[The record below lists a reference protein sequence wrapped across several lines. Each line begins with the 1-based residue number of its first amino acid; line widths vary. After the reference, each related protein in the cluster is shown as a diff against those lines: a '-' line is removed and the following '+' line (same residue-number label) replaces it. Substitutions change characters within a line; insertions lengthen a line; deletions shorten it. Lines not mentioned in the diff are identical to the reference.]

1 MCDCFHMM
9 LPTWSEA
16 PGSVTPRAWS
26 PGGSELRLP
35 VQRGSADACWAA
47 RIQARSCGS
56 AAAARPASLQ
66 LAQHLPGARGPAGG
80 VPGSQ
85 VVLTQSPVPA
95 ADSFPPQPLPI
106 ALELPPHSTCSQ
118 QCRELASSWW
128 SPPPTRE
135 PSERPGA
142 FPCCH
147 PTSGRSGLPLSWWGP
162 ASQQLLPVPVAL
174 SKEPSALRPP
184 LQAWSPSAGIAHL
197 GSAPSIDSLPGGPTP
212 EYYNSRE
219 RSFSAGLVPTTPR
232 TQGPRFPAVN
242 TFPHPCPG
250 ADLGVRLLR
259 ARVSPPEFGT
269 FHRTAPD
276 TQRPAQGPAGWRDRT
291 AARGPILQQPRS
303 RAFPASGRQL
313 QPEEPD
319 AETAEDQSVTEGSVD
334 EIIRPRPQ
342 GSSPVYEYVTEGAG
356 FGLPEDTPRRRRSWW
371 KRDSGDSQTLS
382 RMTRP
387 TSTQE
392 AMEGTLKTKV
402 EAGASG
408 YLVTG
413 GGDQGIFVKQVLK
426 ESSAAK
432 LFSLREGDQLLS
444 TTIFFD
450 DIKYEDALKILQYS
464 EPYKVQFTVRRQL
477 PAREDEEG
485 ASGGAPR
492 GSRGS
497 KKQDQDIAE
506 GRTETPTETLQED
519 GDQERLISKPREG
532 RGRQP
537 QRERLSW
544 PKFQALKSK
553 RGPGP
558 RRSHSSSEASERGDV
573 PDLSPTSTDTEAQ
586 LPEAGPGRQRKKSF
600 PNLRFR
606 VGSGK
611 GLSGRGAHGGTVQA
625 GVLVET
631 GPRDSGREASR
642 AAAHGGREDR
652 TAGVPEAAEPPT
664 EPGLPTEGAPGEGA
678 GPAPRP
684 RRKTKEAKDR
694 GETVP
699 QGNAGLGPA
708 PGQSRKGAGEGTQSL
723 ELGIARLS
731 LQDSADQGIH
741 QNHQPEFHVR
751 IPTLKTPK
759 FGLYKEKV
767 LEKEGAA
774 TALQQGPR
782 QRRVSAEGTEAKGED
797 AGEAEKHRPRQ
808 PPVHPPVQEGGATEE
823 EAAQK
828 RDEDSKGRGPHT
840 DEKEG
845 KMKMLRFK
853 LPSFGWSPAKEAKGD
868 KATQL
873 QETEKEKES
882 SITVE
887 TLETDVKGQG
897 GLERDSKFQMPR
909 FKMPSFRVSA
919 PSKSVQAAVEVSV
932 PKAQAEVTLTS
943 VQADVKTSDLRIEQL
958 SAELEVKATEVGV
971 KLPEG
976 HHPKAEPKE
985 AVAGIGLKGH
995 LPKVQ
1000 MPSIKAPQVDIKGPK
1015 LDLKDAKGEVTAHD
1029 VEVSLPSVEVDT
1041 QAAGTKLEGDM
1052 SLGDKEVAARDSK
1065 FKMPKF
1071 KMPSFGVSASSKSV
1085 EASLDGSGP
1094 KDQAEVTLPSVKADV
1109 KTSDLS
1115 IELPS
1120 TELDVKAAEVGVKL
1134 PEGHL
1139 PEAEPK
1145 EAAAGIGLKGHLS
1158 KVQMPS
1164 IKVPEVDIKG
1174 PKLDLKDAKGD
1185 VKVPDVEVSLS
1196 SMEVDSQA
1204 EGIML
1209 AGDVSLGDKEVAARD
1224 SKFKMPKFKMPSF
1237 GMSAPSKSVQAAME
1251 VSVPKAQAEVT
1262 RPSVQA
1268 DVKTSDFSI
1277 ELPSS
1282 KLEVKAAEVGLKL
1295 PEGHLPEVEPTE
1307 AAAVIG
1313 LKGHLSKVQMPSI
1326 KVPKVDIK
1334 APQVDIKGPKLD
1346 LKDAKGEV
1354 TTPDMQVSLPS
1365 VEVDTQAAGIMLAG
1379 DVSLGDKEVAT
1390 RDSKFKMPKFKKPS
1404 FGVSAPSKS
1413 VQAAMEVSVPKA
1425 QAEVTLPSV
1434 QADVK
1439 TSDLSI
1445 ELPST
1450 ELDVKAA
1457 EVGVKLPEGH
1467 LPEAEMKEAVAGIG
1481 LKGHL
1486 PKVQMPSIKVPKVDI
1501 KGPQV
1506 DIKGPKLE
1514 LQDAKGEVT
1523 TPDVEVSLPSVE
1535 VDSQVADS
1543 KLAGKVSLGDKEVA
1557 ARDSKFKMPKFKMPS
1572 FGLSAPSKSV
1582 EASLEGSG
1590 LKTQAEVT
1598 LHSVQGDVKTSD
1610 LSIELPSAE
1619 LEVKAAEVGVKLP
1632 EGHLPEA
1639 EPKEVA
1645 AGIGLKG
1652 HLPKVQMPSIK
1663 VPKVDIKGPKLDLK
1677 EAKGEVTVPDV
1688 EVSLPSV
1695 EVDTK
1700 AAGIMLAGDVSLGD
1714 KEVAARDSKFK
1725 MPKFKMPSVGVSAPS
1740 KSVKATVEVSVPKAQ
1755 AKVTRPSVQADVKTS
1770 DLSIEL
1776 PSSKLEVKAAE
1787 VGLKLPEGHLL
1798 EAESTKAAA
1807 EIGLKGHLSKVQMP
1821 SIKVPMVDI
1830 KGPKLDLKDPKS
1842 EVTTP
1847 YVEVSLPSVEV
1858 DTQAAGTKLE
1868 GDVSLGD
1875 KEVAARDSKFK
1886 MPQFKMPSFG
1896 VSSPSKSAE
1905 ASLDGSGPKDQ
1916 AEVTLPSVQADVKT
1930 SDISIELPST
1940 ELDVKAAEVGLKL
1953 PEGHLPE
1960 AEPTEAAAEIGLKG
1974 HLSKVQMPSIKVPKV
1989 DIKGPK
1995 LDLKDAKSEVTVP
2008 DVEVSLP
2015 SVEVDSQAADIMLA
2029 GDVSLGD
2036 KEVAVTDSKFKMPKF
2051 KMPSFGVSAPSK
2063 SVEASLEGSGLKTQ
2077 AEVTL
2082 PSVQGD
2088 VKTSDLSIELPSAE
2102 LDVKAAEVGLKLPEG
2117 HLPEA
2122 EPTEAAAG
2130 IGLKGHLPK
2139 VQMPSIKVPKVDIK
2153 GPKLD
2158 LKEAKGEVT
2167 VPDVEVSLPSMEVD
2181 TKAAGIMLAGDVSLG
2196 DKEVAARDSKFKMP
2210 KFKMPS
2216 VGVSAPSKSVK
2227 ATVEVSVPKAQA
2239 KVTRP
2244 SVQADVKTSDLSIE
2258 LPSSKLEVK
2267 AAEVG
2272 LKLPEG
2278 HLSEAEST
2286 EAAAGIGLKGHLSK
2300 VQMPSIKVPK
2310 VDLKGPKL
2318 DLQDA
2323 KGEVMTPDMEVS
2335 LPSVEVDTQ
2344 VADSKLA
2351 GDVSLGD
2358 KEVAARN
2365 SKFKMPKFKM
2375 PSFGVSAP
2383 SRSVQAAMEVSVPKA
2398 QAKVTLPSMQADVK
2412 NSVSI
2417 ELPSTELDGKAAEVG
2432 VKLPEGHL
2440 PEVEPK
2446 EAVAGSGLKGHL
2458 SKLQM
2463 PSIKVPKV
2471 DIKAPQ
2477 VDIKGPKL
2485 ELQDAKGEVTTPDVE
2500 VSLPSVEVDSQVAD
2514 SKLAGDVSLGDKE
2527 VAVTDS
2533 KFKMPKF
2540 KMPSFGVSAPS
2551 KSVEASLEGSGL
2563 KTQAEVTLPSVQGDV
2578 KTSDLSIQL
2587 PSAELEVKAAEVGL
2601 KLPEGH
2607 LPEVE
2612 PKEAAAGIGL
2622 KGHLSKVQMP
2632 SIKVPKVD
2640 LKGPKLDLKDA
2651 KGEVTTPDMEV
2662 SLPSV
2667 EVDTQA
2673 AGTKLEGDVSLG
2685 DKEVATRDSKF
2696 KMPKFKMPSFGVSA
2710 PSKSVQAAMEVSVPK
2725 AQAEVTLPSVQADVK
2740 TSVLSIE
2747 QPSTELDVK
2756 AAEVGV
2762 KLPEGQLPEVEPKE
2776 AVAGIGLKG
2785 HLSKVQMPS
2794 IKVPKVDIKAP
2805 QVDIKGPKLDLKEA
2819 KGEVT
2824 VPDVE
2829 VSLPSVEV
2837 DTKAAGIMLAG
2848 DVSLG
2853 DKEVAARDSKFKMPK
2868 FKMPS
2873 FGASVPSKSVQAAME
2888 VSVSKAQAKVT
2899 LPSMQ
2904 ADVKNSVSIELP
2916 STELDVKAA
2925 EVGMKLPEGHLPE
2938 AEMKEAVA
2946 GIGLKGHLPKVQMPS
2961 IKVPKVDIKGPQVEI
2976 KGPKLDLKDAKGE
2989 VTTPDME
2996 VSLPSVEVDT
3006 KAADIML
3013 AGDVSLGDKE
3023 VAARDSKFKMPKFK
3037 MPSVGVSAPS
3047 KSVKATAE
3055 VSVHKAQAKVT
3066 RPSVQA
3072 DVKTS
3077 DLSIELP
3084 SSKLE
3089 VKATEVGLKLL
3100 EGHLPEVE
3108 PTEAAAVIGLKGHLS
3123 KVQMPSIKVPKVDIK
3138 APQVDIKAPQVD
3150 IKGPKLD
3157 LKDAKGEVTTP
3168 DMQVSLPSVEVDTQ
3182 AAGTKLVG
3190 DVSLGDKEVAARD
3203 SKFKMPKFKMPSFG
3217 VSAPS
3222 KSVQAAMEVSV
3233 PKAQA
3238 KVTLPSVQAD
3248 VKTSDLSIEL
3258 PSTELDV
3265 KAAEVGVKL
3274 PEGHLPEAEIKEA
3287 VAGIGLK
3294 GHLPKVQMPSIKLP
3308 KVDIKGPQVDIKGP
3322 KLELQDAKGEVT
3334 IPDVEV
3340 SLPSVEVDSQVADSK
3355 LAGDVS
3361 LGDKEVAVTD
3371 SKFKMPKFKMPSF
3384 GVSAPSKSVEASLE
3398 GSGLKTQAEV
3408 TLPSVQGNVKTSD
3421 LSIELP
3427 SAELDVK
3434 AAEVGVKLPEGH
3446 LPEAEPKEAA
3456 AGIGLKGH
3464 LPKVQMPSIKV
3475 PKVDIKGPKLD
3486 LQDAKG
3492 EVTTPDMEVSLPS
3505 MEVDTK
3511 AAGTKLEGDVS
3522 LGDKEVAA
3530 RDSKFKMPKFK
3541 MPSFG
3546 VSAPSKSVQAAMEVS
3561 VPKAQ
3566 PEVTLPSVQADVKT
3580 SVLSIELPSSKL
3592 EVKATEVG
3600 LKLPEGHLREAEIKE
3615 AVAGIGLKGH
3625 LPKVQMPSI
3634 KVPKVDIKGPQVD
3647 IKGPKL
3653 DLKDA
3658 KGEVTTPDMEV
3669 SLPSVEVDTQAADIM
3684 LVGDVSLG
3692 DKEVAARD
3700 SKFKMPKFK
3709 MPSVGVSAPSNSVK
3723 AAMEV
3728 SVPKAQ
3734 AEVTRPS
3741 VQADVKTS
3749 DLSIEL
3755 PSSKLEV
3762 KAAEVGLKFPEG
3774 HLPEVEPTETAAEVG
3789 LKGHLSKVQMP
3800 SIKVPKVDIKGPKL
3814 DLQDAKGE
3822 VMTPYVEVSLPSVE
3836 VDTQATGTKLEG
3848 DVSLGDKEVAARDS
3862 KFKMPKFKMP
3872 SFGVSVPSKSV
3883 QAAMEVSVPKAQ
3895 AEVTLPSVQADV
3907 KTSDLSIEL
3916 PSAELDVKAAEVGLK
3931 LLEGHLPEVEPTE
3944 AAAVIGLKG
3953 HLSKVQMPS
3962 IKVPKVDLKGPK
3974 LDRQDAKGEVTTP
3987 NVEVLLPSVEVDT
4000 QAAGTKLESDV
4011 SLGDKEVA
4019 AKDSKFKMPKCKMPS
4034 FGVSAPS
4041 KSVEATLEESVPNVQ
4056 AQVTLP
4062 SVQADVK
4069 TSALSI
4075 ELPSTELEVKGAKV
4089 GVKLPEGHLLR
4100 AEPREVAL
4108 GIALKGHLPKLE
4120 KPSIK
4125 VPKVDIEGPK
4135 LDLKDAKGEVLTKYQ
4150 VTLPGAAV
4158 SPGLPLEAAPCSQN
4172 DAYLPSSESS
4182 ASLPTQER
4190 VAASQT
4196 DSPAGPVD
4204 PMFLASY
4211 GRVSFPKFHPPKFG
4225 FSVPEAAD
4233 AEVEAG
4239 PGGCAPSLST
4249 TGPAR
4254 GLDSTAVPRSAW
4266 PSAVAAG
4273 ESPAKDTERGGKDSP
4288 LKMPWIK
4295 LPSFS
4300 WSPEKGAVPPEDPEC
4315 SLDDAEIG
4323 VAVDTG
4329 HKGVPPGR
4337 PVSAVEVAVDALPEK
4352 DGEESGVGSPGCAVL
4367 EHAPLTGLTP
4377 EGGPGLPRGDPAA
4390 PRSRPPAGGGAPE
4403 GADVDPHLPQAHA
4416 PLLDF
4421 VRPDLRPSKAKVGGS
4436 SSAGGP
4442 PSPGHSSQGH
4452 GLRDGPASQPLGEA
4466 MAPSV
4471 GDPQQPS
4478 CSPADVDAPAVE
4490 SVASQGGWFRMP
4502 ALRLPS
4508 LRRPARERGAAGARG
4523 APVPAPAASTLREG
4537 ESPAPVRGQGVPG
4550 SEVEEAMSL
4559 QPPEAGADEAA
4570 AELASHADADVLKR
4584 GPEDKRSEL
4593 HLSPAGAPAA
4603 GLSPSEARVRP
4614 GEGSLP
4620 LQMPSGRLSGTQA
4633 PPAGPA
4639 GPGLAAGQGRAEE
4652 WPSQPEGPIK
4662 LKASR
4667 TDGPSQV
4674 SVVNMGQ
4681 PWEGSVVTVRLP
4693 RLSVPRFAFPDPS
4706 SEADVFIPAVTEVQC
4721 PGSSLAHALHEGS
4734 PGVWGASILRA
4745 GAGTPGGQ
4753 PVALGFSPEASPIS
4767 EVRVHVQRAQGEGPE
4782 VAVHSRVT
4790 AELADLS
4797 GPEAIST
4804 QVVRQLEIPASE
4816 IQTASYGFSLLKVK
4830 VPEPRTRVSVRDS
4843 RLRDGLQEASQQAAP
4858 GAEPASGGPQ
4868 PDTTGPSEV
4877 ISPSVDVPG
4886 QPTFTPKVHSGRQ
4899 GADSCCD
4906 KAEGAEV
4913 LAFPPKEASGEA
4925 ATSRAEEGS
4934 APGEKPGGRRSGL
4947 FRFWLPNI
4955 GFSSSAEEPR
4965 ADSKGEARAAAALQ
4979 TQPGARP
4986 EAELPRKPQRAGW
4999 LRFPTLGLSS
5009 SPTKKSESSE
5019 DEAALA
5025 EQNAQEQA
5033 VTFFDA
5039 PESFSPEGEGAGGP
5053 AETAGA
5059 RAMATST
5066 ARTGLVLLEQD
5077 PEGGMHLHPGPP
5089 QSEDR
5094 QTDERRPSEAPT
5106 VRTRV
5111 STLIHSTESEAEVPE
5126 SGGAPPS
5133 HSPPEVGPQTRR
5145 PPRASAAEAAPRRPT
5160 RPQPHAGSCAP
5171 DGLCYGRPMRP
5182 QPHAGSCAPDGLG

>member
-16 PGSVTPRAWS
+16 PGS
-26 PGGSELRLP
+26 
-35 VQRGSADACWAA
+35 
-47 RIQARSCGS
+47 
-56 AAAARPASLQ
+56 
-66 LAQHLPGARGPAGG
+66 
-80 VPGSQ
+80 
-85 VVLTQSPVPA
+85 
-95 ADSFPPQPLPI
+95 
-106 ALELPPHSTCSQ
+106 
-118 QCRELASSWW
+118 
-128 SPPPTRE
+128 
-135 PSERPGA
+135 
-142 FPCCH
+142 
-147 PTSGRSGLPLSWWGP
+147 
-162 ASQQLLPVPVAL
+162 
-174 SKEPSALRPP
+174 
-184 LQAWSPSAGIAHL
+184 
-197 GSAPSIDSLPGGPTP
+197 
-212 EYYNSRE
+212 
-219 RSFSAGLVPTTPR
+219 
-232 TQGPRFPAVN
+232 
-242 TFPHPCPG
+242 
-250 ADLGVRLLR
+250 
-259 ARVSPPEFGT
+259 
-269 FHRTAPD
+269 
-276 TQRPAQGPAGWRDRT
+276 
-291 AARGPILQQPRS
+291 
-303 RAFPASGRQL
+303 ASGRQL

-382 RMTRP
+382 RMSRLE
-387 TSTQE
+387 STQE
-392 AMEGTLKTKV
+392 ATEGTLKTKV

-408 YLVTG
+408 YIVTG

-611 GLSGRGAHGGTVQA
+611 GLSGRGAYGGTVQA

-694 GETVP
+694 GETLP
-699 QGNAGLGPA
+699 QGTAGLGPA
-708 PGQSRKGAGEGTQSL
+708 PGQSREGAGEGTQAL

-731 LQDSADQGIH
+731 LQDSADQGTH

-808 PPVHPPVQEGGATEE
+808 PPVHPPAQEGGATEE
-823 EAAQK
+823 DATQK
-828 RDEDSKGRGPHT
+828 RDEDSKGGGPHT

-882 SITVE
+882 NITVE

-897 GLERDSKFQMPR
+897 GLERDSKFQMP
-909 FKMPSFRVSA
+909 
-919 PSKSVQAAVEVSV
+919 
-932 PKAQAEVTLTS
+932 
-943 VQADVKTSDLRIEQL
+943 
-958 SAELEVKATEVGV
+958 
-971 KLPEG
+971 
-976 HHPKAEPKE
+976 
-985 AVAGIGLKGH
+985 
-995 LPKVQ
+995 
-1000 MPSIKAPQVDIKGPK
+1000 
-1015 LDLKDAKGEVTAHD
+1015 
-1029 VEVSLPSVEVDT
+1029 
-1041 QAAGTKLEGDM
+1041 
-1052 SLGDKEVAARDSK
+1052 K
-1065 FKMPKF
+1065 FKM
-1071 KMPSFGVSASSKSV
+1071 
-1085 EASLDGSGP
+1085 
-1094 KDQAEVTLPSVKADV
+1094 
-1109 KTSDLS
+1109 
-1115 IELPS
+1115 
-1120 TELDVKAAEVGVKL
+1120 
-1134 PEGHL
+1134 
-1139 PEAEPK
+1139 
-1145 EAAAGIGLKGHLS
+1145 
-1158 KVQMPS
+1158 
-1164 IKVPEVDIKG
+1164 
-1174 PKLDLKDAKGD
+1174 
-1185 VKVPDVEVSLS
+1185 
-1196 SMEVDSQA
+1196 
-1204 EGIML
+1204 
-1209 AGDVSLGDKEVAARD
+1209 
-1224 SKFKMPKFKMPSF
+1224 
-1237 GMSAPSKSVQAAME
+1237 
-1251 VSVPKAQAEVT
+1251 
-1262 RPSVQA
+1262 
-1268 DVKTSDFSI
+1268 
-1277 ELPSS
+1277 
-1282 KLEVKAAEVGLKL
+1282 
-1295 PEGHLPEVEPTE
+1295 
-1307 AAAVIG
+1307 
-1313 LKGHLSKVQMPSI
+1313 
-1326 KVPKVDIK
+1326 
-1334 APQVDIKGPKLD
+1334 
-1346 LKDAKGEV
+1346 
-1354 TTPDMQVSLPS
+1354 
-1365 VEVDTQAAGIMLAG
+1365 
-1379 DVSLGDKEVAT
+1379 
-1390 RDSKFKMPKFKKPS
+1390 PS

-1439 TSDLSI
+1439 TSDISI

-1467 LPEAEMKEAVAGIG
+1467 LPEAEIKEAVAGIG

-1506 DIKGPKLE
+1506 DIKGPKL
-1514 LQDAKGEVT
+1514 
-1523 TPDVEVSLPSVE
+1523 
-1535 VDSQVADS
+1535 
-1543 KLAGKVSLGDKEVA
+1543 
-1557 ARDSKFKMPKFKMPS
+1557 
-1572 FGLSAPSKSV
+1572 
-1582 EASLEGSG
+1582 
-1590 LKTQAEVT
+1590 
-1598 LHSVQGDVKTSD
+1598 
-1610 LSIELPSAE
+1610 
-1619 LEVKAAEVGVKLP
+1619 
-1632 EGHLPEA
+1632 
-1639 EPKEVA
+1639 
-1645 AGIGLKG
+1645 
-1652 HLPKVQMPSIK
+1652 
-1663 VPKVDIKGPKLDLK
+1663 DLK

-1695 EVDTK
+1695 EMDTK

-1787 VGLKLPEGHLL
+1787 VGLKLPEGHLP
-1798 EAESTKAAA
+1798 EAES
-1807 EIGLKGHLSKVQMP
+1807 
-1821 SIKVPMVDI
+1821 
-1830 KGPKLDLKDPKS
+1830 
-1842 EVTTP
+1842 
-1847 YVEVSLPSVEV
+1847 
-1858 DTQAAGTKLE
+1858 
-1868 GDVSLGD
+1868 
-1875 KEVAARDSKFK
+1875 
-1886 MPQFKMPSFG
+1886 
-1896 VSSPSKSAE
+1896 
-1905 ASLDGSGPKDQ
+1905 
-1916 AEVTLPSVQADVKT
+1916 
-1930 SDISIELPST
+1930 
-1940 ELDVKAAEVGLKL
+1940 
-1953 PEGHLPE
+1953 
-1960 AEPTEAAAEIGLKG
+1960 TEAAAEIGLKG

-1989 DIKGPK
+1989 DRKGPKLDLKDAKGEVMTPDMEVSLPSVEVDTQVADSKLAGDVSLGDKEVAARDSKFKMPKFKMPSFGVSAPSRSVQAAMEVSVPKAQAEVTRPSVQADVKTSDLSIELPSTELYVKAAEVGVKLPEGHLPEAEIKEAVAGIGLKGHLPKVQMPSIKVPKVDIKGPQVDIKGPK
-1995 LDLKDAKSEVTVP
+1995 LDLKDAKGEVTTPDMQVSLPSVEVDTQAAGIMLAGDVSLGDKEVATRDSKFKMPKFKMPSFGVSAPSKSVQAAMEVSVPKAQAKVTLPSVQADVKTSDLSIELPSTELDVKAAEVGVKFPEGHLPEAEIKEAVAGIGLKGHLPKVQMPSIKVPKVDIKGPQVDIKGPKLDLKEAKGEVTTP

-2015 SVEVDSQAADIMLA
+2015 SVEVDSQVADSKLA
-2029 GDVSLGD
+2029 GEVSLGD
-2036 KEVAVTDSKFKMPKF
+2036 KEVAARDSKFKMPKF

-2063 SVEASLEGSGLKTQ
+2063 SVEASLEVSGLKTQ

-2082 PSVQGD
+2082 PSVQAD

-2102 LDVKAAEVGLKLPEG
+2102 LDVKAAEVGVKLPEG

-2122 EPTEAAAG
+2122 EPKEAAAG

-2139 VQMPSIKVPKVDIK
+2139 VQMPSIKVPEVDIK

-2167 VPDVEVSLPSMEVD
+2167 VPDVEVSLPSVEVD
-2181 TKAAGIMLAGDVSLG
+2181 TKAAGIVLAGDVSLG

-2239 KVTRP
+2239 EVTRP

-2272 LKLPEG
+2272 LKLP
-2278 HLSEAEST
+2278 
-2286 EAAAGIGLKGHLSK
+2286 
-2300 VQMPSIKVPK
+2300 
-2310 VDLKGPKL
+2310 
-2318 DLQDA
+2318 
-2323 KGEVMTPDMEVS
+2323 
-2335 LPSVEVDTQ
+2335 
-2344 VADSKLA
+2344 
-2351 GDVSLGD
+2351 
-2358 KEVAARN
+2358 
-2365 SKFKMPKFKM
+2365 
-2375 PSFGVSAP
+2375 
-2383 SRSVQAAMEVSVPKA
+2383 
-2398 QAKVTLPSMQADVK
+2398 
-2412 NSVSI
+2412 
-2417 ELPSTELDGKAAEVG
+2417 
-2432 VKLPEGHL
+2432 
-2440 PEVEPK
+2440 
-2446 EAVAGSGLKGHL
+2446 
-2458 SKLQM
+2458 
-2463 PSIKVPKV
+2463 
-2471 DIKAPQ
+2471 
-2477 VDIKGPKL
+2477 
-2485 ELQDAKGEVTTPDVE
+2485 
-2500 VSLPSVEVDSQVAD
+2500 
-2514 SKLAGDVSLGDKE
+2514 
-2527 VAVTDS
+2527 
-2533 KFKMPKF
+2533 
-2540 KMPSFGVSAPS
+2540 
-2551 KSVEASLEGSGL
+2551 
-2563 KTQAEVTLPSVQGDV
+2563 
-2578 KTSDLSIQL
+2578 
-2587 PSAELEVKAAEVGL
+2587 
-2601 KLPEGH
+2601 
-2607 LPEVE
+2607 
-2612 PKEAAAGIGL
+2612 
-2622 KGHLSKVQMP
+2622 
-2632 SIKVPKVD
+2632 
-2640 LKGPKLDLKDA
+2640 
-2651 KGEVTTPDMEV
+2651 
-2662 SLPSV
+2662 
-2667 EVDTQA
+2667 
-2673 AGTKLEGDVSLG
+2673 
-2685 DKEVATRDSKF
+2685 
-2696 KMPKFKMPSFGVSA
+2696 
-2710 PSKSVQAAMEVSVPK
+2710 
-2725 AQAEVTLPSVQADVK
+2725 
-2740 TSVLSIE
+2740 
-2747 QPSTELDVK
+2747 
-2756 AAEVGV
+2756 
-2762 KLPEGQLPEVEPKE
+2762 
-2776 AVAGIGLKG
+2776 
-2785 HLSKVQMPS
+2785 
-2794 IKVPKVDIKAP
+2794 
-2805 QVDIKGPKLDLKEA
+2805 
-2819 KGEVT
+2819 
-2824 VPDVE
+2824 
-2829 VSLPSVEV
+2829 
-2837 DTKAAGIMLAG
+2837 
-2848 DVSLG
+2848 
-2853 DKEVAARDSKFKMPK
+2853 
-2868 FKMPS
+2868 
-2873 FGASVPSKSVQAAME
+2873 
-2888 VSVSKAQAKVT
+2888 
-2899 LPSMQ
+2899 
-2904 ADVKNSVSIELP
+2904 
-2916 STELDVKAA
+2916 
-2925 EVGMKLPEGHLPE
+2925 
-2938 AEMKEAVA
+2938 
-2946 GIGLKGHLPKVQMPS
+2946 
-2961 IKVPKVDIKGPQVEI
+2961 
-2976 KGPKLDLKDAKGE
+2976 
-2989 VTTPDME
+2989 
-2996 VSLPSVEVDT
+2996 
-3006 KAADIML
+3006 
-3013 AGDVSLGDKE
+3013 
-3023 VAARDSKFKMPKFK
+3023 
-3037 MPSVGVSAPS
+3037 
-3047 KSVKATAE
+3047 
-3055 VSVHKAQAKVT
+3055 
-3066 RPSVQA
+3066 
-3072 DVKTS
+3072 
-3077 DLSIELP
+3077 
-3084 SSKLE
+3084 
-3089 VKATEVGLKLL
+3089 

-3182 AAGTKLVG
+3182 AAGIMLAG

-3222 KSVQAAMEVSV
+3222 RSVQAAMEVSV

-3238 KVTLPSVQAD
+3238 EVTRPSVQAD

-3258 PSTELDV
+3258 PSTELYV

-3294 GHLPKVQMPSIKLP
+3294 GHLPKVQMPSIK
-3308 KVDIKGPQVDIKGP
+3308 
-3322 KLELQDAKGEVT
+3322 
-3334 IPDVEV
+3334 
-3340 SLPSVEVDSQVADSK
+3340 
-3355 LAGDVS
+3355 
-3361 LGDKEVAVTD
+3361 
-3371 SKFKMPKFKMPSF
+3371 
-3384 GVSAPSKSVEASLE
+3384 
-3398 GSGLKTQAEV
+3398 
-3408 TLPSVQGNVKTSD
+3408 
-3421 LSIELP
+3421 
-3427 SAELDVK
+3427 
-3434 AAEVGVKLPEGH
+3434 
-3446 LPEAEPKEAA
+3446 
-3456 AGIGLKGH
+3456 
-3464 LPKVQMPSIKV
+3464 V
-3475 PKVDIKGPKLD
+3475 PKVDI
-3486 LQDAKG
+3486 
-3492 EVTTPDMEVSLPS
+3492 
-3505 MEVDTK
+3505 
-3511 AAGTKLEGDVS
+3511 
-3522 LGDKEVAA
+3522 
-3530 RDSKFKMPKFK
+3530 
-3541 MPSFG
+3541 
-3546 VSAPSKSVQAAMEVS
+3546 
-3561 VPKAQ
+3561 
-3566 PEVTLPSVQADVKT
+3566 
-3580 SVLSIELPSSKL
+3580 
-3592 EVKATEVG
+3592 
-3600 LKLPEGHLREAEIKE
+3600 
-3615 AVAGIGLKGH
+3615 
-3625 LPKVQMPSI
+3625 
-3634 KVPKVDIKGPQVD
+3634 
-3647 IKGPKL
+3647 
-3653 DLKDA
+3653 
-3658 KGEVTTPDMEV
+3658 
-3669 SLPSVEVDTQAADIM
+3669 
-3684 LVGDVSLG
+3684 
-3692 DKEVAARD
+3692 
-3700 SKFKMPKFK
+3700 
-3709 MPSVGVSAPSNSVK
+3709 
-3723 AAMEV
+3723 
-3728 SVPKAQ
+3728 
-3734 AEVTRPS
+3734 
-3741 VQADVKTS
+3741 
-3749 DLSIEL
+3749 
-3755 PSSKLEV
+3755 
-3762 KAAEVGLKFPEG
+3762 
-3774 HLPEVEPTETAAEVG
+3774 
-3789 LKGHLSKVQMP
+3789 
-3800 SIKVPKVDIKGPKL
+3800 
-3814 DLQDAKGE
+3814 
-3822 VMTPYVEVSLPSVE
+3822 
-3836 VDTQATGTKLEG
+3836 
-3848 DVSLGDKEVAARDS
+3848 
-3862 KFKMPKFKMP
+3862 
-3872 SFGVSVPSKSV
+3872 
-3883 QAAMEVSVPKAQ
+3883 
-3895 AEVTLPSVQADV
+3895 
-3907 KTSDLSIEL
+3907 
-3916 PSAELDVKAAEVGLK
+3916 
-3931 LLEGHLPEVEPTE
+3931 
-3944 AAAVIGLKG
+3944 
-3953 HLSKVQMPS
+3953 
-3962 IKVPKVDLKGPK
+3962 KGPK
-3974 LDRQDAKGEVTTP
+3974 LDRQDAKGEVITP

-4011 SLGDKEVA
+4011 SFGDKEVA
-4019 AKDSKFKMPKCKMPS
+4019 ARDSKFKMPKFKIPS

-4041 KSVEATLEESVPNVQ
+4041 KSVEAALEESVPNVQ
-4056 AQVTLP
+4056 AQVTLS

-4075 ELPSTELEVKGAKV
+4075 ELPSTELEVKGANV

-4172 DAYLPSSESS
+4172 HAYLPSAESS

-4211 GRVSFPKFHPPKFG
+4211 GRVSFRKFHPPKFG

-4239 PGGCAPSLST
+4239 AGGCAPSLST

-4329 HKGVPPGR
+4329 HKGVPPGC

-4416 PLLDF
+4416 PLLDLA
-4421 VRPDLRPSKAKVGGS
+4421 RPDLRPSKAKVWGS
-4436 SSAGGP
+4436 SSAAGP

-4466 MAPSV
+4466 TAPSV

-4490 SVASQGGWFRMP
+4490 STASQGGWFRMP

-4508 LRRPARERGAAGARG
+4508 LRRPAKERGAAGARG

-4734 PGVWGASILRA
+4734 PGVWGASILKA

-4782 VAVHSRVT
+4782 VAVHSRAT

-4830 VPEPRTRVSVRDS
+4830 MPEPRTRVSVRDS

-4858 GAEPASGGPQ
+4858 GAEPASGGPH
-4868 PDTTGPSEV
+4868 PDTAGPSEV
-4877 ISPSVDVPG
+4877 ISPSVNVPG
-4886 QPTFTPKVHSGRQ
+4886 QPMFTPKVHSGRQ
-4899 GADSCCD
+4899 GADSCSD
-4906 KAEGAEV
+4906 RDEGAEV
-4913 LAFPPKEASGEA
+4913 LAFPPKEAGGEA
-4925 ATSRAEEGS
+4925 ASSPAEEGS
-4934 APGEKPGGRRSGL
+4934 APGQKPGGRRSGL

-4955 GFSSSAEEPR
+4955 GFSSSAEEPC
-4965 ADSKGEARAAAALQ
+4965 ADSKGEARTAAALQ

-5019 DEAALA
+5019 DEAGLA

-5077 PEGGMHLHPGPP
+5077 PEGGRHLHPGPP

-5094 QTDERRPSEAPT
+5094 RTDERRPSEAPT

-5145 PPRASAAEAAPRRPT
+5145 PPTASAAEAAPGRPT
-5160 RPQPHAGSCAP
+5160 RPQPHPGSCAP
-5171 DGLCYGRPMRP
+5171 DGLC
-5182 QPHAGSCAPDGLG
+5182 

>member
-16 PGSVTPRAWS
+16 PGS
-26 PGGSELRLP
+26 
-35 VQRGSADACWAA
+35 
-47 RIQARSCGS
+47 
-56 AAAARPASLQ
+56 
-66 LAQHLPGARGPAGG
+66 
-80 VPGSQ
+80 
-85 VVLTQSPVPA
+85 
-95 ADSFPPQPLPI
+95 
-106 ALELPPHSTCSQ
+106 
-118 QCRELASSWW
+118 
-128 SPPPTRE
+128 
-135 PSERPGA
+135 
-142 FPCCH
+142 
-147 PTSGRSGLPLSWWGP
+147 
-162 ASQQLLPVPVAL
+162 
-174 SKEPSALRPP
+174 
-184 LQAWSPSAGIAHL
+184 
-197 GSAPSIDSLPGGPTP
+197 
-212 EYYNSRE
+212 
-219 RSFSAGLVPTTPR
+219 
-232 TQGPRFPAVN
+232 
-242 TFPHPCPG
+242 
-250 ADLGVRLLR
+250 
-259 ARVSPPEFGT
+259 
-269 FHRTAPD
+269 
-276 TQRPAQGPAGWRDRT
+276 
-291 AARGPILQQPRS
+291 
-303 RAFPASGRQL
+303 ASGRQL

-356 FGLPEDTPRRRRSWW
+356 FGLP
-371 KRDSGDSQTLS
+371 
-382 RMTRP
+382 
-387 TSTQE
+387 STQE

-477 PAREDEEG
+477 PAWEDEEG

-808 PPVHPPVQEGGATEE
+808 PPVHPPAQEGGATEE
-823 EAAQK
+823 DAAQK
-828 RDEDSKGRGPHT
+828 RDEDSKGGGPHT

-1071 KMPSFGVSASSKSV
+1071 KMPSFG
-1085 EASLDGSGP
+1085 
-1094 KDQAEVTLPSVKADV
+1094 
-1109 KTSDLS
+1109 
-1115 IELPS
+1115 
-1120 TELDVKAAEVGVKL
+1120 
-1134 PEGHL
+1134 
-1139 PEAEPK
+1139 
-1145 EAAAGIGLKGHLS
+1145 
-1158 KVQMPS
+1158 
-1164 IKVPEVDIKG
+1164 
-1174 PKLDLKDAKGD
+1174 
-1185 VKVPDVEVSLS
+1185 
-1196 SMEVDSQA
+1196 
-1204 EGIML
+1204 
-1209 AGDVSLGDKEVAARD
+1209 
-1224 SKFKMPKFKMPSF
+1224 
-1237 GMSAPSKSVQAAME
+1237 MSAPSKSVQAAME

-1390 RDSKFKMPKFKKPS
+1390 RDSKFKMPKFKMPS

-1439 TSDLSI
+1439 TSDISI

-1598 LHSVQGDVKTSD
+1598 LHSVQGDIKTSD

-1619 LEVKAAEVGVKLP
+1619 LDVKAAEVGVKLP

-1916 AEVTLPSVQADVKT
+1916 AEVTLPSVQADVKI
-1930 SDISIELPST
+1930 SDLSIELPST

-2088 VKTSDLSIELPSAE
+2088 VKTSDLSIELPSAK

-2130 IGLKGHLPK
+2130 IGLKGHLSK

-2216 VGVSAPSKSVK
+2216 VGVSVPSKSVK
-2227 ATVEVSVPKAQA
+2227 AAMEVSVPKAQA

-2272 LKLPEG
+2272 LKLPGG

-2323 KGEVMTPDMEVS
+2323 KGEV
-2335 LPSVEVDTQ
+2335 
-2344 VADSKLA
+2344 
-2351 GDVSLGD
+2351 
-2358 KEVAARN
+2358 
-2365 SKFKMPKFKM
+2365 
-2375 PSFGVSAP
+2375 
-2383 SRSVQAAMEVSVPKA
+2383 
-2398 QAKVTLPSMQADVK
+2398 
-2412 NSVSI
+2412 
-2417 ELPSTELDGKAAEVG
+2417 
-2432 VKLPEGHL
+2432 
-2440 PEVEPK
+2440 
-2446 EAVAGSGLKGHL
+2446 
-2458 SKLQM
+2458 
-2463 PSIKVPKV
+2463 
-2471 DIKAPQ
+2471 
-2477 VDIKGPKL
+2477 
-2485 ELQDAKGEVTTPDVE
+2485 TTPDVE

-2514 SKLAGDVSLGDKE
+2514 CKLVGDVSLGDKE

-2805 QVDIKGPKLDLKEA
+2805 QVDIKGPKLDLRDA

-2824 VPDVE
+2824 TPDME

-2888 VSVSKAQAKVT
+2888 VSVPKAQAKVT

-3066 RPSVQA
+3066 QPSVQA

-3274 PEGHLPEAEIKEA
+3274 PEGHLPEAEMKEA

-3384 GVSAPSKSVEASLE
+3384 GLSAPSKSVEASLE

-3669 SLPSVEVDTQAADIM
+3669 SLPSVEVDTKAADIM

-3723 AAMEV
+3723 ATMEV

-3734 AEVTRPS
+3734 AEVTLPS

-3774 HLPEVEPTETAAEVG
+3774 HLPEVEPTEAAAEVG

-3814 DLQDAKGE
+3814 DLKDAKGE

-3872 SFGVSVPSKSV
+3872 SVGVSAPSKSV
-3883 QAAMEVSVPKAQ
+3883 KAAMEVSVPKAQ
-3895 AEVTLPSVQADV
+3895 AKVTLPSVQADV

-4034 FGVSAPS
+4034 FGVLAPS
-4041 KSVEATLEESVPNVQ
+4041 KSVEAALEESVPNVQ
-4056 AQVTLP
+4056 AQVTLS

-4329 HKGVPPGR
+4329 HKGVPPGC

-4537 ESPAPVRGQGVPG
+4537 ESPAPVRGQGIPG

-4782 VAVHSRVT
+4782 VAVHSRAT

-4913 LAFPPKEASGEA
+4913 LAFPPKEAGGEA

-5059 RAMATST
+5059 RAMATSM

-5145 PPRASAAEAAPRRPT
+5145 PPRASAAEAAPGRPT

-5171 DGLCYGRPMRP
+5171 DGLG
-5182 QPHAGSCAPDGLG
+5182 

>member
-16 PGSVTPRAWS
+16 PGS
-26 PGGSELRLP
+26 
-35 VQRGSADACWAA
+35 
-47 RIQARSCGS
+47 
-56 AAAARPASLQ
+56 
-66 LAQHLPGARGPAGG
+66 
-80 VPGSQ
+80 
-85 VVLTQSPVPA
+85 
-95 ADSFPPQPLPI
+95 
-106 ALELPPHSTCSQ
+106 
-118 QCRELASSWW
+118 
-128 SPPPTRE
+128 
-135 PSERPGA
+135 
-142 FPCCH
+142 
-147 PTSGRSGLPLSWWGP
+147 
-162 ASQQLLPVPVAL
+162 
-174 SKEPSALRPP
+174 
-184 LQAWSPSAGIAHL
+184 
-197 GSAPSIDSLPGGPTP
+197 
-212 EYYNSRE
+212 
-219 RSFSAGLVPTTPR
+219 
-232 TQGPRFPAVN
+232 
-242 TFPHPCPG
+242 
-250 ADLGVRLLR
+250 
-259 ARVSPPEFGT
+259 
-269 FHRTAPD
+269 
-276 TQRPAQGPAGWRDRT
+276 
-291 AARGPILQQPRS
+291 
-303 RAFPASGRQL
+303 ASGQQL

-356 FGLPEDTPRRRRSWW
+356 FGLP
-371 KRDSGDSQTLS
+371 
-382 RMTRP
+382 
-387 TSTQE
+387 STQE
-392 AMEGTLKTKV
+392 ATEGTLKTKV

-408 YLVTG
+408 YIVTG

-708 PGQSRKGAGEGTQSL
+708 PGQSREGAGEGTQAL
-723 ELGIARLS
+723 EAGIARLS

-808 PPVHPPVQEGGATEE
+808 PPVHPPAQEGGATEE
-823 EAAQK
+823 DAAQK
-828 RDEDSKGRGPHT
+828 RDEDSKGGGPHT

-897 GLERDSKFQMPR
+897 GLERDGKFQMPR

-958 SAELEVKATEVGV
+958 STELEVKAAEVGV

-976 HHPKAEPKE
+976 HHPEAEPKE

-995 LPKVQ
+995 LPTVQ

-1015 LDLKDAKGEVTAHD
+1015 LDLKDAKGDVKVPD
-1029 VEVSLPSVEVDT
+1029 VEVSLPSVEVDS
-1041 QAAGTKLEGDM
+1041 QAEGIMLAGDM

-1094 KDQAEVTLPSVKADV
+1094 K
-1109 KTSDLS
+1109 
-1115 IELPS
+1115 
-1120 TELDVKAAEVGVKL
+1120 
-1134 PEGHL
+1134 
-1139 PEAEPK
+1139 
-1145 EAAAGIGLKGHLS
+1145 
-1158 KVQMPS
+1158 
-1164 IKVPEVDIKG
+1164 
-1174 PKLDLKDAKGD
+1174 
-1185 VKVPDVEVSLS
+1185 
-1196 SMEVDSQA
+1196 
-1204 EGIML
+1204 
-1209 AGDVSLGDKEVAARD
+1209 
-1224 SKFKMPKFKMPSF
+1224 
-1237 GMSAPSKSVQAAME
+1237 
-1251 VSVPKAQAEVT
+1251 AQAEVT

-1282 KLEVKAAEVGLKL
+1282 KLEVKAAEVGLKQ
-1295 PEGHLPEVEPTE
+1295 PEDHLPEVEPTE
-1307 AAAVIG
+1307 TAAVIG

-1365 VEVDTQAAGIMLAG
+1365 VEVDTQAAG
-1379 DVSLGDKEVAT
+1379 
-1390 RDSKFKMPKFKKPS
+1390 
-1404 FGVSAPSKS
+1404 
-1413 VQAAMEVSVPKA
+1413 
-1425 QAEVTLPSV
+1425 
-1434 QADVK
+1434 
-1439 TSDLSI
+1439 
-1445 ELPST
+1445 
-1450 ELDVKAA
+1450 
-1457 EVGVKLPEGH
+1457 
-1467 LPEAEMKEAVAGIG
+1467 
-1481 LKGHL
+1481 
-1486 PKVQMPSIKVPKVDI
+1486 
-1501 KGPQV
+1501 
-1506 DIKGPKLE
+1506 
-1514 LQDAKGEVT
+1514 
-1523 TPDVEVSLPSVE
+1523 
-1535 VDSQVADS
+1535 
-1543 KLAGKVSLGDKEVA
+1543 
-1557 ARDSKFKMPKFKMPS
+1557 
-1572 FGLSAPSKSV
+1572 
-1582 EASLEGSG
+1582 
-1590 LKTQAEVT
+1590 
-1598 LHSVQGDVKTSD
+1598 
-1610 LSIELPSAE
+1610 
-1619 LEVKAAEVGVKLP
+1619 
-1632 EGHLPEA
+1632 
-1639 EPKEVA
+1639 
-1645 AGIGLKG
+1645 
-1652 HLPKVQMPSIK
+1652 
-1663 VPKVDIKGPKLDLK
+1663 
-1677 EAKGEVTVPDV
+1677 
-1688 EVSLPSV
+1688 
-1695 EVDTK
+1695 
-1700 AAGIMLAGDVSLGD
+1700 
-1714 KEVAARDSKFK
+1714 
-1725 MPKFKMPSVGVSAPS
+1725 
-1740 KSVKATVEVSVPKAQ
+1740 
-1755 AKVTRPSVQADVKTS
+1755 
-1770 DLSIEL
+1770 
-1776 PSSKLEVKAAE
+1776 
-1787 VGLKLPEGHLL
+1787 
-1798 EAESTKAAA
+1798 
-1807 EIGLKGHLSKVQMP
+1807 
-1821 SIKVPMVDI
+1821 
-1830 KGPKLDLKDPKS
+1830 
-1842 EVTTP
+1842 
-1847 YVEVSLPSVEV
+1847 
-1858 DTQAAGTKLE
+1858 TKL
-1868 GDVSLGD
+1868 V
-1875 KEVAARDSKFK
+1875 
-1886 MPQFKMPSFG
+1886 
-1896 VSSPSKSAE
+1896 
-1905 ASLDGSGPKDQ
+1905 
-1916 AEVTLPSVQADVKT
+1916 
-1930 SDISIELPST
+1930 
-1940 ELDVKAAEVGLKL
+1940 
-1953 PEGHLPE
+1953 
-1960 AEPTEAAAEIGLKG
+1960 
-1974 HLSKVQMPSIKVPKV
+1974 
-1989 DIKGPK
+1989 
-1995 LDLKDAKSEVTVP
+1995 
-2008 DVEVSLP
+2008 
-2015 SVEVDSQAADIMLA
+2015 
-2029 GDVSLGD
+2029 
-2036 KEVAVTDSKFKMPKF
+2036 
-2051 KMPSFGVSAPSK
+2051 
-2063 SVEASLEGSGLKTQ
+2063 
-2077 AEVTL
+2077 
-2082 PSVQGD
+2082 
-2088 VKTSDLSIELPSAE
+2088 
-2102 LDVKAAEVGLKLPEG
+2102 
-2117 HLPEA
+2117 
-2122 EPTEAAAG
+2122 
-2130 IGLKGHLPK
+2130 
-2139 VQMPSIKVPKVDIK
+2139 
-2153 GPKLD
+2153 
-2158 LKEAKGEVT
+2158 
-2167 VPDVEVSLPSMEVD
+2167 
-2181 TKAAGIMLAGDVSLG
+2181 
-2196 DKEVAARDSKFKMP
+2196 
-2210 KFKMPS
+2210 
-2216 VGVSAPSKSVK
+2216 
-2227 ATVEVSVPKAQA
+2227 
-2239 KVTRP
+2239 
-2244 SVQADVKTSDLSIE
+2244 
-2258 LPSSKLEVK
+2258 
-2267 AAEVG
+2267 
-2272 LKLPEG
+2272 
-2278 HLSEAEST
+2278 
-2286 EAAAGIGLKGHLSK
+2286 
-2300 VQMPSIKVPK
+2300 
-2310 VDLKGPKL
+2310 
-2318 DLQDA
+2318 
-2323 KGEVMTPDMEVS
+2323 
-2335 LPSVEVDTQ
+2335 
-2344 VADSKLA
+2344 
-2351 GDVSLGD
+2351 
-2358 KEVAARN
+2358 
-2365 SKFKMPKFKM
+2365 
-2375 PSFGVSAP
+2375 
-2383 SRSVQAAMEVSVPKA
+2383 
-2398 QAKVTLPSMQADVK
+2398 
-2412 NSVSI
+2412 
-2417 ELPSTELDGKAAEVG
+2417 
-2432 VKLPEGHL
+2432 
-2440 PEVEPK
+2440 
-2446 EAVAGSGLKGHL
+2446 
-2458 SKLQM
+2458 
-2463 PSIKVPKV
+2463 
-2471 DIKAPQ
+2471 
-2477 VDIKGPKL
+2477 
-2485 ELQDAKGEVTTPDVE
+2485 
-2500 VSLPSVEVDSQVAD
+2500 
-2514 SKLAGDVSLGDKE
+2514 
-2527 VAVTDS
+2527 
-2533 KFKMPKF
+2533 
-2540 KMPSFGVSAPS
+2540 
-2551 KSVEASLEGSGL
+2551 
-2563 KTQAEVTLPSVQGDV
+2563 
-2578 KTSDLSIQL
+2578 
-2587 PSAELEVKAAEVGL
+2587 
-2601 KLPEGH
+2601 
-2607 LPEVE
+2607 
-2612 PKEAAAGIGL
+2612 
-2622 KGHLSKVQMP
+2622 
-2632 SIKVPKVD
+2632 
-2640 LKGPKLDLKDA
+2640 
-2651 KGEVTTPDMEV
+2651 
-2662 SLPSV
+2662 
-2667 EVDTQA
+2667 
-2673 AGTKLEGDVSLG
+2673 GDVSLG

-2740 TSVLSIE
+2740 TSDI
-2747 QPSTELDVK
+2747 ST
-2756 AAEVGV
+2756 
-2762 KLPEGQLPEVEPKE
+2762 
-2776 AVAGIGLKG
+2776 
-2785 HLSKVQMPS
+2785 
-2794 IKVPKVDIKAP
+2794 
-2805 QVDIKGPKLDLKEA
+2805 
-2819 KGEVT
+2819 
-2824 VPDVE
+2824 
-2829 VSLPSVEV
+2829 
-2837 DTKAAGIMLAG
+2837 
-2848 DVSLG
+2848 
-2853 DKEVAARDSKFKMPK
+2853 
-2868 FKMPS
+2868 
-2873 FGASVPSKSVQAAME
+2873 
-2888 VSVSKAQAKVT
+2888 
-2899 LPSMQ
+2899 
-2904 ADVKNSVSIELP
+2904 
-2916 STELDVKAA
+2916 
-2925 EVGMKLPEGHLPE
+2925 
-2938 AEMKEAVA
+2938 
-2946 GIGLKGHLPKVQMPS
+2946 
-2961 IKVPKVDIKGPQVEI
+2961 
-2976 KGPKLDLKDAKGE
+2976 
-2989 VTTPDME
+2989 
-2996 VSLPSVEVDT
+2996 
-3006 KAADIML
+3006 
-3013 AGDVSLGDKE
+3013 
-3023 VAARDSKFKMPKFK
+3023 
-3037 MPSVGVSAPS
+3037 
-3047 KSVKATAE
+3047 
-3055 VSVHKAQAKVT
+3055 
-3066 RPSVQA
+3066 
-3072 DVKTS
+3072 
-3077 DLSIELP
+3077 
-3084 SSKLE
+3084 
-3089 VKATEVGLKLL
+3089 
-3100 EGHLPEVE
+3100 
-3108 PTEAAAVIGLKGHLS
+3108 
-3123 KVQMPSIKVPKVDIK
+3123 
-3138 APQVDIKAPQVD
+3138 
-3150 IKGPKLD
+3150 
-3157 LKDAKGEVTTP
+3157 
-3168 DMQVSLPSVEVDTQ
+3168 
-3182 AAGTKLVG
+3182 
-3190 DVSLGDKEVAARD
+3190 
-3203 SKFKMPKFKMPSFG
+3203 
-3217 VSAPS
+3217 
-3222 KSVQAAMEVSV
+3222 
-3233 PKAQA
+3233 
-3238 KVTLPSVQAD
+3238 
-3248 VKTSDLSIEL
+3248 EL

-3274 PEGHLPEAEIKEA
+3274 PEGHPPEAEIKEA

-3294 GHLPKVQMPSIKLP
+3294 GHLPKVQMPSI
-3308 KVDIKGPQVDIKGP
+3308 
-3322 KLELQDAKGEVT
+3322 T
-3334 IPDVEV
+3334 
-3340 SLPSVEVDSQVADSK
+3340 
-3355 LAGDVS
+3355 
-3361 LGDKEVAVTD
+3361 
-3371 SKFKMPKFKMPSF
+3371 
-3384 GVSAPSKSVEASLE
+3384 
-3398 GSGLKTQAEV
+3398 
-3408 TLPSVQGNVKTSD
+3408 
-3421 LSIELP
+3421 
-3427 SAELDVK
+3427 
-3434 AAEVGVKLPEGH
+3434 
-3446 LPEAEPKEAA
+3446 
-3456 AGIGLKGH
+3456 
-3464 LPKVQMPSIKV
+3464 
-3475 PKVDIKGPKLD
+3475 
-3486 LQDAKG
+3486 
-3492 EVTTPDMEVSLPS
+3492 
-3505 MEVDTK
+3505 
-3511 AAGTKLEGDVS
+3511 
-3522 LGDKEVAA
+3522 
-3530 RDSKFKMPKFK
+3530 
-3541 MPSFG
+3541 
-3546 VSAPSKSVQAAMEVS
+3546 
-3561 VPKAQ
+3561 
-3566 PEVTLPSVQADVKT
+3566 
-3580 SVLSIELPSSKL
+3580 
-3592 EVKATEVG
+3592 
-3600 LKLPEGHLREAEIKE
+3600 
-3615 AVAGIGLKGH
+3615 
-3625 LPKVQMPSI
+3625 
-3634 KVPKVDIKGPQVD
+3634 
-3647 IKGPKL
+3647 
-3653 DLKDA
+3653 
-3658 KGEVTTPDMEV
+3658 
-3669 SLPSVEVDTQAADIM
+3669 
-3684 LVGDVSLG
+3684 
-3692 DKEVAARD
+3692 
-3700 SKFKMPKFK
+3700 
-3709 MPSVGVSAPSNSVK
+3709 
-3723 AAMEV
+3723 
-3728 SVPKAQ
+3728 
-3734 AEVTRPS
+3734 
-3741 VQADVKTS
+3741 
-3749 DLSIEL
+3749 
-3755 PSSKLEV
+3755 
-3762 KAAEVGLKFPEG
+3762 
-3774 HLPEVEPTETAAEVG
+3774 
-3789 LKGHLSKVQMP
+3789 
-3800 SIKVPKVDIKGPKL
+3800 
-3814 DLQDAKGE
+3814 
-3822 VMTPYVEVSLPSVE
+3822 
-3836 VDTQATGTKLEG
+3836 
-3848 DVSLGDKEVAARDS
+3848 
-3862 KFKMPKFKMP
+3862 
-3872 SFGVSVPSKSV
+3872 
-3883 QAAMEVSVPKAQ
+3883 
-3895 AEVTLPSVQADV
+3895 
-3907 KTSDLSIEL
+3907 
-3916 PSAELDVKAAEVGLK
+3916 
-3931 LLEGHLPEVEPTE
+3931 
-3944 AAAVIGLKG
+3944 
-3953 HLSKVQMPS
+3953 
-3962 IKVPKVDLKGPK
+3962 VPKVDLKGPK

-4019 AKDSKFKMPKCKMPS
+4019 TRDSKFKMPKFKMPS

-4041 KSVEATLEESVPNVQ
+4041 KSVEAALEESVPNVQ
-4056 AQVTLP
+4056 AQVTLS

-4100 AEPREVAL
+4100 AGPREVAL

-4239 PGGCAPSLST
+4239 AGGCAPSLST

-4315 SLDDAEIG
+4315 NLDDAEIG

-4329 HKGVPPGR
+4329 LKGVPPGC

-4403 GADVDPHLPQAHA
+4403 GADVDPHLPQAHT

-4490 SVASQGGWFRMP
+4490 SAASQGGWFRMP

-4570 AELASHADADVLKR
+4570 AELASYADADVLKR
-4584 GPEDKRSEL
+4584 GPGDKRSEL

-4620 LQMPSGRLSGTQA
+4620 LQMPSSRLSGTQA

-4667 TDGPSQV
+4667 TAGPSQV

-4745 GAGTPGGQ
+4745 GAGTPEGQ

-4782 VAVHSRVT
+4782 VAVHSRAT

-4868 PDTTGPSEV
+4868 PDTAGPSEV

-4913 LAFPPKEASGEA
+4913 LAFPPKEAGGEA

-4999 LRFPTLGLSS
+4999 FRFPTLGLSS

-5025 EQNAQEQA
+5025 EQDAQEQA
-5033 VTFFDA
+5033 ATFFDA

-5094 QTDERRPSEAPT
+5094 QTDERRPCEAPT
-5106 VRTRV
+5106 VRTRM

-5145 PPRASAAEAAPRRPT
+5145 PPRASAAEAAPGRPT

-5171 DGLCYGRPMRP
+5171 DGLG
-5182 QPHAGSCAPDGLG
+5182 

>member
-16 PGSVTPRAWS
+16 PGS
-26 PGGSELRLP
+26 
-35 VQRGSADACWAA
+35 
-47 RIQARSCGS
+47 
-56 AAAARPASLQ
+56 
-66 LAQHLPGARGPAGG
+66 
-80 VPGSQ
+80 
-85 VVLTQSPVPA
+85 
-95 ADSFPPQPLPI
+95 
-106 ALELPPHSTCSQ
+106 
-118 QCRELASSWW
+118 
-128 SPPPTRE
+128 
-135 PSERPGA
+135 
-142 FPCCH
+142 
-147 PTSGRSGLPLSWWGP
+147 
-162 ASQQLLPVPVAL
+162 
-174 SKEPSALRPP
+174 
-184 LQAWSPSAGIAHL
+184 
-197 GSAPSIDSLPGGPTP
+197 
-212 EYYNSRE
+212 
-219 RSFSAGLVPTTPR
+219 
-232 TQGPRFPAVN
+232 
-242 TFPHPCPG
+242 
-250 ADLGVRLLR
+250 
-259 ARVSPPEFGT
+259 
-269 FHRTAPD
+269 
-276 TQRPAQGPAGWRDRT
+276 
-291 AARGPILQQPRS
+291 
-303 RAFPASGRQL
+303 ASGRQL

-382 RMTRP
+382 RMSRLE
-387 TSTQE
+387 STQE
-392 AMEGTLKTKV
+392 ATEGTLKTKV

-408 YLVTG
+408 YIVTG

-611 GLSGRGAHGGTVQA
+611 GLSGRGAYGGTVQA

-694 GETVP
+694 GETLP
-699 QGNAGLGPA
+699 QGTAGLGPA
-708 PGQSRKGAGEGTQSL
+708 PGQSREGAGEGTQAL

-731 LQDSADQGIH
+731 LQDSADQGTH

-808 PPVHPPVQEGGATEE
+808 PPVHPPAQEGGATEE
-823 EAAQK
+823 DATQK
-828 RDEDSKGRGPHT
+828 RDEDSKGGGPHT

-882 SITVE
+882 NITVE

-897 GLERDSKFQMPR
+897 GLERDSKFQMP
-909 FKMPSFRVSA
+909 
-919 PSKSVQAAVEVSV
+919 
-932 PKAQAEVTLTS
+932 
-943 VQADVKTSDLRIEQL
+943 
-958 SAELEVKATEVGV
+958 
-971 KLPEG
+971 
-976 HHPKAEPKE
+976 
-985 AVAGIGLKGH
+985 
-995 LPKVQ
+995 
-1000 MPSIKAPQVDIKGPK
+1000 
-1015 LDLKDAKGEVTAHD
+1015 
-1029 VEVSLPSVEVDT
+1029 
-1041 QAAGTKLEGDM
+1041 
-1052 SLGDKEVAARDSK
+1052 K
-1065 FKMPKF
+1065 FKM
-1071 KMPSFGVSASSKSV
+1071 
-1085 EASLDGSGP
+1085 
-1094 KDQAEVTLPSVKADV
+1094 
-1109 KTSDLS
+1109 
-1115 IELPS
+1115 
-1120 TELDVKAAEVGVKL
+1120 
-1134 PEGHL
+1134 
-1139 PEAEPK
+1139 
-1145 EAAAGIGLKGHLS
+1145 
-1158 KVQMPS
+1158 
-1164 IKVPEVDIKG
+1164 
-1174 PKLDLKDAKGD
+1174 
-1185 VKVPDVEVSLS
+1185 
-1196 SMEVDSQA
+1196 
-1204 EGIML
+1204 
-1209 AGDVSLGDKEVAARD
+1209 
-1224 SKFKMPKFKMPSF
+1224 
-1237 GMSAPSKSVQAAME
+1237 
-1251 VSVPKAQAEVT
+1251 
-1262 RPSVQA
+1262 
-1268 DVKTSDFSI
+1268 
-1277 ELPSS
+1277 
-1282 KLEVKAAEVGLKL
+1282 
-1295 PEGHLPEVEPTE
+1295 
-1307 AAAVIG
+1307 
-1313 LKGHLSKVQMPSI
+1313 
-1326 KVPKVDIK
+1326 
-1334 APQVDIKGPKLD
+1334 
-1346 LKDAKGEV
+1346 
-1354 TTPDMQVSLPS
+1354 
-1365 VEVDTQAAGIMLAG
+1365 
-1379 DVSLGDKEVAT
+1379 
-1390 RDSKFKMPKFKKPS
+1390 PS

-1439 TSDLSI
+1439 TSDISI

-1467 LPEAEMKEAVAGIG
+1467 LPEAEIKEAVAGIG

-1506 DIKGPKLE
+1506 DIKGPKL
-1514 LQDAKGEVT
+1514 
-1523 TPDVEVSLPSVE
+1523 
-1535 VDSQVADS
+1535 
-1543 KLAGKVSLGDKEVA
+1543 
-1557 ARDSKFKMPKFKMPS
+1557 
-1572 FGLSAPSKSV
+1572 
-1582 EASLEGSG
+1582 
-1590 LKTQAEVT
+1590 
-1598 LHSVQGDVKTSD
+1598 
-1610 LSIELPSAE
+1610 
-1619 LEVKAAEVGVKLP
+1619 
-1632 EGHLPEA
+1632 
-1639 EPKEVA
+1639 
-1645 AGIGLKG
+1645 
-1652 HLPKVQMPSIK
+1652 
-1663 VPKVDIKGPKLDLK
+1663 DLK

-1695 EVDTK
+1695 EMDTK

-1787 VGLKLPEGHLL
+1787 VGLKLPEGHLP
-1798 EAESTKAAA
+1798 EAES
-1807 EIGLKGHLSKVQMP
+1807 
-1821 SIKVPMVDI
+1821 
-1830 KGPKLDLKDPKS
+1830 
-1842 EVTTP
+1842 
-1847 YVEVSLPSVEV
+1847 
-1858 DTQAAGTKLE
+1858 
-1868 GDVSLGD
+1868 
-1875 KEVAARDSKFK
+1875 
-1886 MPQFKMPSFG
+1886 
-1896 VSSPSKSAE
+1896 
-1905 ASLDGSGPKDQ
+1905 
-1916 AEVTLPSVQADVKT
+1916 
-1930 SDISIELPST
+1930 
-1940 ELDVKAAEVGLKL
+1940 
-1953 PEGHLPE
+1953 
-1960 AEPTEAAAEIGLKG
+1960 TEAAAEIGLKG

-1989 DIKGPK
+1989 DRKGPK
-1995 LDLKDAKSEVTVP
+1995 LDLKDAKGEVMTP
-2008 DVEVSLP
+2008 DMEVSLP
-2015 SVEVDSQAADIMLA
+2015 SVEVDTQVADSKLA

-2036 KEVAVTDSKFKMPKF
+2036 KEVAARDSKFKMPKF
-2051 KMPSFGVSAPSK
+2051 KMPSFGVSAPSR
-2063 SVEASLEGSGLKTQ
+2063 SVQAAMEVSVPKAQ
-2077 AEVTL
+2077 AEVTR
-2082 PSVQGD
+2082 PSVQAD
-2088 VKTSDLSIELPSAE
+2088 VKTSDLSIELPSTE
-2102 LDVKAAEVGLKLPEG
+2102 LYVKAAEVGVKLPEG

-2122 EPTEAAAG
+2122 EIKEAVAG

-2158 LKEAKGEVT
+2158 LKDAKGEVTTPDMQVSLPSVEVDTQAAGIMLAGDVSLGDKEVATRDSKFKMPKFKMPSFGVSAPSKSVQAAMEVSVPKAQAKVTLPSVQADVKTSDLSIELPSTELDVKAAEVGVKFPEGHLPEAEIKEAVAGIGLKGHLPKVQMPSIKVPKVDIKGPQVDIKGPKLDLKEAKGEVT
-2167 VPDVEVSLPSMEVD
+2167 VPDVEVSLPSVEMD
-2181 TKAAGIMLAGDVSLG
+2181 TKAAGIVLAGDVSLG

-2258 LPSSKLEVK
+2258 LPS
-2267 AAEVG
+2267 
-2272 LKLPEG
+2272 
-2278 HLSEAEST
+2278 
-2286 EAAAGIGLKGHLSK
+2286 
-2300 VQMPSIKVPK
+2300 
-2310 VDLKGPKL
+2310 
-2318 DLQDA
+2318 
-2323 KGEVMTPDMEVS
+2323 
-2335 LPSVEVDTQ
+2335 
-2344 VADSKLA
+2344 
-2351 GDVSLGD
+2351 
-2358 KEVAARN
+2358 
-2365 SKFKMPKFKM
+2365 
-2375 PSFGVSAP
+2375 
-2383 SRSVQAAMEVSVPKA
+2383 
-2398 QAKVTLPSMQADVK
+2398 
-2412 NSVSI
+2412 
-2417 ELPSTELDGKAAEVG
+2417 TELY
-2432 VKLPEGHL
+2432 
-2440 PEVEPK
+2440 
-2446 EAVAGSGLKGHL
+2446 
-2458 SKLQM
+2458 
-2463 PSIKVPKV
+2463 
-2471 DIKAPQ
+2471 
-2477 VDIKGPKL
+2477 
-2485 ELQDAKGEVTTPDVE
+2485 
-2500 VSLPSVEVDSQVAD
+2500 
-2514 SKLAGDVSLGDKE
+2514 
-2527 VAVTDS
+2527 
-2533 KFKMPKF
+2533 
-2540 KMPSFGVSAPS
+2540 
-2551 KSVEASLEGSGL
+2551 
-2563 KTQAEVTLPSVQGDV
+2563 
-2578 KTSDLSIQL
+2578 
-2587 PSAELEVKAAEVGL
+2587 VKAAEVGL

-2607 LPEVE
+2607 LPEAE
-2612 PKEAAAGIGL
+2612 IKEAVAGIGL
-2622 KGHLSKVQMP
+2622 KGHLPKVQMP

-2640 LKGPKLDLKDA
+2640 IKGPQVDIKGPQLDLKDA
-2651 KGEVTTPDMEV
+2651 KGEVTTPDMDV
-2662 SLPSV
+2662 LLPSV
-2667 EVDTQA
+2667 EVDTKA
-2673 AGTKLEGDVSLG
+2673 ADIMLAGDVSLG
-2685 DKEVATRDSKF
+2685 DKEVAARDSKF

-2756 AAEVGV
+2756 TAEVGV

-2785 HLSKVQMPS
+2785 HLPKVQMPS
-2794 IKVPKVDIKAP
+2794 IKVPKVDIKGPQVDIKGPKLELQDAKGEVTTPDVEVSLPSVEVDSQVADSKLAGEVSLGDKEVAARDSKFKMPKFKMPSFGVSAP
-2805 QVDIKGPKLDLKEA
+2805 SKSVEASLEVSGLKTQAEVTLPSVQADVKTSDLSIELPSAELDVKAAEVGVKLPEGHLPEAEPKEAAAGIGLKGHLPKVQMPSIKVPEVDIKGPKLDLKEA

-2837 DTKAAGIMLAG
+2837 DTKAAGI
-2848 DVSLG
+2848 V
-2853 DKEVAARDSKFKMPK
+2853 
-2868 FKMPS
+2868 
-2873 FGASVPSKSVQAAME
+2873 
-2888 VSVSKAQAKVT
+2888 
-2899 LPSMQ
+2899 
-2904 ADVKNSVSIELP
+2904 
-2916 STELDVKAA
+2916 
-2925 EVGMKLPEGHLPE
+2925 
-2938 AEMKEAVA
+2938 
-2946 GIGLKGHLPKVQMPS
+2946 
-2961 IKVPKVDIKGPQVEI
+2961 
-2976 KGPKLDLKDAKGE
+2976 
-2989 VTTPDME
+2989 
-2996 VSLPSVEVDT
+2996 
-3006 KAADIML
+3006 L

-3047 KSVKATAE
+3047 KSVKATVE
-3055 VSVHKAQAKVT
+3055 VSVPKAQAEVT

-3089 VKATEVGLKLL
+3089 VKAAEVGLKLP

-3182 AAGTKLVG
+3182 AAGIMLAG

-3222 KSVQAAMEVSV
+3222 RSVQAAMEVSV

-3238 KVTLPSVQAD
+3238 EVTRPSVQAD

-3258 PSTELDV
+3258 PSTELYV

-3294 GHLPKVQMPSIKLP
+3294 GHLPKVQMPSIK
-3308 KVDIKGPQVDIKGP
+3308 
-3322 KLELQDAKGEVT
+3322 
-3334 IPDVEV
+3334 
-3340 SLPSVEVDSQVADSK
+3340 
-3355 LAGDVS
+3355 
-3361 LGDKEVAVTD
+3361 
-3371 SKFKMPKFKMPSF
+3371 
-3384 GVSAPSKSVEASLE
+3384 
-3398 GSGLKTQAEV
+3398 
-3408 TLPSVQGNVKTSD
+3408 
-3421 LSIELP
+3421 
-3427 SAELDVK
+3427 
-3434 AAEVGVKLPEGH
+3434 
-3446 LPEAEPKEAA
+3446 
-3456 AGIGLKGH
+3456 
-3464 LPKVQMPSIKV
+3464 V
-3475 PKVDIKGPKLD
+3475 PKVDI
-3486 LQDAKG
+3486 
-3492 EVTTPDMEVSLPS
+3492 
-3505 MEVDTK
+3505 
-3511 AAGTKLEGDVS
+3511 
-3522 LGDKEVAA
+3522 
-3530 RDSKFKMPKFK
+3530 
-3541 MPSFG
+3541 
-3546 VSAPSKSVQAAMEVS
+3546 
-3561 VPKAQ
+3561 
-3566 PEVTLPSVQADVKT
+3566 
-3580 SVLSIELPSSKL
+3580 
-3592 EVKATEVG
+3592 
-3600 LKLPEGHLREAEIKE
+3600 
-3615 AVAGIGLKGH
+3615 
-3625 LPKVQMPSI
+3625 
-3634 KVPKVDIKGPQVD
+3634 
-3647 IKGPKL
+3647 
-3653 DLKDA
+3653 
-3658 KGEVTTPDMEV
+3658 
-3669 SLPSVEVDTQAADIM
+3669 
-3684 LVGDVSLG
+3684 
-3692 DKEVAARD
+3692 
-3700 SKFKMPKFK
+3700 
-3709 MPSVGVSAPSNSVK
+3709 
-3723 AAMEV
+3723 
-3728 SVPKAQ
+3728 
-3734 AEVTRPS
+3734 
-3741 VQADVKTS
+3741 
-3749 DLSIEL
+3749 
-3755 PSSKLEV
+3755 
-3762 KAAEVGLKFPEG
+3762 
-3774 HLPEVEPTETAAEVG
+3774 
-3789 LKGHLSKVQMP
+3789 
-3800 SIKVPKVDIKGPKL
+3800 
-3814 DLQDAKGE
+3814 
-3822 VMTPYVEVSLPSVE
+3822 
-3836 VDTQATGTKLEG
+3836 
-3848 DVSLGDKEVAARDS
+3848 
-3862 KFKMPKFKMP
+3862 
-3872 SFGVSVPSKSV
+3872 
-3883 QAAMEVSVPKAQ
+3883 
-3895 AEVTLPSVQADV
+3895 
-3907 KTSDLSIEL
+3907 
-3916 PSAELDVKAAEVGLK
+3916 
-3931 LLEGHLPEVEPTE
+3931 
-3944 AAAVIGLKG
+3944 
-3953 HLSKVQMPS
+3953 
-3962 IKVPKVDLKGPK
+3962 KGPK
-3974 LDRQDAKGEVTTP
+3974 LDRQDAKGEVITP

-4011 SLGDKEVA
+4011 SFGDKEVA
-4019 AKDSKFKMPKCKMPS
+4019 ARDSKFKMPKFKIPS

-4041 KSVEATLEESVPNVQ
+4041 KSVEAALEESVPNVQ
-4056 AQVTLP
+4056 AQVTLS

-4075 ELPSTELEVKGAKV
+4075 ELPSTELEVKGANV

-4172 DAYLPSSESS
+4172 HAYLPSAESS

-4211 GRVSFPKFHPPKFG
+4211 GRVSFRKFHPPKFG

-4239 PGGCAPSLST
+4239 AGGCAPSLST

-4329 HKGVPPGR
+4329 HKGVPPGC

-4416 PLLDF
+4416 PLLDLA
-4421 VRPDLRPSKAKVGGS
+4421 RPDLRPSKAKVWGS
-4436 SSAGGP
+4436 SSAAGP

-4466 MAPSV
+4466 TAPSV

-4490 SVASQGGWFRMP
+4490 STASQGGWFRMP

-4508 LRRPARERGAAGARG
+4508 LRRPAKERGAAGARG

-4734 PGVWGASILRA
+4734 PGVWGASILKA

-4782 VAVHSRVT
+4782 VAVHSRAT

-4830 VPEPRTRVSVRDS
+4830 MPEPRTRVSVRDS

-4858 GAEPASGGPQ
+4858 GAEPASGGPH
-4868 PDTTGPSEV
+4868 PDTAGPSEV
-4877 ISPSVDVPG
+4877 ISPSVNVPG
-4886 QPTFTPKVHSGRQ
+4886 QPMFTPKVHSGRQ
-4899 GADSCCD
+4899 GADSCSD
-4906 KAEGAEV
+4906 RDEGAEV
-4913 LAFPPKEASGEA
+4913 LAFPPKEAGGEA
-4925 ATSRAEEGS
+4925 ASSPAEEGS
-4934 APGEKPGGRRSGL
+4934 APGQKPGGRRSGL

-4955 GFSSSAEEPR
+4955 GFSSSAEEPC
-4965 ADSKGEARAAAALQ
+4965 ADSKGEARTAAALQ

-5019 DEAALA
+5019 DEAGLA

-5077 PEGGMHLHPGPP
+5077 PEGGRHLHPGPP

-5094 QTDERRPSEAPT
+5094 RTDERRPSEAPT

-5145 PPRASAAEAAPRRPT
+5145 PPTASAAEAAPGRPT
-5160 RPQPHAGSCAP
+5160 RPQPHPGSCAP
-5171 DGLCYGRPMRP
+5171 DGLC
-5182 QPHAGSCAPDGLG
+5182 

>member
-16 PGSVTPRAWS
+16 PGS
-26 PGGSELRLP
+26 
-35 VQRGSADACWAA
+35 
-47 RIQARSCGS
+47 
-56 AAAARPASLQ
+56 
-66 LAQHLPGARGPAGG
+66 
-80 VPGSQ
+80 
-85 VVLTQSPVPA
+85 
-95 ADSFPPQPLPI
+95 
-106 ALELPPHSTCSQ
+106 
-118 QCRELASSWW
+118 
-128 SPPPTRE
+128 
-135 PSERPGA
+135 
-142 FPCCH
+142 
-147 PTSGRSGLPLSWWGP
+147 
-162 ASQQLLPVPVAL
+162 
-174 SKEPSALRPP
+174 
-184 LQAWSPSAGIAHL
+184 
-197 GSAPSIDSLPGGPTP
+197 
-212 EYYNSRE
+212 
-219 RSFSAGLVPTTPR
+219 
-232 TQGPRFPAVN
+232 
-242 TFPHPCPG
+242 
-250 ADLGVRLLR
+250 
-259 ARVSPPEFGT
+259 
-269 FHRTAPD
+269 
-276 TQRPAQGPAGWRDRT
+276 
-291 AARGPILQQPRS
+291 
-303 RAFPASGRQL
+303 ASGQQL

-356 FGLPEDTPRRRRSWW
+356 FGLP
-371 KRDSGDSQTLS
+371 
-382 RMTRP
+382 
-387 TSTQE
+387 STQE
-392 AMEGTLKTKV
+392 ATEGTLKTKV

-408 YLVTG
+408 YIVTG

-708 PGQSRKGAGEGTQSL
+708 PGQSREGAGEGTQAL
-723 ELGIARLS
+723 EAGIARLS

-808 PPVHPPVQEGGATEE
+808 PPVHPPAQEGGATEE
-823 EAAQK
+823 DAAQK
-828 RDEDSKGRGPHT
+828 RDEDSKGGGPHT

-897 GLERDSKFQMPR
+897 GLERDGKFQMPR

-958 SAELEVKATEVGV
+958 STELEVKAAEVGV

-976 HHPKAEPKE
+976 HHPEAEPKE

-995 LPKVQ
+995 LPTVQ

-1015 LDLKDAKGEVTAHD
+1015 LDLKDAKGDVKVPD
-1029 VEVSLPSVEVDT
+1029 VEVSLPSVEVDS
-1041 QAAGTKLEGDM
+1041 QAEGIMLAGDM

-1094 KDQAEVTLPSVKADV
+1094 K
-1109 KTSDLS
+1109 
-1115 IELPS
+1115 
-1120 TELDVKAAEVGVKL
+1120 
-1134 PEGHL
+1134 
-1139 PEAEPK
+1139 
-1145 EAAAGIGLKGHLS
+1145 
-1158 KVQMPS
+1158 
-1164 IKVPEVDIKG
+1164 
-1174 PKLDLKDAKGD
+1174 
-1185 VKVPDVEVSLS
+1185 
-1196 SMEVDSQA
+1196 
-1204 EGIML
+1204 
-1209 AGDVSLGDKEVAARD
+1209 
-1224 SKFKMPKFKMPSF
+1224 
-1237 GMSAPSKSVQAAME
+1237 
-1251 VSVPKAQAEVT
+1251 AQAEVT

-1282 KLEVKAAEVGLKL
+1282 KLEVKAAEVGLKQ
-1295 PEGHLPEVEPTE
+1295 PEDHLPEVEPTE
-1307 AAAVIG
+1307 TAAVIG

-1365 VEVDTQAAGIMLAG
+1365 VEVDTQAAG
-1379 DVSLGDKEVAT
+1379 
-1390 RDSKFKMPKFKKPS
+1390 
-1404 FGVSAPSKS
+1404 
-1413 VQAAMEVSVPKA
+1413 
-1425 QAEVTLPSV
+1425 
-1434 QADVK
+1434 
-1439 TSDLSI
+1439 
-1445 ELPST
+1445 
-1450 ELDVKAA
+1450 
-1457 EVGVKLPEGH
+1457 
-1467 LPEAEMKEAVAGIG
+1467 
-1481 LKGHL
+1481 
-1486 PKVQMPSIKVPKVDI
+1486 
-1501 KGPQV
+1501 
-1506 DIKGPKLE
+1506 
-1514 LQDAKGEVT
+1514 
-1523 TPDVEVSLPSVE
+1523 
-1535 VDSQVADS
+1535 
-1543 KLAGKVSLGDKEVA
+1543 
-1557 ARDSKFKMPKFKMPS
+1557 
-1572 FGLSAPSKSV
+1572 
-1582 EASLEGSG
+1582 
-1590 LKTQAEVT
+1590 
-1598 LHSVQGDVKTSD
+1598 
-1610 LSIELPSAE
+1610 
-1619 LEVKAAEVGVKLP
+1619 
-1632 EGHLPEA
+1632 
-1639 EPKEVA
+1639 
-1645 AGIGLKG
+1645 
-1652 HLPKVQMPSIK
+1652 
-1663 VPKVDIKGPKLDLK
+1663 
-1677 EAKGEVTVPDV
+1677 
-1688 EVSLPSV
+1688 
-1695 EVDTK
+1695 
-1700 AAGIMLAGDVSLGD
+1700 
-1714 KEVAARDSKFK
+1714 
-1725 MPKFKMPSVGVSAPS
+1725 
-1740 KSVKATVEVSVPKAQ
+1740 
-1755 AKVTRPSVQADVKTS
+1755 
-1770 DLSIEL
+1770 
-1776 PSSKLEVKAAE
+1776 
-1787 VGLKLPEGHLL
+1787 
-1798 EAESTKAAA
+1798 
-1807 EIGLKGHLSKVQMP
+1807 
-1821 SIKVPMVDI
+1821 
-1830 KGPKLDLKDPKS
+1830 
-1842 EVTTP
+1842 
-1847 YVEVSLPSVEV
+1847 
-1858 DTQAAGTKLE
+1858 TKL
-1868 GDVSLGD
+1868 V
-1875 KEVAARDSKFK
+1875 
-1886 MPQFKMPSFG
+1886 
-1896 VSSPSKSAE
+1896 
-1905 ASLDGSGPKDQ
+1905 
-1916 AEVTLPSVQADVKT
+1916 
-1930 SDISIELPST
+1930 
-1940 ELDVKAAEVGLKL
+1940 
-1953 PEGHLPE
+1953 
-1960 AEPTEAAAEIGLKG
+1960 
-1974 HLSKVQMPSIKVPKV
+1974 
-1989 DIKGPK
+1989 
-1995 LDLKDAKSEVTVP
+1995 
-2008 DVEVSLP
+2008 
-2015 SVEVDSQAADIMLA
+2015 
-2029 GDVSLGD
+2029 
-2036 KEVAVTDSKFKMPKF
+2036 
-2051 KMPSFGVSAPSK
+2051 
-2063 SVEASLEGSGLKTQ
+2063 
-2077 AEVTL
+2077 
-2082 PSVQGD
+2082 
-2088 VKTSDLSIELPSAE
+2088 
-2102 LDVKAAEVGLKLPEG
+2102 
-2117 HLPEA
+2117 
-2122 EPTEAAAG
+2122 
-2130 IGLKGHLPK
+2130 
-2139 VQMPSIKVPKVDIK
+2139 
-2153 GPKLD
+2153 
-2158 LKEAKGEVT
+2158 
-2167 VPDVEVSLPSMEVD
+2167 
-2181 TKAAGIMLAGDVSLG
+2181 
-2196 DKEVAARDSKFKMP
+2196 
-2210 KFKMPS
+2210 
-2216 VGVSAPSKSVK
+2216 
-2227 ATVEVSVPKAQA
+2227 
-2239 KVTRP
+2239 
-2244 SVQADVKTSDLSIE
+2244 
-2258 LPSSKLEVK
+2258 
-2267 AAEVG
+2267 
-2272 LKLPEG
+2272 
-2278 HLSEAEST
+2278 
-2286 EAAAGIGLKGHLSK
+2286 
-2300 VQMPSIKVPK
+2300 
-2310 VDLKGPKL
+2310 
-2318 DLQDA
+2318 
-2323 KGEVMTPDMEVS
+2323 
-2335 LPSVEVDTQ
+2335 
-2344 VADSKLA
+2344 
-2351 GDVSLGD
+2351 
-2358 KEVAARN
+2358 
-2365 SKFKMPKFKM
+2365 
-2375 PSFGVSAP
+2375 
-2383 SRSVQAAMEVSVPKA
+2383 
-2398 QAKVTLPSMQADVK
+2398 
-2412 NSVSI
+2412 
-2417 ELPSTELDGKAAEVG
+2417 
-2432 VKLPEGHL
+2432 
-2440 PEVEPK
+2440 
-2446 EAVAGSGLKGHL
+2446 
-2458 SKLQM
+2458 
-2463 PSIKVPKV
+2463 
-2471 DIKAPQ
+2471 
-2477 VDIKGPKL
+2477 
-2485 ELQDAKGEVTTPDVE
+2485 
-2500 VSLPSVEVDSQVAD
+2500 
-2514 SKLAGDVSLGDKE
+2514 
-2527 VAVTDS
+2527 
-2533 KFKMPKF
+2533 
-2540 KMPSFGVSAPS
+2540 
-2551 KSVEASLEGSGL
+2551 
-2563 KTQAEVTLPSVQGDV
+2563 
-2578 KTSDLSIQL
+2578 
-2587 PSAELEVKAAEVGL
+2587 
-2601 KLPEGH
+2601 
-2607 LPEVE
+2607 
-2612 PKEAAAGIGL
+2612 
-2622 KGHLSKVQMP
+2622 
-2632 SIKVPKVD
+2632 
-2640 LKGPKLDLKDA
+2640 
-2651 KGEVTTPDMEV
+2651 
-2662 SLPSV
+2662 
-2667 EVDTQA
+2667 
-2673 AGTKLEGDVSLG
+2673 GDVSLG

-2740 TSVLSIE
+2740 TSDI
-2747 QPSTELDVK
+2747 ST
-2756 AAEVGV
+2756 
-2762 KLPEGQLPEVEPKE
+2762 
-2776 AVAGIGLKG
+2776 
-2785 HLSKVQMPS
+2785 
-2794 IKVPKVDIKAP
+2794 
-2805 QVDIKGPKLDLKEA
+2805 
-2819 KGEVT
+2819 
-2824 VPDVE
+2824 
-2829 VSLPSVEV
+2829 
-2837 DTKAAGIMLAG
+2837 
-2848 DVSLG
+2848 
-2853 DKEVAARDSKFKMPK
+2853 
-2868 FKMPS
+2868 
-2873 FGASVPSKSVQAAME
+2873 
-2888 VSVSKAQAKVT
+2888 
-2899 LPSMQ
+2899 
-2904 ADVKNSVSIELP
+2904 
-2916 STELDVKAA
+2916 
-2925 EVGMKLPEGHLPE
+2925 
-2938 AEMKEAVA
+2938 
-2946 GIGLKGHLPKVQMPS
+2946 
-2961 IKVPKVDIKGPQVEI
+2961 
-2976 KGPKLDLKDAKGE
+2976 
-2989 VTTPDME
+2989 
-2996 VSLPSVEVDT
+2996 
-3006 KAADIML
+3006 
-3013 AGDVSLGDKE
+3013 
-3023 VAARDSKFKMPKFK
+3023 
-3037 MPSVGVSAPS
+3037 
-3047 KSVKATAE
+3047 
-3055 VSVHKAQAKVT
+3055 
-3066 RPSVQA
+3066 
-3072 DVKTS
+3072 
-3077 DLSIELP
+3077 
-3084 SSKLE
+3084 
-3089 VKATEVGLKLL
+3089 
-3100 EGHLPEVE
+3100 
-3108 PTEAAAVIGLKGHLS
+3108 
-3123 KVQMPSIKVPKVDIK
+3123 
-3138 APQVDIKAPQVD
+3138 
-3150 IKGPKLD
+3150 
-3157 LKDAKGEVTTP
+3157 
-3168 DMQVSLPSVEVDTQ
+3168 
-3182 AAGTKLVG
+3182 
-3190 DVSLGDKEVAARD
+3190 
-3203 SKFKMPKFKMPSFG
+3203 
-3217 VSAPS
+3217 
-3222 KSVQAAMEVSV
+3222 
-3233 PKAQA
+3233 
-3238 KVTLPSVQAD
+3238 
-3248 VKTSDLSIEL
+3248 EL

-3274 PEGHLPEAEIKEA
+3274 PEGHPPEAEIKEA

-3294 GHLPKVQMPSIKLP
+3294 GHLPKVQMPSI
-3308 KVDIKGPQVDIKGP
+3308 
-3322 KLELQDAKGEVT
+3322 T
-3334 IPDVEV
+3334 
-3340 SLPSVEVDSQVADSK
+3340 
-3355 LAGDVS
+3355 
-3361 LGDKEVAVTD
+3361 
-3371 SKFKMPKFKMPSF
+3371 
-3384 GVSAPSKSVEASLE
+3384 
-3398 GSGLKTQAEV
+3398 
-3408 TLPSVQGNVKTSD
+3408 
-3421 LSIELP
+3421 
-3427 SAELDVK
+3427 
-3434 AAEVGVKLPEGH
+3434 
-3446 LPEAEPKEAA
+3446 
-3456 AGIGLKGH
+3456 
-3464 LPKVQMPSIKV
+3464 V
-3475 PKVDIKGPKLD
+3475 PKVDIK
-3486 LQDAKG
+3486 
-3492 EVTTPDMEVSLPS
+3492 
-3505 MEVDTK
+3505 
-3511 AAGTKLEGDVS
+3511 
-3522 LGDKEVAA
+3522 
-3530 RDSKFKMPKFK
+3530 
-3541 MPSFG
+3541 
-3546 VSAPSKSVQAAMEVS
+3546 
-3561 VPKAQ
+3561 
-3566 PEVTLPSVQADVKT
+3566 
-3580 SVLSIELPSSKL
+3580 
-3592 EVKATEVG
+3592 
-3600 LKLPEGHLREAEIKE
+3600 
-3615 AVAGIGLKGH
+3615 
-3625 LPKVQMPSI
+3625 
-3634 KVPKVDIKGPQVD
+3634 
-3647 IKGPKL
+3647 
-3653 DLKDA
+3653 
-3658 KGEVTTPDMEV
+3658 
-3669 SLPSVEVDTQAADIM
+3669 
-3684 LVGDVSLG
+3684 
-3692 DKEVAARD
+3692 
-3700 SKFKMPKFK
+3700 
-3709 MPSVGVSAPSNSVK
+3709 
-3723 AAMEV
+3723 
-3728 SVPKAQ
+3728 
-3734 AEVTRPS
+3734 
-3741 VQADVKTS
+3741 
-3749 DLSIEL
+3749 
-3755 PSSKLEV
+3755 
-3762 KAAEVGLKFPEG
+3762 
-3774 HLPEVEPTETAAEVG
+3774 
-3789 LKGHLSKVQMP
+3789 
-3800 SIKVPKVDIKGPKL
+3800 
-3814 DLQDAKGE
+3814 
-3822 VMTPYVEVSLPSVE
+3822 
-3836 VDTQATGTKLEG
+3836 
-3848 DVSLGDKEVAARDS
+3848 
-3862 KFKMPKFKMP
+3862 
-3872 SFGVSVPSKSV
+3872 
-3883 QAAMEVSVPKAQ
+3883 
-3895 AEVTLPSVQADV
+3895 
-3907 KTSDLSIEL
+3907 
-3916 PSAELDVKAAEVGLK
+3916 
-3931 LLEGHLPEVEPTE
+3931 
-3944 AAAVIGLKG
+3944 
-3953 HLSKVQMPS
+3953 
-3962 IKVPKVDLKGPK
+3962 
-3974 LDRQDAKGEVTTP
+3974 
-3987 NVEVLLPSVEVDT
+3987 
-4000 QAAGTKLESDV
+4000 
-4011 SLGDKEVA
+4011 
-4019 AKDSKFKMPKCKMPS
+4019 
-4034 FGVSAPS
+4034 
-4041 KSVEATLEESVPNVQ
+4041 
-4056 AQVTLP
+4056 
-4062 SVQADVK
+4062 
-4069 TSALSI
+4069 
-4075 ELPSTELEVKGAKV
+4075 
-4089 GVKLPEGHLLR
+4089 
-4100 AEPREVAL
+4100 
-4108 GIALKGHLPKLE
+4108 
-4120 KPSIK
+4120 
-4125 VPKVDIEGPK
+4125 GPK

-4239 PGGCAPSLST
+4239 AGGCAPSLST

-4315 SLDDAEIG
+4315 NLDDAEIG

-4329 HKGVPPGR
+4329 LKGVPPGC

-4403 GADVDPHLPQAHA
+4403 GADVDPHLPQAHT

-4490 SVASQGGWFRMP
+4490 SAASQGGWFRMP

-4570 AELASHADADVLKR
+4570 AELASYADADVLKR
-4584 GPEDKRSEL
+4584 GPGDKRSEL

-4620 LQMPSGRLSGTQA
+4620 LQMPSSRLSGTQA

-4667 TDGPSQV
+4667 TAGPSQV

-4745 GAGTPGGQ
+4745 GAGTPEGQ

-4782 VAVHSRVT
+4782 VAVHSRAT

-4868 PDTTGPSEV
+4868 PDTAGPSEV

-4913 LAFPPKEASGEA
+4913 LAFPPKEAGGEA

-4999 LRFPTLGLSS
+4999 FRFPTLGLSS

-5025 EQNAQEQA
+5025 EQDAQEQA
-5033 VTFFDA
+5033 ATFFDA

-5094 QTDERRPSEAPT
+5094 QTDERRPCEAPT
-5106 VRTRV
+5106 VRTRM

-5145 PPRASAAEAAPRRPT
+5145 PPRASAAEAAPGRPT

-5171 DGLCYGRPMRP
+5171 DGLG
-5182 QPHAGSCAPDGLG
+5182 

>member
-16 PGSVTPRAWS
+16 PGS
-26 PGGSELRLP
+26 
-35 VQRGSADACWAA
+35 
-47 RIQARSCGS
+47 
-56 AAAARPASLQ
+56 
-66 LAQHLPGARGPAGG
+66 
-80 VPGSQ
+80 
-85 VVLTQSPVPA
+85 
-95 ADSFPPQPLPI
+95 
-106 ALELPPHSTCSQ
+106 
-118 QCRELASSWW
+118 
-128 SPPPTRE
+128 
-135 PSERPGA
+135 
-142 FPCCH
+142 
-147 PTSGRSGLPLSWWGP
+147 
-162 ASQQLLPVPVAL
+162 
-174 SKEPSALRPP
+174 
-184 LQAWSPSAGIAHL
+184 
-197 GSAPSIDSLPGGPTP
+197 
-212 EYYNSRE
+212 
-219 RSFSAGLVPTTPR
+219 
-232 TQGPRFPAVN
+232 
-242 TFPHPCPG
+242 
-250 ADLGVRLLR
+250 
-259 ARVSPPEFGT
+259 
-269 FHRTAPD
+269 
-276 TQRPAQGPAGWRDRT
+276 
-291 AARGPILQQPRS
+291 
-303 RAFPASGRQL
+303 ASGQQL

-356 FGLPEDTPRRRRSWW
+356 FGLP
-371 KRDSGDSQTLS
+371 
-382 RMTRP
+382 
-387 TSTQE
+387 STQE
-392 AMEGTLKTKV
+392 ATEGTLKTKV

-408 YLVTG
+408 YIVTG

-708 PGQSRKGAGEGTQSL
+708 PGQSREGAGEGTQAL
-723 ELGIARLS
+723 EAGIARLS

-808 PPVHPPVQEGGATEE
+808 PPVHPPAQEGGATEE
-823 EAAQK
+823 DAAQK
-828 RDEDSKGRGPHT
+828 RDEDSKGGGPHT

-897 GLERDSKFQMPR
+897 GLERDGKFQMPR

-958 SAELEVKATEVGV
+958 STELEVKAAEVGV

-976 HHPKAEPKE
+976 HHPEAEPKE

-995 LPKVQ
+995 LPTVQ

-1015 LDLKDAKGEVTAHD
+1015 LDLKDAKGDVKVPD
-1029 VEVSLPSVEVDT
+1029 VEVSLPSVEVDS
-1041 QAAGTKLEGDM
+1041 QAEGIMLAGDM

-1094 KDQAEVTLPSVKADV
+1094 K
-1109 KTSDLS
+1109 
-1115 IELPS
+1115 
-1120 TELDVKAAEVGVKL
+1120 
-1134 PEGHL
+1134 
-1139 PEAEPK
+1139 
-1145 EAAAGIGLKGHLS
+1145 
-1158 KVQMPS
+1158 
-1164 IKVPEVDIKG
+1164 
-1174 PKLDLKDAKGD
+1174 
-1185 VKVPDVEVSLS
+1185 
-1196 SMEVDSQA
+1196 
-1204 EGIML
+1204 
-1209 AGDVSLGDKEVAARD
+1209 
-1224 SKFKMPKFKMPSF
+1224 
-1237 GMSAPSKSVQAAME
+1237 
-1251 VSVPKAQAEVT
+1251 AQAEVT

-1282 KLEVKAAEVGLKL
+1282 KLEVKAAEVGLKQ
-1295 PEGHLPEVEPTE
+1295 PEDHLPEVEPTE
-1307 AAAVIG
+1307 TAAVIG

-1365 VEVDTQAAGIMLAG
+1365 VEVDTQAAG
-1379 DVSLGDKEVAT
+1379 
-1390 RDSKFKMPKFKKPS
+1390 
-1404 FGVSAPSKS
+1404 
-1413 VQAAMEVSVPKA
+1413 
-1425 QAEVTLPSV
+1425 
-1434 QADVK
+1434 
-1439 TSDLSI
+1439 
-1445 ELPST
+1445 
-1450 ELDVKAA
+1450 
-1457 EVGVKLPEGH
+1457 
-1467 LPEAEMKEAVAGIG
+1467 
-1481 LKGHL
+1481 
-1486 PKVQMPSIKVPKVDI
+1486 
-1501 KGPQV
+1501 
-1506 DIKGPKLE
+1506 
-1514 LQDAKGEVT
+1514 
-1523 TPDVEVSLPSVE
+1523 
-1535 VDSQVADS
+1535 
-1543 KLAGKVSLGDKEVA
+1543 
-1557 ARDSKFKMPKFKMPS
+1557 
-1572 FGLSAPSKSV
+1572 
-1582 EASLEGSG
+1582 
-1590 LKTQAEVT
+1590 
-1598 LHSVQGDVKTSD
+1598 
-1610 LSIELPSAE
+1610 
-1619 LEVKAAEVGVKLP
+1619 
-1632 EGHLPEA
+1632 
-1639 EPKEVA
+1639 
-1645 AGIGLKG
+1645 
-1652 HLPKVQMPSIK
+1652 
-1663 VPKVDIKGPKLDLK
+1663 
-1677 EAKGEVTVPDV
+1677 
-1688 EVSLPSV
+1688 
-1695 EVDTK
+1695 
-1700 AAGIMLAGDVSLGD
+1700 
-1714 KEVAARDSKFK
+1714 
-1725 MPKFKMPSVGVSAPS
+1725 
-1740 KSVKATVEVSVPKAQ
+1740 
-1755 AKVTRPSVQADVKTS
+1755 
-1770 DLSIEL
+1770 
-1776 PSSKLEVKAAE
+1776 
-1787 VGLKLPEGHLL
+1787 
-1798 EAESTKAAA
+1798 
-1807 EIGLKGHLSKVQMP
+1807 
-1821 SIKVPMVDI
+1821 
-1830 KGPKLDLKDPKS
+1830 
-1842 EVTTP
+1842 
-1847 YVEVSLPSVEV
+1847 
-1858 DTQAAGTKLE
+1858 TKL
-1868 GDVSLGD
+1868 V
-1875 KEVAARDSKFK
+1875 
-1886 MPQFKMPSFG
+1886 
-1896 VSSPSKSAE
+1896 
-1905 ASLDGSGPKDQ
+1905 
-1916 AEVTLPSVQADVKT
+1916 
-1930 SDISIELPST
+1930 
-1940 ELDVKAAEVGLKL
+1940 
-1953 PEGHLPE
+1953 
-1960 AEPTEAAAEIGLKG
+1960 
-1974 HLSKVQMPSIKVPKV
+1974 
-1989 DIKGPK
+1989 
-1995 LDLKDAKSEVTVP
+1995 
-2008 DVEVSLP
+2008 
-2015 SVEVDSQAADIMLA
+2015 
-2029 GDVSLGD
+2029 
-2036 KEVAVTDSKFKMPKF
+2036 
-2051 KMPSFGVSAPSK
+2051 
-2063 SVEASLEGSGLKTQ
+2063 
-2077 AEVTL
+2077 
-2082 PSVQGD
+2082 
-2088 VKTSDLSIELPSAE
+2088 
-2102 LDVKAAEVGLKLPEG
+2102 
-2117 HLPEA
+2117 
-2122 EPTEAAAG
+2122 
-2130 IGLKGHLPK
+2130 
-2139 VQMPSIKVPKVDIK
+2139 
-2153 GPKLD
+2153 
-2158 LKEAKGEVT
+2158 
-2167 VPDVEVSLPSMEVD
+2167 
-2181 TKAAGIMLAGDVSLG
+2181 
-2196 DKEVAARDSKFKMP
+2196 
-2210 KFKMPS
+2210 
-2216 VGVSAPSKSVK
+2216 
-2227 ATVEVSVPKAQA
+2227 
-2239 KVTRP
+2239 
-2244 SVQADVKTSDLSIE
+2244 
-2258 LPSSKLEVK
+2258 
-2267 AAEVG
+2267 
-2272 LKLPEG
+2272 
-2278 HLSEAEST
+2278 
-2286 EAAAGIGLKGHLSK
+2286 
-2300 VQMPSIKVPK
+2300 
-2310 VDLKGPKL
+2310 
-2318 DLQDA
+2318 
-2323 KGEVMTPDMEVS
+2323 
-2335 LPSVEVDTQ
+2335 
-2344 VADSKLA
+2344 
-2351 GDVSLGD
+2351 
-2358 KEVAARN
+2358 
-2365 SKFKMPKFKM
+2365 
-2375 PSFGVSAP
+2375 
-2383 SRSVQAAMEVSVPKA
+2383 
-2398 QAKVTLPSMQADVK
+2398 
-2412 NSVSI
+2412 
-2417 ELPSTELDGKAAEVG
+2417 
-2432 VKLPEGHL
+2432 
-2440 PEVEPK
+2440 
-2446 EAVAGSGLKGHL
+2446 
-2458 SKLQM
+2458 
-2463 PSIKVPKV
+2463 
-2471 DIKAPQ
+2471 
-2477 VDIKGPKL
+2477 
-2485 ELQDAKGEVTTPDVE
+2485 
-2500 VSLPSVEVDSQVAD
+2500 
-2514 SKLAGDVSLGDKE
+2514 
-2527 VAVTDS
+2527 
-2533 KFKMPKF
+2533 
-2540 KMPSFGVSAPS
+2540 
-2551 KSVEASLEGSGL
+2551 
-2563 KTQAEVTLPSVQGDV
+2563 
-2578 KTSDLSIQL
+2578 
-2587 PSAELEVKAAEVGL
+2587 
-2601 KLPEGH
+2601 
-2607 LPEVE
+2607 
-2612 PKEAAAGIGL
+2612 
-2622 KGHLSKVQMP
+2622 
-2632 SIKVPKVD
+2632 
-2640 LKGPKLDLKDA
+2640 
-2651 KGEVTTPDMEV
+2651 
-2662 SLPSV
+2662 
-2667 EVDTQA
+2667 
-2673 AGTKLEGDVSLG
+2673 GDVSLG

-2740 TSVLSIE
+2740 TSDI
-2747 QPSTELDVK
+2747 ST
-2756 AAEVGV
+2756 
-2762 KLPEGQLPEVEPKE
+2762 
-2776 AVAGIGLKG
+2776 
-2785 HLSKVQMPS
+2785 
-2794 IKVPKVDIKAP
+2794 
-2805 QVDIKGPKLDLKEA
+2805 
-2819 KGEVT
+2819 
-2824 VPDVE
+2824 
-2829 VSLPSVEV
+2829 
-2837 DTKAAGIMLAG
+2837 
-2848 DVSLG
+2848 
-2853 DKEVAARDSKFKMPK
+2853 
-2868 FKMPS
+2868 
-2873 FGASVPSKSVQAAME
+2873 
-2888 VSVSKAQAKVT
+2888 
-2899 LPSMQ
+2899 
-2904 ADVKNSVSIELP
+2904 
-2916 STELDVKAA
+2916 
-2925 EVGMKLPEGHLPE
+2925 
-2938 AEMKEAVA
+2938 
-2946 GIGLKGHLPKVQMPS
+2946 
-2961 IKVPKVDIKGPQVEI
+2961 
-2976 KGPKLDLKDAKGE
+2976 
-2989 VTTPDME
+2989 
-2996 VSLPSVEVDT
+2996 
-3006 KAADIML
+3006 
-3013 AGDVSLGDKE
+3013 
-3023 VAARDSKFKMPKFK
+3023 
-3037 MPSVGVSAPS
+3037 
-3047 KSVKATAE
+3047 
-3055 VSVHKAQAKVT
+3055 
-3066 RPSVQA
+3066 
-3072 DVKTS
+3072 
-3077 DLSIELP
+3077 
-3084 SSKLE
+3084 
-3089 VKATEVGLKLL
+3089 
-3100 EGHLPEVE
+3100 
-3108 PTEAAAVIGLKGHLS
+3108 
-3123 KVQMPSIKVPKVDIK
+3123 
-3138 APQVDIKAPQVD
+3138 
-3150 IKGPKLD
+3150 
-3157 LKDAKGEVTTP
+3157 
-3168 DMQVSLPSVEVDTQ
+3168 
-3182 AAGTKLVG
+3182 
-3190 DVSLGDKEVAARD
+3190 
-3203 SKFKMPKFKMPSFG
+3203 
-3217 VSAPS
+3217 
-3222 KSVQAAMEVSV
+3222 
-3233 PKAQA
+3233 
-3238 KVTLPSVQAD
+3238 
-3248 VKTSDLSIEL
+3248 EL

-3274 PEGHLPEAEIKEA
+3274 PEGHPPEAEIKEA

-3294 GHLPKVQMPSIKLP
+3294 GHLPKVQMPSI
-3308 KVDIKGPQVDIKGP
+3308 
-3322 KLELQDAKGEVT
+3322 T
-3334 IPDVEV
+3334 
-3340 SLPSVEVDSQVADSK
+3340 
-3355 LAGDVS
+3355 
-3361 LGDKEVAVTD
+3361 
-3371 SKFKMPKFKMPSF
+3371 
-3384 GVSAPSKSVEASLE
+3384 
-3398 GSGLKTQAEV
+3398 
-3408 TLPSVQGNVKTSD
+3408 
-3421 LSIELP
+3421 
-3427 SAELDVK
+3427 
-3434 AAEVGVKLPEGH
+3434 
-3446 LPEAEPKEAA
+3446 
-3456 AGIGLKGH
+3456 
-3464 LPKVQMPSIKV
+3464 
-3475 PKVDIKGPKLD
+3475 
-3486 LQDAKG
+3486 
-3492 EVTTPDMEVSLPS
+3492 
-3505 MEVDTK
+3505 
-3511 AAGTKLEGDVS
+3511 
-3522 LGDKEVAA
+3522 
-3530 RDSKFKMPKFK
+3530 
-3541 MPSFG
+3541 
-3546 VSAPSKSVQAAMEVS
+3546 
-3561 VPKAQ
+3561 
-3566 PEVTLPSVQADVKT
+3566 
-3580 SVLSIELPSSKL
+3580 
-3592 EVKATEVG
+3592 
-3600 LKLPEGHLREAEIKE
+3600 
-3615 AVAGIGLKGH
+3615 
-3625 LPKVQMPSI
+3625 
-3634 KVPKVDIKGPQVD
+3634 VPKVDIKGPQ
-3647 IKGPKL
+3647 
-3653 DLKDA
+3653 
-3658 KGEVTTPDMEV
+3658 
-3669 SLPSVEVDTQAADIM
+3669 
-3684 LVGDVSLG
+3684 
-3692 DKEVAARD
+3692 
-3700 SKFKMPKFK
+3700 
-3709 MPSVGVSAPSNSVK
+3709 
-3723 AAMEV
+3723 
-3728 SVPKAQ
+3728 
-3734 AEVTRPS
+3734 
-3741 VQADVKTS
+3741 
-3749 DLSIEL
+3749 
-3755 PSSKLEV
+3755 
-3762 KAAEVGLKFPEG
+3762 
-3774 HLPEVEPTETAAEVG
+3774 
-3789 LKGHLSKVQMP
+3789 
-3800 SIKVPKVDIKGPKL
+3800 
-3814 DLQDAKGE
+3814 
-3822 VMTPYVEVSLPSVE
+3822 
-3836 VDTQATGTKLEG
+3836 
-3848 DVSLGDKEVAARDS
+3848 
-3862 KFKMPKFKMP
+3862 
-3872 SFGVSVPSKSV
+3872 
-3883 QAAMEVSVPKAQ
+3883 
-3895 AEVTLPSVQADV
+3895 
-3907 KTSDLSIEL
+3907 
-3916 PSAELDVKAAEVGLK
+3916 
-3931 LLEGHLPEVEPTE
+3931 
-3944 AAAVIGLKG
+3944 
-3953 HLSKVQMPS
+3953 
-3962 IKVPKVDLKGPK
+3962 
-3974 LDRQDAKGEVTTP
+3974 
-3987 NVEVLLPSVEVDT
+3987 
-4000 QAAGTKLESDV
+4000 
-4011 SLGDKEVA
+4011 
-4019 AKDSKFKMPKCKMPS
+4019 
-4034 FGVSAPS
+4034 
-4041 KSVEATLEESVPNVQ
+4041 
-4056 AQVTLP
+4056 
-4062 SVQADVK
+4062 
-4069 TSALSI
+4069 
-4075 ELPSTELEVKGAKV
+4075 
-4089 GVKLPEGHLLR
+4089 
-4100 AEPREVAL
+4100 
-4108 GIALKGHLPKLE
+4108 
-4120 KPSIK
+4120 
-4125 VPKVDIEGPK
+4125 VDIEGPK

-4239 PGGCAPSLST
+4239 AGGCAPSLST

-4315 SLDDAEIG
+4315 NLDDAEIG

-4329 HKGVPPGR
+4329 LKGVPPGC

-4403 GADVDPHLPQAHA
+4403 GADVDPHLPQAHT

-4490 SVASQGGWFRMP
+4490 SAASQGGWFRMP

-4570 AELASHADADVLKR
+4570 AELASYADADVLKR
-4584 GPEDKRSEL
+4584 GPGDKRSEL

-4620 LQMPSGRLSGTQA
+4620 LQMPSSRLSGTQA

-4667 TDGPSQV
+4667 TAGPSQV

-4745 GAGTPGGQ
+4745 GAGTPEGQ

-4782 VAVHSRVT
+4782 VAVHSRAT

-4868 PDTTGPSEV
+4868 PDTAGPSEV

-4913 LAFPPKEASGEA
+4913 LAFPPKEAGGEA

-4999 LRFPTLGLSS
+4999 FRFPTLGLSS

-5025 EQNAQEQA
+5025 EQDAQEQA
-5033 VTFFDA
+5033 ATFFDA

-5094 QTDERRPSEAPT
+5094 QTDERRPCEAPT
-5106 VRTRV
+5106 VRTRM

-5145 PPRASAAEAAPRRPT
+5145 PPRASAAEAAPGRPT

-5171 DGLCYGRPMRP
+5171 DGLG
-5182 QPHAGSCAPDGLG
+5182 

>member
-1 MCDCFHMM
+1 HLPKVQMPSIKVPKVDIKGPKLDLKDAKGEVMTPDMEVSLPSVEVDTKAADIM
-9 LPTWSEA
+9 LTGDVSLGDKE
-16 PGSVTPRAWS
+16 V
-26 PGGSELRLP
+26 
-35 VQRGSADACWAA
+35 AA
-47 RIQARSCGS
+47 RDSKFKMPKFKMPS
-56 AAAARPASLQ
+56 V
-66 LAQHLPGARGPAGG
+66 G
-80 VPGSQ
+80 V
-85 VVLTQSPVPA
+85 
-95 ADSFPPQPLPI
+95 
-106 ALELPPHSTCSQ
+106 
-118 QCRELASSWW
+118 
-128 SPPPTRE
+128 
-135 PSERPGA
+135 
-142 FPCCH
+142 
-147 PTSGRSGLPLSWWGP
+147 
-162 ASQQLLPVPVAL
+162 
-174 SKEPSALRPP
+174 
-184 LQAWSPSAGIAHL
+184 
-197 GSAPSIDSLPGGPTP
+197 SAPSKSVKAAMEVSVPKAQAKVTRPSVQVDVKTSDLSIELPSSKLEVKAAEVGVKLPEGHLPEVEPTEAAAEIGLKGHLSKVQMPSIKVPKVDIKGIKVPKVDIKGPKLDLKDAKGEVMTPYVEVSLLSVEVDTQATGTKLEGDVSLGDKEVAARDSKFKMPKFKMPSFGASAPSKSVQAAMEVSVPKAQTEVTLPSMQADVKTSDLSIELPSTELEVKATEVGVKLPEGHLPKVEPKEAVAGIGLKGHLSKLQMPSIKVPKVDIKAPQVDIKGHKLELQDAKGEVTTPDVEVSLPSVEVDSQVADSKLEGDVSLGDKEVAVTDSKFKMP
-212 EYYNSRE
+212 NSTLCSAHLQASTDS
-219 RSFSAGLVPTTPR
+219 SFPFA
-232 TQGPRFPAVN
+232 
-242 TFPHPCPG
+242 
-250 ADLGVRLLR
+250 
-259 ARVSPPEFGT
+259 
-269 FHRTAPD
+269 
-276 TQRPAQGPAGWRDRT
+276 
-291 AARGPILQQPRS
+291 
-303 RAFPASGRQL
+303 ASGRQL

-382 RMTRP
+382 RMSRLEVGVPGADVGGRP
-387 TSTQE
+387 VHTGSGGGSQGQSEKARSRKAGSVALCPADGRATSLIRPGGGPRGAVVSEARLALPLPVFSSAFMALLGLSTSCLSTQE
-392 AMEGTLKTKV
+392 ATEGTLKTKV

-408 YLVTG
+408 YIVTG

-694 GETVP
+694 GETVA
-699 QGNAGLGPA
+699 QGTAGLGPA
-708 PGQSRKGAGEGTQSL
+708 PGQSREGAGEGTQAL
-723 ELGIARLS
+723 ELGTARLS
-731 LQDSADQGIH
+731 LQDSADQGTH

-808 PPVHPPVQEGGATEE
+808 PPVHPPAQEGGATEE
-823 EAAQK
+823 DAAQK
-828 RDEDSKGRGPHT
+828 RDEDSKGGGPHT

-887 TLETDVKGQG
+887 TLETDMKGKG

-932 PKAQAEVTLTS
+932 PKAQAEVTLTL

-976 HHPKAEPKE
+976 HHPEAEPKE
-985 AVAGIGLKGH
+985 AAAGIGLKGH

-1015 LDLKDAKGEVTAHD
+1015 LDLQDAKGEVTAHD
-1029 VEVSLPSVEVDT
+1029 AEVSLPSVEVDT
-1041 QAAGTKLEGDM
+1041 QAAGTKLEGD
-1052 SLGDKEVAARDSK
+1052 
-1065 FKMPKF
+1065 
-1071 KMPSFGVSASSKSV
+1071 
-1085 EASLDGSGP
+1085 
-1094 KDQAEVTLPSVKADV
+1094 
-1109 KTSDLS
+1109 
-1115 IELPS
+1115 I
-1120 TELDVKAAEVGVKL
+1120 
-1134 PEGHL
+1134 
-1139 PEAEPK
+1139 
-1145 EAAAGIGLKGHLS
+1145 
-1158 KVQMPS
+1158 
-1164 IKVPEVDIKG
+1164 
-1174 PKLDLKDAKGD
+1174 
-1185 VKVPDVEVSLS
+1185 
-1196 SMEVDSQA
+1196 
-1204 EGIML
+1204 
-1209 AGDVSLGDKEVAARD
+1209 
-1224 SKFKMPKFKMPSF
+1224 
-1237 GMSAPSKSVQAAME
+1237 
-1251 VSVPKAQAEVT
+1251 
-1262 RPSVQA
+1262 
-1268 DVKTSDFSI
+1268 
-1277 ELPSS
+1277 
-1282 KLEVKAAEVGLKL
+1282 KLE
-1295 PEGHLPEVEPTE
+1295 
-1307 AAAVIG
+1307 
-1313 LKGHLSKVQMPSI
+1313 
-1326 KVPKVDIK
+1326 
-1334 APQVDIKGPKLD
+1334 
-1346 LKDAKGEV
+1346 
-1354 TTPDMQVSLPS
+1354 
-1365 VEVDTQAAGIMLAG
+1365 
-1379 DVSLGDKEVAT
+1379 
-1390 RDSKFKMPKFKKPS
+1390 
-1404 FGVSAPSKS
+1404 
-1413 VQAAMEVSVPKA
+1413 
-1425 QAEVTLPSV
+1425 
-1434 QADVK
+1434 
-1439 TSDLSI
+1439 
-1445 ELPST
+1445 
-1450 ELDVKAA
+1450 
-1457 EVGVKLPEGH
+1457 
-1467 LPEAEMKEAVAGIG
+1467 
-1481 LKGHL
+1481 
-1486 PKVQMPSIKVPKVDI
+1486 
-1501 KGPQV
+1501 
-1506 DIKGPKLE
+1506 
-1514 LQDAKGEVT
+1514 
-1523 TPDVEVSLPSVE
+1523 
-1535 VDSQVADS
+1535 
-1543 KLAGKVSLGDKEVA
+1543 
-1557 ARDSKFKMPKFKMPS
+1557 
-1572 FGLSAPSKSV
+1572 
-1582 EASLEGSG
+1582 
-1590 LKTQAEVT
+1590 
-1598 LHSVQGDVKTSD
+1598 
-1610 LSIELPSAE
+1610 
-1619 LEVKAAEVGVKLP
+1619 
-1632 EGHLPEA
+1632 
-1639 EPKEVA
+1639 
-1645 AGIGLKG
+1645 
-1652 HLPKVQMPSIK
+1652 
-1663 VPKVDIKGPKLDLK
+1663 
-1677 EAKGEVTVPDV
+1677 
-1688 EVSLPSV
+1688 
-1695 EVDTK
+1695 
-1700 AAGIMLAGDVSLGD
+1700 
-1714 KEVAARDSKFK
+1714 
-1725 MPKFKMPSVGVSAPS
+1725 
-1740 KSVKATVEVSVPKAQ
+1740 
-1755 AKVTRPSVQADVKTS
+1755 
-1770 DLSIEL
+1770 
-1776 PSSKLEVKAAE
+1776 
-1787 VGLKLPEGHLL
+1787 
-1798 EAESTKAAA
+1798 
-1807 EIGLKGHLSKVQMP
+1807 
-1821 SIKVPMVDI
+1821 
-1830 KGPKLDLKDPKS
+1830 
-1842 EVTTP
+1842 
-1847 YVEVSLPSVEV
+1847 
-1858 DTQAAGTKLE
+1858 
-1868 GDVSLGD
+1868 
-1875 KEVAARDSKFK
+1875 
-1886 MPQFKMPSFG
+1886 
-1896 VSSPSKSAE
+1896 
-1905 ASLDGSGPKDQ
+1905 
-1916 AEVTLPSVQADVKT
+1916 
-1930 SDISIELPST
+1930 
-1940 ELDVKAAEVGLKL
+1940 
-1953 PEGHLPE
+1953 
-1960 AEPTEAAAEIGLKG
+1960 
-1974 HLSKVQMPSIKVPKV
+1974 
-1989 DIKGPK
+1989 
-1995 LDLKDAKSEVTVP
+1995 
-2008 DVEVSLP
+2008 
-2015 SVEVDSQAADIMLA
+2015 

-2051 KMPSFGVSAPSK
+2051 KMPSFGVS
-2063 SVEASLEGSGLKTQ
+2063 V
-2077 AEVTL
+2077 
-2082 PSVQGD
+2082 
-2088 VKTSDLSIELPSAE
+2088 
-2102 LDVKAAEVGLKLPEG
+2102 
-2117 HLPEA
+2117 
-2122 EPTEAAAG
+2122 
-2130 IGLKGHLPK
+2130 
-2139 VQMPSIKVPKVDIK
+2139 
-2153 GPKLD
+2153 
-2158 LKEAKGEVT
+2158 
-2167 VPDVEVSLPSMEVD
+2167 
-2181 TKAAGIMLAGDVSLG
+2181 
-2196 DKEVAARDSKFKMP
+2196 
-2210 KFKMPS
+2210 
-2216 VGVSAPSKSVK
+2216 
-2227 ATVEVSVPKAQA
+2227 
-2239 KVTRP
+2239 
-2244 SVQADVKTSDLSIE
+2244 
-2258 LPSSKLEVK
+2258 
-2267 AAEVG
+2267 
-2272 LKLPEG
+2272 
-2278 HLSEAEST
+2278 
-2286 EAAAGIGLKGHLSK
+2286 
-2300 VQMPSIKVPK
+2300 
-2310 VDLKGPKL
+2310 
-2318 DLQDA
+2318 
-2323 KGEVMTPDMEVS
+2323 
-2335 LPSVEVDTQ
+2335 
-2344 VADSKLA
+2344 
-2351 GDVSLGD
+2351 
-2358 KEVAARN
+2358 
-2365 SKFKMPKFKM
+2365 
-2375 PSFGVSAP
+2375 
-2383 SRSVQAAMEVSVPKA
+2383 
-2398 QAKVTLPSMQADVK
+2398 
-2412 NSVSI
+2412 
-2417 ELPSTELDGKAAEVG
+2417 
-2432 VKLPEGHL
+2432 
-2440 PEVEPK
+2440 
-2446 EAVAGSGLKGHL
+2446 
-2458 SKLQM
+2458 
-2463 PSIKVPKV
+2463 
-2471 DIKAPQ
+2471 
-2477 VDIKGPKL
+2477 
-2485 ELQDAKGEVTTPDVE
+2485 
-2500 VSLPSVEVDSQVAD
+2500 
-2514 SKLAGDVSLGDKE
+2514 
-2527 VAVTDS
+2527 
-2533 KFKMPKF
+2533 
-2540 KMPSFGVSAPS
+2540 
-2551 KSVEASLEGSGL
+2551 
-2563 KTQAEVTLPSVQGDV
+2563 
-2578 KTSDLSIQL
+2578 
-2587 PSAELEVKAAEVGL
+2587 
-2601 KLPEGH
+2601 
-2607 LPEVE
+2607 
-2612 PKEAAAGIGL
+2612 
-2622 KGHLSKVQMP
+2622 
-2632 SIKVPKVD
+2632 
-2640 LKGPKLDLKDA
+2640 
-2651 KGEVTTPDMEV
+2651 
-2662 SLPSV
+2662 
-2667 EVDTQA
+2667 
-2673 AGTKLEGDVSLG
+2673 
-2685 DKEVATRDSKF
+2685 
-2696 KMPKFKMPSFGVSA
+2696 
-2710 PSKSVQAAMEVSVPK
+2710 
-2725 AQAEVTLPSVQADVK
+2725 
-2740 TSVLSIE
+2740 
-2747 QPSTELDVK
+2747 
-2756 AAEVGV
+2756 
-2762 KLPEGQLPEVEPKE
+2762 
-2776 AVAGIGLKG
+2776 
-2785 HLSKVQMPS
+2785 
-2794 IKVPKVDIKAP
+2794 
-2805 QVDIKGPKLDLKEA
+2805 
-2819 KGEVT
+2819 
-2824 VPDVE
+2824 
-2829 VSLPSVEV
+2829 
-2837 DTKAAGIMLAG
+2837 
-2848 DVSLG
+2848 
-2853 DKEVAARDSKFKMPK
+2853 
-2868 FKMPS
+2868 
-2873 FGASVPSKSVQAAME
+2873 
-2888 VSVSKAQAKVT
+2888 
-2899 LPSMQ
+2899 
-2904 ADVKNSVSIELP
+2904 
-2916 STELDVKAA
+2916 
-2925 EVGMKLPEGHLPE
+2925 
-2938 AEMKEAVA
+2938 
-2946 GIGLKGHLPKVQMPS
+2946 
-2961 IKVPKVDIKGPQVEI
+2961 
-2976 KGPKLDLKDAKGE
+2976 
-2989 VTTPDME
+2989 
-2996 VSLPSVEVDT
+2996 
-3006 KAADIML
+3006 
-3013 AGDVSLGDKE
+3013 
-3023 VAARDSKFKMPKFK
+3023 
-3037 MPSVGVSAPS
+3037 
-3047 KSVKATAE
+3047 
-3055 VSVHKAQAKVT
+3055 
-3066 RPSVQA
+3066 
-3072 DVKTS
+3072 
-3077 DLSIELP
+3077 
-3084 SSKLE
+3084 
-3089 VKATEVGLKLL
+3089 
-3100 EGHLPEVE
+3100 
-3108 PTEAAAVIGLKGHLS
+3108 
-3123 KVQMPSIKVPKVDIK
+3123 
-3138 APQVDIKAPQVD
+3138 
-3150 IKGPKLD
+3150 
-3157 LKDAKGEVTTP
+3157 
-3168 DMQVSLPSVEVDTQ
+3168 
-3182 AAGTKLVG
+3182 
-3190 DVSLGDKEVAARD
+3190 
-3203 SKFKMPKFKMPSFG
+3203 
-3217 VSAPS
+3217 
-3222 KSVQAAMEVSV
+3222 
-3233 PKAQA
+3233 
-3238 KVTLPSVQAD
+3238 
-3248 VKTSDLSIEL
+3248 
-3258 PSTELDV
+3258 
-3265 KAAEVGVKL
+3265 
-3274 PEGHLPEAEIKEA
+3274 
-3287 VAGIGLK
+3287 
-3294 GHLPKVQMPSIKLP
+3294 
-3308 KVDIKGPQVDIKGP
+3308 
-3322 KLELQDAKGEVT
+3322 
-3334 IPDVEV
+3334 
-3340 SLPSVEVDSQVADSK
+3340 
-3355 LAGDVS
+3355 
-3361 LGDKEVAVTD
+3361 
-3371 SKFKMPKFKMPSF
+3371 
-3384 GVSAPSKSVEASLE
+3384 PSKSVEASLE

-3408 TLPSVQGNVKTSD
+3408 TLPSVQGNIKTSD

-3456 AGIGLKGH
+3456 AGLGLKGY

-3475 PKVDIKGPKLD
+3475 PEVHIKGPKLD
-3486 LQDAKG
+3486 LKDAKG
-3492 EVTTPDMEVSLPS
+3492 EVTTPNMEVSLPS
-3505 MEVDTK
+3505 VEVDTK
-3511 AAGTKLEGDVS
+3511 ATGIMLTGDVS

-3546 VSAPSKSVQAAMEVS
+3546 VSAPSKSVQATMEVS

-3566 PEVTLPSVQADVKT
+3566 AKVTLPSVQADVKT
-3580 SVLSIELPSSKL
+3580 SDLSIKLPSTEL
-3592 EVKATEVG
+3592 DVKAAEVG
-3600 LKLPEGHLREAEIKE
+3600 VKLPEGHLPEAEIKE

-3669 SLPSVEVDTQAADIM
+3669 SLPSVEVDTKAADIM
-3684 LVGDVSLG
+3684 LAGDVSLG

-3709 MPSVGVSAPSNSVK
+3709 MPSFGVSAPSKSVQ
-3723 AAMEV
+3723 ATMEV

-3734 AEVTRPS
+3734 AEVTLPS

-3749 DLSIEL
+3749 VLSIEL
-3755 PSSKLEV
+3755 PSTKLDV
-3762 KAAEVGLKFPEG
+3762 KAAEVGVKLPEG
-3774 HLPEVEPTETAAEVG
+3774 HLPEVEPKEAVAGIG
-3789 LKGHLSKVQMP
+3789 LKGHLSKLQMP

-3814 DLQDAKGE
+3814 DLKNAKGE
-3822 VMTPYVEVSLPSVE
+3822 MMTPYVEVSLPSVE

-3872 SFGVSVPSKSV
+3872 SFGVSAPSKAV
-3883 QAAMEVSVPKAQ
+3883 QAATEVSVPKAQ

-3916 PSAELDVKAAEVGLK
+3916 PSTELDVKAAEVGVK
-3931 LLEGHLPEVEPTE
+3931 LPEGHLPKVEPKE
-3944 AAAVIGLKG
+3944 AVAGIGLKD
-3953 HLSKVQMPS
+3953 HLPKVPGPS
-3962 IKVPKVDLKGPK
+3962 IKVPEVDLKAPQVDIKGPK

-4019 AKDSKFKMPKCKMPS
+4019 ARDSKFKMPKFKMPS

-4041 KSVEATLEESVPNVQ
+4041 KSVEAALEESVPNVQ
-4056 AQVTLP
+4056 AQVTLS

-4100 AEPREVAL
+4100 AEPKEVAL
-4108 GIALKGHLPKLE
+4108 GIALKGHPPKLE

-4190 VAASQT
+4190 VAASQS

-4204 PMFLASY
+4204 PMFFASY

-4233 AEVEAG
+4233 AEVEASAG
-4239 PGGCAPSLST
+4239 DCAPSLST

-4254 GLDSTAVPRSAW
+4254 GRDSTAVPRSAW

-4273 ESPAKDTERGGKDSP
+4273 ESPAKDTGRGGEDSP

-4300 WSPEKGAVPPEDPEC
+4300 WSPEKGVVPPEDPEC
-4315 SLDDAEIG
+4315 SLDDAEIS

-4329 HKGVPPGR
+4329 HKGVPPGC
-4337 PVSAVEVAVDALPEK
+4337 PVSAVDALPEK

-4390 PRSRPPAGGGAPE
+4390 PRSRPPVGGGAPE
-4403 GADVDPHLPQAHA
+4403 GADVDPRLPQAHA

-4421 VRPDLRPSKAKVGGS
+4421 VRPDLRPSKAEVGGS

-4452 GLRDGPASQPLGEA
+4452 GLRDGSASQPLSEA
-4466 MAPSV
+4466 TAPSV

-4478 CSPADVDAPAVE
+4478 CSPADVDAPAVG
-4490 SVASQGGWFRMP
+4490 SAALQGGWFRMP

-4584 GPEDKRSEL
+4584 SPEDKRSEPY
-4593 HLSPAGAPAA
+4593 LSPAGAPAA

-4745 GAGTPGGQ
+4745 GAGTPEGQ

-4782 VAVHSRVT
+4782 VAVHSRAT

-4830 VPEPRTRVSVRDS
+4830 MPEPRTRVSVRDS

-4858 GAEPASGGPQ
+4858 GAEPTAGGLQ
-4868 PDTTGPSEV
+4868 PDTAGPSEV

-4886 QPTFTPKVHSGRQ
+4886 QPTFTPKVASGRQ
-4899 GADSCCD
+4899 GADSCSD
-4906 KAEGAEV
+4906 RDEAAEV
-4913 LAFPPKEASGEA
+4913 LAFPPKEAGGEA

-5053 AETAGA
+5053 VETAGA

-5094 QTDERRPSEAPT
+5094 RTDERRPSEAPT

-5133 HSPPEVGPQTRR
+5133 HSPPESLACSRRPRSPLACKQLTPLLDAWPPARQMHAPWAGGGRASRGRSDGHPPLSQRLRETKRKQARAQESTVWPGRQRKAVCEPRALCDNIATSEWLETTHTYDPPSLGQESQRSSAGSYEAAIEALARLPSRLQTQLGKEPPPTPTRLLGAAWRTEPSWTTAHQPREQRAWGLLLLGRWPAARLRKSVQATMEVSVPKAQAEVTLPSVQADVKTSDLSIELPSTELDVKAAEVGVKLPEGHLPEAEIKEEVAGIGLKGHLPKVQMPSIKVPKVDIKGPQVDIKGPKPELQDAKGEVTTPDVEVSLPSVEVDRQVADSKLEGDVSLGDKEVAVTDSKFKM
-5145 PPRASAAEAAPRRPT
+5145 PKFKMPSFGVSAPSKSVEASLEGSGLKTQAEVTLPSVQGDVKTSDLSIELPSAELDVKAAEADVKTSDLSIEQLSAELDVKANEVGVKLPEGHLPEVEPKEAVAGIGLKGHLSKVQMPSIKVQMPSIKVPKVDIKGPKLDLKDAKGEVTTPYVEVSLPSMEVDTQAVSTKLESDVSLGDKEVATRDSKFKMPKFKMPSFGVSASSKSVEASLDGSGPKDQAEVTLPSVQADVPAPP
-5160 RPQPHAGSCAP
+5160 PS
-5171 DGLCYGRPMRP
+5171 
-5182 QPHAGSCAPDGLG
+5182 GLGPPQAPAPPPSGLGPPPQAPAPPPPGLGPPPQAPAPPP

>member
-16 PGSVTPRAWS
+16 PGS
-26 PGGSELRLP
+26 
-35 VQRGSADACWAA
+35 
-47 RIQARSCGS
+47 
-56 AAAARPASLQ
+56 
-66 LAQHLPGARGPAGG
+66 
-80 VPGSQ
+80 
-85 VVLTQSPVPA
+85 
-95 ADSFPPQPLPI
+95 
-106 ALELPPHSTCSQ
+106 
-118 QCRELASSWW
+118 
-128 SPPPTRE
+128 
-135 PSERPGA
+135 
-142 FPCCH
+142 
-147 PTSGRSGLPLSWWGP
+147 
-162 ASQQLLPVPVAL
+162 
-174 SKEPSALRPP
+174 
-184 LQAWSPSAGIAHL
+184 
-197 GSAPSIDSLPGGPTP
+197 
-212 EYYNSRE
+212 
-219 RSFSAGLVPTTPR
+219 
-232 TQGPRFPAVN
+232 
-242 TFPHPCPG
+242 
-250 ADLGVRLLR
+250 
-259 ARVSPPEFGT
+259 
-269 FHRTAPD
+269 
-276 TQRPAQGPAGWRDRT
+276 
-291 AARGPILQQPRS
+291 
-303 RAFPASGRQL
+303 ASGRQL

-382 RMTRP
+382 RMSRLE
-387 TSTQE
+387 STQE
-392 AMEGTLKTKV
+392 ATEGTLKTKV

-408 YLVTG
+408 YIVTG

-611 GLSGRGAHGGTVQA
+611 GLSGRGAYGGTVQA

-694 GETVP
+694 GETLP
-699 QGNAGLGPA
+699 QGTAGLGPA
-708 PGQSRKGAGEGTQSL
+708 PGQSREGAGEGTQAL

-731 LQDSADQGIH
+731 LQDSADQGTH

-808 PPVHPPVQEGGATEE
+808 PPVHPPAQEGGATEE
-823 EAAQK
+823 DATQK
-828 RDEDSKGRGPHT
+828 RDEDSKGGGPHT

-882 SITVE
+882 NITVE

-897 GLERDSKFQMPR
+897 GLERDSKFQMP
-909 FKMPSFRVSA
+909 
-919 PSKSVQAAVEVSV
+919 
-932 PKAQAEVTLTS
+932 
-943 VQADVKTSDLRIEQL
+943 
-958 SAELEVKATEVGV
+958 
-971 KLPEG
+971 
-976 HHPKAEPKE
+976 
-985 AVAGIGLKGH
+985 
-995 LPKVQ
+995 
-1000 MPSIKAPQVDIKGPK
+1000 
-1015 LDLKDAKGEVTAHD
+1015 
-1029 VEVSLPSVEVDT
+1029 
-1041 QAAGTKLEGDM
+1041 
-1052 SLGDKEVAARDSK
+1052 K
-1065 FKMPKF
+1065 FKM
-1071 KMPSFGVSASSKSV
+1071 
-1085 EASLDGSGP
+1085 
-1094 KDQAEVTLPSVKADV
+1094 
-1109 KTSDLS
+1109 
-1115 IELPS
+1115 
-1120 TELDVKAAEVGVKL
+1120 
-1134 PEGHL
+1134 
-1139 PEAEPK
+1139 
-1145 EAAAGIGLKGHLS
+1145 
-1158 KVQMPS
+1158 
-1164 IKVPEVDIKG
+1164 
-1174 PKLDLKDAKGD
+1174 
-1185 VKVPDVEVSLS
+1185 
-1196 SMEVDSQA
+1196 
-1204 EGIML
+1204 
-1209 AGDVSLGDKEVAARD
+1209 
-1224 SKFKMPKFKMPSF
+1224 
-1237 GMSAPSKSVQAAME
+1237 
-1251 VSVPKAQAEVT
+1251 
-1262 RPSVQA
+1262 
-1268 DVKTSDFSI
+1268 
-1277 ELPSS
+1277 
-1282 KLEVKAAEVGLKL
+1282 
-1295 PEGHLPEVEPTE
+1295 
-1307 AAAVIG
+1307 
-1313 LKGHLSKVQMPSI
+1313 
-1326 KVPKVDIK
+1326 
-1334 APQVDIKGPKLD
+1334 
-1346 LKDAKGEV
+1346 
-1354 TTPDMQVSLPS
+1354 
-1365 VEVDTQAAGIMLAG
+1365 
-1379 DVSLGDKEVAT
+1379 
-1390 RDSKFKMPKFKKPS
+1390 PS

-1439 TSDLSI
+1439 TSDISI

-1467 LPEAEMKEAVAGIG
+1467 LPEAEIKEAVAGIG

-1506 DIKGPKLE
+1506 DIKGPKL
-1514 LQDAKGEVT
+1514 
-1523 TPDVEVSLPSVE
+1523 
-1535 VDSQVADS
+1535 
-1543 KLAGKVSLGDKEVA
+1543 
-1557 ARDSKFKMPKFKMPS
+1557 
-1572 FGLSAPSKSV
+1572 
-1582 EASLEGSG
+1582 
-1590 LKTQAEVT
+1590 
-1598 LHSVQGDVKTSD
+1598 
-1610 LSIELPSAE
+1610 
-1619 LEVKAAEVGVKLP
+1619 
-1632 EGHLPEA
+1632 
-1639 EPKEVA
+1639 
-1645 AGIGLKG
+1645 
-1652 HLPKVQMPSIK
+1652 
-1663 VPKVDIKGPKLDLK
+1663 DLK

-1695 EVDTK
+1695 EMDTK

-1787 VGLKLPEGHLL
+1787 VGLKLPEGHLP
-1798 EAESTKAAA
+1798 EAES
-1807 EIGLKGHLSKVQMP
+1807 
-1821 SIKVPMVDI
+1821 
-1830 KGPKLDLKDPKS
+1830 
-1842 EVTTP
+1842 
-1847 YVEVSLPSVEV
+1847 
-1858 DTQAAGTKLE
+1858 
-1868 GDVSLGD
+1868 
-1875 KEVAARDSKFK
+1875 
-1886 MPQFKMPSFG
+1886 
-1896 VSSPSKSAE
+1896 
-1905 ASLDGSGPKDQ
+1905 
-1916 AEVTLPSVQADVKT
+1916 
-1930 SDISIELPST
+1930 
-1940 ELDVKAAEVGLKL
+1940 
-1953 PEGHLPE
+1953 
-1960 AEPTEAAAEIGLKG
+1960 TEAAAEIGLKG

-1989 DIKGPK
+1989 DRKGPKLDLKDAKGEVMTPDMEVSLPSVEVDTQVADSKLAGDVSLGDKEVAARDSKFKMPKFKMPSFGVSAPSRSVQAAMEVSVPKAQAEVTRPSVQADVKTSDLSIELPSTELYVKAAEVGVKLPEGHLPEAEIKEAVAGIGLKGHLPKVQMPSIKVPKVDIKGPQVDIKGPK
-1995 LDLKDAKSEVTVP
+1995 LDLKDAKGEVTTP
-2008 DVEVSLP
+2008 DMQVSLP
-2015 SVEVDSQAADIMLA
+2015 SVEVDTQAAGIMLA

-2036 KEVAVTDSKFKMPKF
+2036 KEVATRDSKFKMPKF

-2063 SVEASLEGSGLKTQ
+2063 SVQ
-2077 AEVTL
+2077 AAMEVSVPKAQAKVTL
-2082 PSVQGD
+2082 PSVQAD
-2088 VKTSDLSIELPSAE
+2088 VKTSDLSIELPSTE
-2102 LDVKAAEVGLKLPEG
+2102 LDVKAAEVGVKFPEG

-2122 EPTEAAAG
+2122 EIKEAVAG

-2139 VQMPSIKVPKVDIK
+2139 VQMPSIKVPKVDIKGPQVDIK

-2167 VPDVEVSLPSMEVD
+2167 VPDVEVSLPSVEMD
-2181 TKAAGIMLAGDVSLG
+2181 TKAAGIVLAGDVSLG

-2258 LPSSKLEVK
+2258 LPS
-2267 AAEVG
+2267 
-2272 LKLPEG
+2272 
-2278 HLSEAEST
+2278 
-2286 EAAAGIGLKGHLSK
+2286 
-2300 VQMPSIKVPK
+2300 
-2310 VDLKGPKL
+2310 
-2318 DLQDA
+2318 
-2323 KGEVMTPDMEVS
+2323 
-2335 LPSVEVDTQ
+2335 
-2344 VADSKLA
+2344 
-2351 GDVSLGD
+2351 
-2358 KEVAARN
+2358 
-2365 SKFKMPKFKM
+2365 
-2375 PSFGVSAP
+2375 
-2383 SRSVQAAMEVSVPKA
+2383 
-2398 QAKVTLPSMQADVK
+2398 
-2412 NSVSI
+2412 
-2417 ELPSTELDGKAAEVG
+2417 TELY
-2432 VKLPEGHL
+2432 
-2440 PEVEPK
+2440 
-2446 EAVAGSGLKGHL
+2446 
-2458 SKLQM
+2458 
-2463 PSIKVPKV
+2463 
-2471 DIKAPQ
+2471 
-2477 VDIKGPKL
+2477 
-2485 ELQDAKGEVTTPDVE
+2485 
-2500 VSLPSVEVDSQVAD
+2500 
-2514 SKLAGDVSLGDKE
+2514 
-2527 VAVTDS
+2527 
-2533 KFKMPKF
+2533 
-2540 KMPSFGVSAPS
+2540 
-2551 KSVEASLEGSGL
+2551 
-2563 KTQAEVTLPSVQGDV
+2563 
-2578 KTSDLSIQL
+2578 
-2587 PSAELEVKAAEVGL
+2587 VKAAEVGL

-2607 LPEVE
+2607 LPEAE
-2612 PKEAAAGIGL
+2612 IKEAVAGIGL
-2622 KGHLSKVQMP
+2622 KGHLPKVQMP

-2640 LKGPKLDLKDA
+2640 IKGPQVDIKGPQLDLKDA
-2651 KGEVTTPDMEV
+2651 KGEVTTPDMDV
-2662 SLPSV
+2662 LLPSV
-2667 EVDTQA
+2667 EVDTKA
-2673 AGTKLEGDVSLG
+2673 ADIMLAGDVSLG
-2685 DKEVATRDSKF
+2685 DKEVAARDSKF

-2756 AAEVGV
+2756 TAEVGV

-2785 HLSKVQMPS
+2785 HL
-2794 IKVPKVDIKAP
+2794 
-2805 QVDIKGPKLDLKEA
+2805 
-2819 KGEVT
+2819 
-2824 VPDVE
+2824 
-2829 VSLPSVEV
+2829 
-2837 DTKAAGIMLAG
+2837 
-2848 DVSLG
+2848 
-2853 DKEVAARDSKFKMPK
+2853 
-2868 FKMPS
+2868 
-2873 FGASVPSKSVQAAME
+2873 
-2888 VSVSKAQAKVT
+2888 
-2899 LPSMQ
+2899 
-2904 ADVKNSVSIELP
+2904 
-2916 STELDVKAA
+2916 
-2925 EVGMKLPEGHLPE
+2925 
-2938 AEMKEAVA
+2938 
-2946 GIGLKGHLPKVQMPS
+2946 PKVQMPS
-2961 IKVPKVDIKGPQVEI
+2961 IKVPK
-2976 KGPKLDLKDAKGE
+2976 
-2989 VTTPDME
+2989 
-2996 VSLPSVEVDT
+2996 
-3006 KAADIML
+3006 
-3013 AGDVSLGDKE
+3013 
-3023 VAARDSKFKMPKFK
+3023 
-3037 MPSVGVSAPS
+3037 
-3047 KSVKATAE
+3047 
-3055 VSVHKAQAKVT
+3055 
-3066 RPSVQA
+3066 
-3072 DVKTS
+3072 
-3077 DLSIELP
+3077 
-3084 SSKLE
+3084 
-3089 VKATEVGLKLL
+3089 
-3100 EGHLPEVE
+3100 
-3108 PTEAAAVIGLKGHLS
+3108 
-3123 KVQMPSIKVPKVDIK
+3123 
-3138 APQVDIKAPQVD
+3138 VD

-3182 AAGTKLVG
+3182 AAGIMLAG

-3222 KSVQAAMEVSV
+3222 RSVQAAMEVSV

-3238 KVTLPSVQAD
+3238 EVTRPSVQAD

-3258 PSTELDV
+3258 PSTELYV

-3294 GHLPKVQMPSIKLP
+3294 GHLPKVQMPSIK
-3308 KVDIKGPQVDIKGP
+3308 
-3322 KLELQDAKGEVT
+3322 
-3334 IPDVEV
+3334 
-3340 SLPSVEVDSQVADSK
+3340 
-3355 LAGDVS
+3355 
-3361 LGDKEVAVTD
+3361 
-3371 SKFKMPKFKMPSF
+3371 
-3384 GVSAPSKSVEASLE
+3384 
-3398 GSGLKTQAEV
+3398 
-3408 TLPSVQGNVKTSD
+3408 
-3421 LSIELP
+3421 
-3427 SAELDVK
+3427 
-3434 AAEVGVKLPEGH
+3434 
-3446 LPEAEPKEAA
+3446 
-3456 AGIGLKGH
+3456 
-3464 LPKVQMPSIKV
+3464 V
-3475 PKVDIKGPKLD
+3475 PKVDI
-3486 LQDAKG
+3486 
-3492 EVTTPDMEVSLPS
+3492 
-3505 MEVDTK
+3505 
-3511 AAGTKLEGDVS
+3511 
-3522 LGDKEVAA
+3522 
-3530 RDSKFKMPKFK
+3530 
-3541 MPSFG
+3541 
-3546 VSAPSKSVQAAMEVS
+3546 
-3561 VPKAQ
+3561 
-3566 PEVTLPSVQADVKT
+3566 
-3580 SVLSIELPSSKL
+3580 
-3592 EVKATEVG
+3592 
-3600 LKLPEGHLREAEIKE
+3600 
-3615 AVAGIGLKGH
+3615 
-3625 LPKVQMPSI
+3625 
-3634 KVPKVDIKGPQVD
+3634 
-3647 IKGPKL
+3647 
-3653 DLKDA
+3653 
-3658 KGEVTTPDMEV
+3658 
-3669 SLPSVEVDTQAADIM
+3669 
-3684 LVGDVSLG
+3684 
-3692 DKEVAARD
+3692 
-3700 SKFKMPKFK
+3700 
-3709 MPSVGVSAPSNSVK
+3709 
-3723 AAMEV
+3723 
-3728 SVPKAQ
+3728 
-3734 AEVTRPS
+3734 
-3741 VQADVKTS
+3741 
-3749 DLSIEL
+3749 
-3755 PSSKLEV
+3755 
-3762 KAAEVGLKFPEG
+3762 
-3774 HLPEVEPTETAAEVG
+3774 
-3789 LKGHLSKVQMP
+3789 
-3800 SIKVPKVDIKGPKL
+3800 
-3814 DLQDAKGE
+3814 
-3822 VMTPYVEVSLPSVE
+3822 
-3836 VDTQATGTKLEG
+3836 
-3848 DVSLGDKEVAARDS
+3848 
-3862 KFKMPKFKMP
+3862 
-3872 SFGVSVPSKSV
+3872 
-3883 QAAMEVSVPKAQ
+3883 
-3895 AEVTLPSVQADV
+3895 
-3907 KTSDLSIEL
+3907 
-3916 PSAELDVKAAEVGLK
+3916 
-3931 LLEGHLPEVEPTE
+3931 
-3944 AAAVIGLKG
+3944 
-3953 HLSKVQMPS
+3953 
-3962 IKVPKVDLKGPK
+3962 KGPK
-3974 LDRQDAKGEVTTP
+3974 LDRQDAKGEVITP

-4011 SLGDKEVA
+4011 SFGDKEVA
-4019 AKDSKFKMPKCKMPS
+4019 ARDSKFKMPKFKIPS

-4041 KSVEATLEESVPNVQ
+4041 KSVEAALEESVPNVQ
-4056 AQVTLP
+4056 AQVTLS

-4075 ELPSTELEVKGAKV
+4075 ELPSTELEVKGANV

-4172 DAYLPSSESS
+4172 HAYLPSAESS

-4211 GRVSFPKFHPPKFG
+4211 GRVSFRKFHPPKFG

-4239 PGGCAPSLST
+4239 AGGCAPSLST

-4329 HKGVPPGR
+4329 HKGVPPGC

-4416 PLLDF
+4416 PLLDLA
-4421 VRPDLRPSKAKVGGS
+4421 RPDLRPSKAKVWGS
-4436 SSAGGP
+4436 SSAAGP

-4466 MAPSV
+4466 TAPSV

-4490 SVASQGGWFRMP
+4490 STASQGGWFRMP

-4508 LRRPARERGAAGARG
+4508 LRRPAKERGAAGARG

-4734 PGVWGASILRA
+4734 PGVWGASILKA

-4782 VAVHSRVT
+4782 VAVHSRAT

-4830 VPEPRTRVSVRDS
+4830 MPEPRTRVSVRDS

-4858 GAEPASGGPQ
+4858 GAEPASGGPH
-4868 PDTTGPSEV
+4868 PDTAGPSEV
-4877 ISPSVDVPG
+4877 ISPSVNVPG
-4886 QPTFTPKVHSGRQ
+4886 QPMFTPKVHSGRQ
-4899 GADSCCD
+4899 GADSCSD
-4906 KAEGAEV
+4906 RDEGAEV
-4913 LAFPPKEASGEA
+4913 LAFPPKEAGGEA
-4925 ATSRAEEGS
+4925 ASSPAEEGS
-4934 APGEKPGGRRSGL
+4934 APGQKPGGRRSGL

-4955 GFSSSAEEPR
+4955 GFSSSAEEPC
-4965 ADSKGEARAAAALQ
+4965 ADSKGEARTAAALQ

-5019 DEAALA
+5019 DEAGLA

-5077 PEGGMHLHPGPP
+5077 PEGGRHLHPGPP

-5094 QTDERRPSEAPT
+5094 RTDERRPSEAPT

-5145 PPRASAAEAAPRRPT
+5145 PPTASAAEAAPGRPT
-5160 RPQPHAGSCAP
+5160 RPQPHPGSCAP
-5171 DGLCYGRPMRP
+5171 DGLC
-5182 QPHAGSCAPDGLG
+5182 

>member
-16 PGSVTPRAWS
+16 PGS
-26 PGGSELRLP
+26 
-35 VQRGSADACWAA
+35 
-47 RIQARSCGS
+47 
-56 AAAARPASLQ
+56 
-66 LAQHLPGARGPAGG
+66 
-80 VPGSQ
+80 
-85 VVLTQSPVPA
+85 
-95 ADSFPPQPLPI
+95 
-106 ALELPPHSTCSQ
+106 
-118 QCRELASSWW
+118 
-128 SPPPTRE
+128 
-135 PSERPGA
+135 
-142 FPCCH
+142 
-147 PTSGRSGLPLSWWGP
+147 
-162 ASQQLLPVPVAL
+162 
-174 SKEPSALRPP
+174 
-184 LQAWSPSAGIAHL
+184 
-197 GSAPSIDSLPGGPTP
+197 
-212 EYYNSRE
+212 
-219 RSFSAGLVPTTPR
+219 
-232 TQGPRFPAVN
+232 
-242 TFPHPCPG
+242 
-250 ADLGVRLLR
+250 
-259 ARVSPPEFGT
+259 
-269 FHRTAPD
+269 
-276 TQRPAQGPAGWRDRT
+276 
-291 AARGPILQQPRS
+291 
-303 RAFPASGRQL
+303 ASGRQL

-382 RMTRP
+382 RMSRLE
-387 TSTQE
+387 STQE
-392 AMEGTLKTKV
+392 ATEGTLKTKV

-408 YLVTG
+408 YIVTG

-553 RGPGP
+553 HGPGP

-625 GVLVET
+625 EVLVET

-642 AAAHGGREDR
+642 AAAHGGREDG

-694 GETVP
+694 GETVA
-699 QGNAGLGPA
+699 QGEAGLGPA
-708 PGQSRKGAGEGTQSL
+708 PGQSREGAGEGTQAL
-723 ELGIARLS
+723 ELGTARLS
-731 LQDSADQGIH
+731 LQDSADQGTH
-741 QNHQPEFHVR
+741 QNHQPEFHGR

-808 PPVHPPVQEGGATEE
+808 PPVHPPAQEGGATEE
-823 EAAQK
+823 DAAQK
-828 RDEDSKGRGPHT
+828 RDEDSKGGGPHT

-943 VQADVKTSDLRIEQL
+943 VQANVKTSDLRIEQL

-976 HHPKAEPKE
+976 HHPEAEPKE
-985 AVAGIGLKGH
+985 AAAGIGLKGH

-1015 LDLKDAKGEVTAHD
+1015 LDLKDAKGEVTTPD

-1071 KMPSFGVSASSKSV
+1071 KMPSFGMSASSKSV

-1094 KDQAEVTLPSVKADV
+1094 KDQAEVTLPSVQADV

-1120 TELDVKAAEVGVKL
+1120 AELDVKAAEVGVKL

-1139 PEAEPK
+1139 PEAEPT
-1145 EAAAGIGLKGHLS
+1145 EAAAGIGLKGHLPT
-1158 KVQMPS
+1158 VQMPS

-1251 VSVPKAQAEVT
+1251 VSVPKAQAKVT
-1262 RPSVQA
+1262 RHSVQA
-1268 DVKTSDFSI
+1268 DVKTSDLSI

-1334 APQVDIKGPKLD
+1334 APQVDIKVPQVDIKGPKLD

-1390 RDSKFKMPKFKKPS
+1390 RDSKFKMPKFKMPS

-1439 TSDLSI
+1439 TSDISI

-1467 LPEAEMKEAVAGIG
+1467 LPEAEIKEAVAGIG

-1543 KLAGKVSLGDKEVA
+1543 KLVGEVSLGDKEVA

-1572 FGLSAPSKSV
+1572 FGVSAPSKSV
-1582 EASLEGSG
+1582 EASLERSG

-1598 LHSVQGDVKTSD
+1598 LPSVQGDVKTSD

-1619 LEVKAAEVGVKLP
+1619 LDVKAAEVGLKLPEGHLPEAEPTEAAAGIGLKGHLSKVQMPSIKVPKVDIKGPKLDLKEAKGEVTVPDVEVSLPSVEVDTKAAGIMLAGDVSLGDKEVAARDSKFKMPKFKMPSVGVSAPSKSVKATVEVSVPKAQAKVTRPSVQADVKTSDLSIELPSSKLEVKAAEVGVKLPEDHLPEAEIKEAVAGIGLKGHLSKVQMPSIKVPEVDINAPQVDIKGPKLDLKDAKGEVTTPDMEVSLPSVEVDTQAAGTKLEGDVSLGDKEVAARDSKFKMPKFKMPSFGVSAPSKSVQAAMEVSVPKAQAKVTLPSVQADVKTSDLSIELPSTELDVKAAEVGVKLPEGHLPEAEIKEAVAGIGLKGHLPKVQMPSIKVPKVDIKGPQVDIKGPQLDLKDAKGEVTTPDMEVSLPSVEVDTKAADIMLAGDVSLGDKEVAARESKFKMPKFKMPSFGVSAPSKSVQAAMEVSVPKAQAEVTLPSVQADIKTSVLSIEQPSTELDVKAAEVGVKLPDGQLPEVEPKEAVAGIGLKGHLSKVQMPSIKVPKVDIKAPQVDIKGPKLELQDAKGEVTTPDVEVSLPSVEVDSQVADSKLAGDVSLGDKEVAVTDSKFKMPKFKMPSFGVSAPSKSVEACLEVSGLKTQAEVTLPSVQGDVKTSDLSIELPSAELDVKAAEVGVKLP

-1639 EPKEVA
+1639 EPTEAA

-1652 HLPKVQMPSIK
+1652 HLSKVQMPSIK

-1787 VGLKLPEGHLL
+1787 VGLKLPEGHLP
-1798 EAESTKAAA
+1798 EAES
-1807 EIGLKGHLSKVQMP
+1807 
-1821 SIKVPMVDI
+1821 
-1830 KGPKLDLKDPKS
+1830 
-1842 EVTTP
+1842 
-1847 YVEVSLPSVEV
+1847 
-1858 DTQAAGTKLE
+1858 
-1868 GDVSLGD
+1868 
-1875 KEVAARDSKFK
+1875 
-1886 MPQFKMPSFG
+1886 
-1896 VSSPSKSAE
+1896 
-1905 ASLDGSGPKDQ
+1905 
-1916 AEVTLPSVQADVKT
+1916 
-1930 SDISIELPST
+1930 
-1940 ELDVKAAEVGLKL
+1940 
-1953 PEGHLPE
+1953 
-1960 AEPTEAAAEIGLKG
+1960 TEAAAEIGLKG

-1989 DIKGPK
+1989 DLKGPK
-1995 LDLKDAKSEVTVP
+1995 LDLQDTKGEVTTP
-2008 DVEVSLP
+2008 DLEVSLP
-2015 SVEVDSQAADIMLA
+2015 SVEVDTQVADSKLV
-2029 GDVSLGD
+2029 GEVSLGD
-2036 KEVAVTDSKFKMPKF
+2036 KEVAARDSKFKMPKF

-2102 LDVKAAEVGLKLPEG
+2102 LDVKAAEVGVKLPEG

-2122 EPTEAAAG
+2122 EIKEAAAG

-2153 GPKLD
+2153 GPQVDIKGPQLD
-2158 LKEAKGEVT
+2158 LKDAKGEVT
-2167 VPDVEVSLPSMEVD
+2167 TPYVEVSLPSVEVD
-2181 TKAAGIMLAGDVSLG
+2181 SQAAGTKLEGDVSIG
-2196 DKEVAARDSKFKMP
+2196 DKEVAARESKFKMP

-2216 VGVSAPSKSVK
+2216 IGVSAPSKSVK

-2278 HLSEAEST
+2278 HL
-2286 EAAAGIGLKGHLSK
+2286 
-2300 VQMPSIKVPK
+2300 PK
-2310 VDLKGPKL
+2310 
-2318 DLQDA
+2318 
-2323 KGEVMTPDMEVS
+2323 
-2335 LPSVEVDTQ
+2335 
-2344 VADSKLA
+2344 
-2351 GDVSLGD
+2351 
-2358 KEVAARN
+2358 
-2365 SKFKMPKFKM
+2365 
-2375 PSFGVSAP
+2375 
-2383 SRSVQAAMEVSVPKA
+2383 
-2398 QAKVTLPSMQADVK
+2398 
-2412 NSVSI
+2412 
-2417 ELPSTELDGKAAEVG
+2417 
-2432 VKLPEGHL
+2432 
-2440 PEVEPK
+2440 
-2446 EAVAGSGLKGHL
+2446 
-2458 SKLQM
+2458 
-2463 PSIKVPKV
+2463 
-2471 DIKAPQ
+2471 
-2477 VDIKGPKL
+2477 
-2485 ELQDAKGEVTTPDVE
+2485 
-2500 VSLPSVEVDSQVAD
+2500 
-2514 SKLAGDVSLGDKE
+2514 
-2527 VAVTDS
+2527 
-2533 KFKMPKF
+2533 
-2540 KMPSFGVSAPS
+2540 
-2551 KSVEASLEGSGL
+2551 
-2563 KTQAEVTLPSVQGDV
+2563 
-2578 KTSDLSIQL
+2578 
-2587 PSAELEVKAAEVGL
+2587 
-2601 KLPEGH
+2601 
-2607 LPEVE
+2607 
-2612 PKEAAAGIGL
+2612 
-2622 KGHLSKVQMP
+2622 
-2632 SIKVPKVD
+2632 
-2640 LKGPKLDLKDA
+2640 
-2651 KGEVTTPDMEV
+2651 
-2662 SLPSV
+2662 
-2667 EVDTQA
+2667 
-2673 AGTKLEGDVSLG
+2673 
-2685 DKEVATRDSKF
+2685 
-2696 KMPKFKMPSFGVSA
+2696 
-2710 PSKSVQAAMEVSVPK
+2710 
-2725 AQAEVTLPSVQADVK
+2725 
-2740 TSVLSIE
+2740 
-2747 QPSTELDVK
+2747 
-2756 AAEVGV
+2756 
-2762 KLPEGQLPEVEPKE
+2762 VEPKE
-2776 AVAGIGLKG
+2776 AVAGIGLKD
-2785 HLSKVQMPS
+2785 HLPKVPGPS
-2794 IKVPKVDIKAP
+2794 IKVPEVDLKAP
-2805 QVDIKGPKLDLKEA
+2805 QVDIKGPKLDRQDT
-2819 KGEVT
+2819 KGEV
-2824 VPDVE
+2824 
-2829 VSLPSVEV
+2829 
-2837 DTKAAGIMLAG
+2837 I
-2848 DVSLG
+2848 
-2853 DKEVAARDSKFKMPK
+2853 
-2868 FKMPS
+2868 
-2873 FGASVPSKSVQAAME
+2873 
-2888 VSVSKAQAKVT
+2888 
-2899 LPSMQ
+2899 
-2904 ADVKNSVSIELP
+2904 
-2916 STELDVKAA
+2916 
-2925 EVGMKLPEGHLPE
+2925 
-2938 AEMKEAVA
+2938 
-2946 GIGLKGHLPKVQMPS
+2946 
-2961 IKVPKVDIKGPQVEI
+2961 
-2976 KGPKLDLKDAKGE
+2976 
-2989 VTTPDME
+2989 
-2996 VSLPSVEVDT
+2996 
-3006 KAADIML
+3006 
-3013 AGDVSLGDKE
+3013 
-3023 VAARDSKFKMPKFK
+3023 
-3037 MPSVGVSAPS
+3037 
-3047 KSVKATAE
+3047 
-3055 VSVHKAQAKVT
+3055 
-3066 RPSVQA
+3066 
-3072 DVKTS
+3072 
-3077 DLSIELP
+3077 
-3084 SSKLE
+3084 
-3089 VKATEVGLKLL
+3089 
-3100 EGHLPEVE
+3100 
-3108 PTEAAAVIGLKGHLS
+3108 
-3123 KVQMPSIKVPKVDIK
+3123 
-3138 APQVDIKAPQVD
+3138 
-3150 IKGPKLD
+3150 
-3157 LKDAKGEVTTP
+3157 
-3168 DMQVSLPSVEVDTQ
+3168 
-3182 AAGTKLVG
+3182 
-3190 DVSLGDKEVAARD
+3190 
-3203 SKFKMPKFKMPSFG
+3203 
-3217 VSAPS
+3217 
-3222 KSVQAAMEVSV
+3222 
-3233 PKAQA
+3233 
-3238 KVTLPSVQAD
+3238 
-3248 VKTSDLSIEL
+3248 
-3258 PSTELDV
+3258 
-3265 KAAEVGVKL
+3265 
-3274 PEGHLPEAEIKEA
+3274 
-3287 VAGIGLK
+3287 
-3294 GHLPKVQMPSIKLP
+3294 
-3308 KVDIKGPQVDIKGP
+3308 
-3322 KLELQDAKGEVT
+3322 
-3334 IPDVEV
+3334 
-3340 SLPSVEVDSQVADSK
+3340 
-3355 LAGDVS
+3355 
-3361 LGDKEVAVTD
+3361 
-3371 SKFKMPKFKMPSF
+3371 
-3384 GVSAPSKSVEASLE
+3384 
-3398 GSGLKTQAEV
+3398 
-3408 TLPSVQGNVKTSD
+3408 
-3421 LSIELP
+3421 
-3427 SAELDVK
+3427 
-3434 AAEVGVKLPEGH
+3434 
-3446 LPEAEPKEAA
+3446 
-3456 AGIGLKGH
+3456 
-3464 LPKVQMPSIKV
+3464 
-3475 PKVDIKGPKLD
+3475 
-3486 LQDAKG
+3486 
-3492 EVTTPDMEVSLPS
+3492 
-3505 MEVDTK
+3505 
-3511 AAGTKLEGDVS
+3511 
-3522 LGDKEVAA
+3522 
-3530 RDSKFKMPKFK
+3530 
-3541 MPSFG
+3541 
-3546 VSAPSKSVQAAMEVS
+3546 
-3561 VPKAQ
+3561 
-3566 PEVTLPSVQADVKT
+3566 
-3580 SVLSIELPSSKL
+3580 
-3592 EVKATEVG
+3592 
-3600 LKLPEGHLREAEIKE
+3600 
-3615 AVAGIGLKGH
+3615 
-3625 LPKVQMPSI
+3625 
-3634 KVPKVDIKGPQVD
+3634 
-3647 IKGPKL
+3647 
-3653 DLKDA
+3653 
-3658 KGEVTTPDMEV
+3658 
-3669 SLPSVEVDTQAADIM
+3669 
-3684 LVGDVSLG
+3684 
-3692 DKEVAARD
+3692 
-3700 SKFKMPKFK
+3700 
-3709 MPSVGVSAPSNSVK
+3709 
-3723 AAMEV
+3723 
-3728 SVPKAQ
+3728 
-3734 AEVTRPS
+3734 
-3741 VQADVKTS
+3741 
-3749 DLSIEL
+3749 
-3755 PSSKLEV
+3755 
-3762 KAAEVGLKFPEG
+3762 
-3774 HLPEVEPTETAAEVG
+3774 
-3789 LKGHLSKVQMP
+3789 
-3800 SIKVPKVDIKGPKL
+3800 
-3814 DLQDAKGE
+3814 
-3822 VMTPYVEVSLPSVE
+3822 
-3836 VDTQATGTKLEG
+3836 
-3848 DVSLGDKEVAARDS
+3848 
-3862 KFKMPKFKMP
+3862 
-3872 SFGVSVPSKSV
+3872 
-3883 QAAMEVSVPKAQ
+3883 
-3895 AEVTLPSVQADV
+3895 
-3907 KTSDLSIEL
+3907 
-3916 PSAELDVKAAEVGLK
+3916 
-3931 LLEGHLPEVEPTE
+3931 
-3944 AAAVIGLKG
+3944 
-3953 HLSKVQMPS
+3953 
-3962 IKVPKVDLKGPK
+3962 
-3974 LDRQDAKGEVTTP
+3974 TP

-4011 SLGDKEVA
+4011 SFGDKEVA
-4019 AKDSKFKMPKCKMPS
+4019 ARDSKFKMPKFKIPS

-4041 KSVEATLEESVPNVQ
+4041 KSVEAALEESVPNVP
-4056 AQVTLP
+4056 AQVTLS

-4172 DAYLPSSESS
+4172 HAYLPSSESS

-4204 PMFLASY
+4204 PMFLVSY

-4233 AEVEAG
+4233 AEVGAG
-4239 PGGCAPSLST
+4239 AGGCAPSLST

-4254 GLDSTAVPRSAW
+4254 GRDSTAVPRSAW

-4329 HKGVPPGR
+4329 HKGVPPGC

-4403 GADVDPHLPQAHA
+4403 GVDVDPHLPQAHA
-4416 PLLDF
+4416 PLLDLA
-4421 VRPDLRPSKAKVGGS
+4421 RPDLRPSKAKVGGS
-4436 SSAGGP
+4436 SSAADP

-4466 MAPSV
+4466 TAPSV

-4490 SVASQGGWFRMP
+4490 SAASQGGWFRMP

-4508 LRRPARERGAAGARG
+4508 LRRPAKERGAAGARG

-4584 GPEDKRSEL
+4584 GPGDKRSEL

-4620 LQMPSGRLSGTQA
+4620 LQMPRGRLSGTQA

-4681 PWEGSVVTVRLP
+4681 LWEGSVVTVRLP

-4782 VAVHSRVT
+4782 VAVHSRAT

-4830 VPEPRTRVSVRDS
+4830 MPEPRTRVSVRDS

-4868 PDTTGPSEV
+4868 PDTAGPSEV

-4899 GADSCCD
+4899 GADSCSD
-4906 KAEGAEV
+4906 RAEGAEV
-4913 LAFPPKEASGEA
+4913 LAFPPKEAGGEA
-4925 ATSRAEEGS
+4925 AISPAEEGS
-4934 APGEKPGGRRSGL
+4934 APGQKPGGRRSGL

-5019 DEAALA
+5019 DEAGLA

-5145 PPRASAAEAAPRRPT
+5145 PPRASAAEAAPGRPT

-5171 DGLCYGRPMRP
+5171 DGLCYGRPTRP

>member
-16 PGSVTPRAWS
+16 PGS
-26 PGGSELRLP
+26 
-35 VQRGSADACWAA
+35 
-47 RIQARSCGS
+47 
-56 AAAARPASLQ
+56 
-66 LAQHLPGARGPAGG
+66 
-80 VPGSQ
+80 
-85 VVLTQSPVPA
+85 
-95 ADSFPPQPLPI
+95 
-106 ALELPPHSTCSQ
+106 
-118 QCRELASSWW
+118 
-128 SPPPTRE
+128 
-135 PSERPGA
+135 
-142 FPCCH
+142 
-147 PTSGRSGLPLSWWGP
+147 
-162 ASQQLLPVPVAL
+162 
-174 SKEPSALRPP
+174 
-184 LQAWSPSAGIAHL
+184 
-197 GSAPSIDSLPGGPTP
+197 
-212 EYYNSRE
+212 
-219 RSFSAGLVPTTPR
+219 
-232 TQGPRFPAVN
+232 
-242 TFPHPCPG
+242 
-250 ADLGVRLLR
+250 
-259 ARVSPPEFGT
+259 
-269 FHRTAPD
+269 
-276 TQRPAQGPAGWRDRT
+276 
-291 AARGPILQQPRS
+291 
-303 RAFPASGRQL
+303 ASGRQL

-356 FGLPEDTPRRRRSWW
+356 FGLP
-371 KRDSGDSQTLS
+371 
-382 RMTRP
+382 
-387 TSTQE
+387 STQE

-477 PAREDEEG
+477 PAWEDEEG

-808 PPVHPPVQEGGATEE
+808 PPVHPPAQEGGATEE
-823 EAAQK
+823 DAAQK
-828 RDEDSKGRGPHT
+828 RDEDSKGGGPHT

-1071 KMPSFGVSASSKSV
+1071 KMPSFG
-1085 EASLDGSGP
+1085 
-1094 KDQAEVTLPSVKADV
+1094 
-1109 KTSDLS
+1109 
-1115 IELPS
+1115 
-1120 TELDVKAAEVGVKL
+1120 
-1134 PEGHL
+1134 
-1139 PEAEPK
+1139 
-1145 EAAAGIGLKGHLS
+1145 
-1158 KVQMPS
+1158 
-1164 IKVPEVDIKG
+1164 
-1174 PKLDLKDAKGD
+1174 
-1185 VKVPDVEVSLS
+1185 
-1196 SMEVDSQA
+1196 
-1204 EGIML
+1204 
-1209 AGDVSLGDKEVAARD
+1209 
-1224 SKFKMPKFKMPSF
+1224 
-1237 GMSAPSKSVQAAME
+1237 MSAPSKSVQAAME

-1390 RDSKFKMPKFKKPS
+1390 RDSKFKMPKFKMPS

-1439 TSDLSI
+1439 TSDISI

-1598 LHSVQGDVKTSD
+1598 LHSVQGDIKTSD

-1619 LEVKAAEVGVKLP
+1619 LDVKAAEVGVKLP

-1916 AEVTLPSVQADVKT
+1916 AEVTLPSVQADVKI
-1930 SDISIELPST
+1930 SDLSIELPST

-2088 VKTSDLSIELPSAE
+2088 VKTSDLSIELPSAK

-2130 IGLKGHLPK
+2130 IGLKGHLSK

-2216 VGVSAPSKSVK
+2216 VGVSVPSKSVK
-2227 ATVEVSVPKAQA
+2227 AAMEVSVPKAQA

-2272 LKLPEG
+2272 LKLPGG

-2323 KGEVMTPDMEVS
+2323 KGEV
-2335 LPSVEVDTQ
+2335 
-2344 VADSKLA
+2344 
-2351 GDVSLGD
+2351 
-2358 KEVAARN
+2358 
-2365 SKFKMPKFKM
+2365 
-2375 PSFGVSAP
+2375 
-2383 SRSVQAAMEVSVPKA
+2383 
-2398 QAKVTLPSMQADVK
+2398 
-2412 NSVSI
+2412 
-2417 ELPSTELDGKAAEVG
+2417 
-2432 VKLPEGHL
+2432 
-2440 PEVEPK
+2440 
-2446 EAVAGSGLKGHL
+2446 
-2458 SKLQM
+2458 
-2463 PSIKVPKV
+2463 
-2471 DIKAPQ
+2471 
-2477 VDIKGPKL
+2477 
-2485 ELQDAKGEVTTPDVE
+2485 TTPDVE

-2514 SKLAGDVSLGDKE
+2514 CKLVGDVSLGDKE

-2805 QVDIKGPKLDLKEA
+2805 QVDIKGPKLDLRDA

-2824 VPDVE
+2824 TPDME

-2888 VSVSKAQAKVT
+2888 VSVPKAQAKVT

-3066 RPSVQA
+3066 QPSVQA

-3089 VKATEVGLKLL
+3089 VKAT
-3100 EGHLPEVE
+3100 
-3108 PTEAAAVIGLKGHLS
+3108 
-3123 KVQMPSIKVPKVDIK
+3123 
-3138 APQVDIKAPQVD
+3138 
-3150 IKGPKLD
+3150 
-3157 LKDAKGEVTTP
+3157 
-3168 DMQVSLPSVEVDTQ
+3168 
-3182 AAGTKLVG
+3182 
-3190 DVSLGDKEVAARD
+3190 
-3203 SKFKMPKFKMPSFG
+3203 
-3217 VSAPS
+3217 
-3222 KSVQAAMEVSV
+3222 
-3233 PKAQA
+3233 
-3238 KVTLPSVQAD
+3238 
-3248 VKTSDLSIEL
+3248 
-3258 PSTELDV
+3258 
-3265 KAAEVGVKL
+3265 
-3274 PEGHLPEAEIKEA
+3274 
-3287 VAGIGLK
+3287 
-3294 GHLPKVQMPSIKLP
+3294 
-3308 KVDIKGPQVDIKGP
+3308 
-3322 KLELQDAKGEVT
+3322 
-3334 IPDVEV
+3334 
-3340 SLPSVEVDSQVADSK
+3340 
-3355 LAGDVS
+3355 
-3361 LGDKEVAVTD
+3361 
-3371 SKFKMPKFKMPSF
+3371 
-3384 GVSAPSKSVEASLE
+3384 
-3398 GSGLKTQAEV
+3398 
-3408 TLPSVQGNVKTSD
+3408 
-3421 LSIELP
+3421 
-3427 SAELDVK
+3427 
-3434 AAEVGVKLPEGH
+3434 
-3446 LPEAEPKEAA
+3446 
-3456 AGIGLKGH
+3456 
-3464 LPKVQMPSIKV
+3464 
-3475 PKVDIKGPKLD
+3475 
-3486 LQDAKG
+3486 
-3492 EVTTPDMEVSLPS
+3492 
-3505 MEVDTK
+3505 
-3511 AAGTKLEGDVS
+3511 
-3522 LGDKEVAA
+3522 
-3530 RDSKFKMPKFK
+3530 
-3541 MPSFG
+3541 
-3546 VSAPSKSVQAAMEVS
+3546 
-3561 VPKAQ
+3561 
-3566 PEVTLPSVQADVKT
+3566 
-3580 SVLSIELPSSKL
+3580 
-3592 EVKATEVG
+3592 
-3600 LKLPEGHLREAEIKE
+3600 
-3615 AVAGIGLKGH
+3615 
-3625 LPKVQMPSI
+3625 
-3634 KVPKVDIKGPQVD
+3634 
-3647 IKGPKL
+3647 
-3653 DLKDA
+3653 
-3658 KGEVTTPDMEV
+3658 
-3669 SLPSVEVDTQAADIM
+3669 
-3684 LVGDVSLG
+3684 
-3692 DKEVAARD
+3692 
-3700 SKFKMPKFK
+3700 
-3709 MPSVGVSAPSNSVK
+3709 
-3723 AAMEV
+3723 
-3728 SVPKAQ
+3728 
-3734 AEVTRPS
+3734 
-3741 VQADVKTS
+3741 
-3749 DLSIEL
+3749 
-3755 PSSKLEV
+3755 
-3762 KAAEVGLKFPEG
+3762 
-3774 HLPEVEPTETAAEVG
+3774 
-3789 LKGHLSKVQMP
+3789 
-3800 SIKVPKVDIKGPKL
+3800 
-3814 DLQDAKGE
+3814 
-3822 VMTPYVEVSLPSVE
+3822 
-3836 VDTQATGTKLEG
+3836 
-3848 DVSLGDKEVAARDS
+3848 
-3862 KFKMPKFKMP
+3862 
-3872 SFGVSVPSKSV
+3872 
-3883 QAAMEVSVPKAQ
+3883 
-3895 AEVTLPSVQADV
+3895 
-3907 KTSDLSIEL
+3907 
-3916 PSAELDVKAAEVGLK
+3916 EVGLK

-4034 FGVSAPS
+4034 FGVLAPS
-4041 KSVEATLEESVPNVQ
+4041 KSVEAALEESVPNVQ
-4056 AQVTLP
+4056 AQVTLS

-4329 HKGVPPGR
+4329 HKGVPPGC

-4537 ESPAPVRGQGVPG
+4537 ESPAPVRGQGIPG

-4782 VAVHSRVT
+4782 VAVHSRAT

-4913 LAFPPKEASGEA
+4913 LAFPPKEAGGEA

-5059 RAMATST
+5059 RAMATSM

-5145 PPRASAAEAAPRRPT
+5145 PPRASAAEAAPGRPT

-5171 DGLCYGRPMRP
+5171 DGLG
-5182 QPHAGSCAPDGLG
+5182 

>member
-9 LPTWSEA
+9 LPNWPEA
-16 PGSVTPRAWS
+16 PGS
-26 PGGSELRLP
+26 
-35 VQRGSADACWAA
+35 
-47 RIQARSCGS
+47 
-56 AAAARPASLQ
+56 
-66 LAQHLPGARGPAGG
+66 
-80 VPGSQ
+80 
-85 VVLTQSPVPA
+85 
-95 ADSFPPQPLPI
+95 
-106 ALELPPHSTCSQ
+106 
-118 QCRELASSWW
+118 
-128 SPPPTRE
+128 
-135 PSERPGA
+135 
-142 FPCCH
+142 
-147 PTSGRSGLPLSWWGP
+147 
-162 ASQQLLPVPVAL
+162 
-174 SKEPSALRPP
+174 
-184 LQAWSPSAGIAHL
+184 
-197 GSAPSIDSLPGGPTP
+197 
-212 EYYNSRE
+212 
-219 RSFSAGLVPTTPR
+219 
-232 TQGPRFPAVN
+232 
-242 TFPHPCPG
+242 
-250 ADLGVRLLR
+250 
-259 ARVSPPEFGT
+259 
-269 FHRTAPD
+269 
-276 TQRPAQGPAGWRDRT
+276 
-291 AARGPILQQPRS
+291 
-303 RAFPASGRQL
+303 ASGRQL

-382 RMTRP
+382 RMSRLE
-387 TSTQE
+387 STQE
-392 AMEGTLKTKV
+392 ATEGTLKTKV

-408 YLVTG
+408 YIVTG

-694 GETVP
+694 GETVA
-699 QGNAGLGPA
+699 QGTAGLGPA
-708 PGQSRKGAGEGTQSL
+708 PGQSREGAGEGTQAL
-723 ELGIARLS
+723 ELGTARLS
-731 LQDSADQGIH
+731 LQDSADQGTH

-808 PPVHPPVQEGGATEE
+808 PPVHPPAQEGGATEE
-823 EAAQK
+823 DAAQK
-828 RDEDSKGRGPHT
+828 RDEDSKGGGPHT

-887 TLETDVKGQG
+887 TLETDMKGKG

-932 PKAQAEVTLTS
+932 PKAQAEVTLTL

-976 HHPKAEPKE
+976 HHPEAEPKE
-985 AVAGIGLKGH
+985 AAAGIGLKGH

-1015 LDLKDAKGEVTAHD
+1015 LDLQDAKGEVTAHD
-1029 VEVSLPSVEVDT
+1029 AEVSLPSVEVDT

-1094 KDQAEVTLPSVKADV
+1094 KDQAEVTLPSVQADV
-1109 KTSDLS
+1109 KTNDLS

-1120 TELDVKAAEVGVKL
+1120 AELDVKAAEVGVKL
-1134 PEGHL
+1134 PEDHL

-1145 EAAAGIGLKGHLS
+1145 EEAAGIGLKGHLPT
-1158 KVQMPS
+1158 VQMPS

-1174 PKLDLKDAKGD
+1174 PKLDLKDAKGE

-1237 GMSAPSKSVQAAME
+1237 GVSAPSKSVQAAME

-1262 RPSVQA
+1262 LPSVQA
-1268 DVKTSDFSI
+1268 DVKTSDLSI

-1295 PEGHLPEVEPTE
+1295 PEGHLPEAEPKE
-1307 AAAVIG
+1307 AAAGIG
-1313 LKGHLSKVQMPSI
+1313 LKGHLPKVQMPSI

-1334 APQVDIKGPKLD
+1334 VPQVDIKGPKLD

-1379 DVSLGDKEVAT
+1379 DVSLGDKEVAA
-1390 RDSKFKMPKFKKPS
+1390 RDSKFKMPKFKMPS

-1413 VQAAMEVSVPKA
+1413 VQATMEVSVPKA

-1467 LPEAEMKEAVAGIG
+1467 LPEAEIKEEVAGIG

-1506 DIKGPKLE
+1506 DIKGPKPE

-1535 VDSQVADS
+1535 VDRQVADS
-1543 KLAGKVSLGDKEVA
+1543 KLE
-1557 ARDSKFKMPKFKMPS
+1557 
-1572 FGLSAPSKSV
+1572 
-1582 EASLEGSG
+1582 
-1590 LKTQAEVT
+1590 
-1598 LHSVQGDVKTSD
+1598 
-1610 LSIELPSAE
+1610 
-1619 LEVKAAEVGVKLP
+1619 
-1632 EGHLPEA
+1632 
-1639 EPKEVA
+1639 
-1645 AGIGLKG
+1645 
-1652 HLPKVQMPSIK
+1652 
-1663 VPKVDIKGPKLDLK
+1663 
-1677 EAKGEVTVPDV
+1677 
-1688 EVSLPSV
+1688 
-1695 EVDTK
+1695 
-1700 AAGIMLAGDVSLGD
+1700 
-1714 KEVAARDSKFK
+1714 
-1725 MPKFKMPSVGVSAPS
+1725 
-1740 KSVKATVEVSVPKAQ
+1740 
-1755 AKVTRPSVQADVKTS
+1755 
-1770 DLSIEL
+1770 
-1776 PSSKLEVKAAE
+1776 
-1787 VGLKLPEGHLL
+1787 
-1798 EAESTKAAA
+1798 
-1807 EIGLKGHLSKVQMP
+1807 
-1821 SIKVPMVDI
+1821 
-1830 KGPKLDLKDPKS
+1830 
-1842 EVTTP
+1842 
-1847 YVEVSLPSVEV
+1847 
-1858 DTQAAGTKLE
+1858 
-1868 GDVSLGD
+1868 
-1875 KEVAARDSKFK
+1875 
-1886 MPQFKMPSFG
+1886 
-1896 VSSPSKSAE
+1896 
-1905 ASLDGSGPKDQ
+1905 
-1916 AEVTLPSVQADVKT
+1916 
-1930 SDISIELPST
+1930 
-1940 ELDVKAAEVGLKL
+1940 
-1953 PEGHLPE
+1953 
-1960 AEPTEAAAEIGLKG
+1960 
-1974 HLSKVQMPSIKVPKV
+1974 
-1989 DIKGPK
+1989 
-1995 LDLKDAKSEVTVP
+1995 
-2008 DVEVSLP
+2008 
-2015 SVEVDSQAADIMLA
+2015 

-2102 LDVKAAEVGLKLPEG
+2102 LDVKAAEVGVKLPED

-2122 EPTEAAAG
+2122 EPKGEAAG

-2158 LKEAKGEVT
+2158 LKDAKGEVT
-2167 VPDVEVSLPSMEVD
+2167 TPYVEVSLPSMEVD
-2181 TKAAGIMLAGDVSLG
+2181 TQAVS
-2196 DKEVAARDSKFKMP
+2196 
-2210 KFKMPS
+2210 
-2216 VGVSAPSKSVK
+2216 
-2227 ATVEVSVPKAQA
+2227 
-2239 KVTRP
+2239 
-2244 SVQADVKTSDLSIE
+2244 
-2258 LPSSKLEVK
+2258 
-2267 AAEVG
+2267 
-2272 LKLPEG
+2272 
-2278 HLSEAEST
+2278 
-2286 EAAAGIGLKGHLSK
+2286 
-2300 VQMPSIKVPK
+2300 
-2310 VDLKGPKL
+2310 
-2318 DLQDA
+2318 
-2323 KGEVMTPDMEVS
+2323 
-2335 LPSVEVDTQ
+2335 
-2344 VADSKLA
+2344 
-2351 GDVSLGD
+2351 
-2358 KEVAARN
+2358 
-2365 SKFKMPKFKM
+2365 
-2375 PSFGVSAP
+2375 
-2383 SRSVQAAMEVSVPKA
+2383 
-2398 QAKVTLPSMQADVK
+2398 
-2412 NSVSI
+2412 
-2417 ELPSTELDGKAAEVG
+2417 
-2432 VKLPEGHL
+2432 
-2440 PEVEPK
+2440 
-2446 EAVAGSGLKGHL
+2446 
-2458 SKLQM
+2458 
-2463 PSIKVPKV
+2463 
-2471 DIKAPQ
+2471 
-2477 VDIKGPKL
+2477 
-2485 ELQDAKGEVTTPDVE
+2485 
-2500 VSLPSVEVDSQVAD
+2500 
-2514 SKLAGDVSLGDKE
+2514 
-2527 VAVTDS
+2527 
-2533 KFKMPKF
+2533 
-2540 KMPSFGVSAPS
+2540 
-2551 KSVEASLEGSGL
+2551 
-2563 KTQAEVTLPSVQGDV
+2563 
-2578 KTSDLSIQL
+2578 
-2587 PSAELEVKAAEVGL
+2587 
-2601 KLPEGH
+2601 
-2607 LPEVE
+2607 
-2612 PKEAAAGIGL
+2612 
-2622 KGHLSKVQMP
+2622 
-2632 SIKVPKVD
+2632 
-2640 LKGPKLDLKDA
+2640 
-2651 KGEVTTPDMEV
+2651 
-2662 SLPSV
+2662 
-2667 EVDTQA
+2667 
-2673 AGTKLEGDVSLG
+2673 TKLESDVSLG

-2710 PSKSVQAAMEVSVPK
+2710 SSKSVEASLDGSGPK
-2725 AQAEVTLPSVQADVK
+2725 DQAEVTLPSVQADVK
-2740 TSVLSIE
+2740 TSDLSIE
-2747 QPSTELDVK
+2747 QLSAELDVK
-2756 AAEVGV
+2756 ANEVGV
-2762 KLPEGQLPEVEPKE
+2762 KLPEGHLPEVEPKE

-2794 IKVPKVDIKAP
+2794 IKVPKVDIK
-2805 QVDIKGPKLDLKEA
+2805 
-2819 KGEVT
+2819 
-2824 VPDVE
+2824 
-2829 VSLPSVEV
+2829 
-2837 DTKAAGIMLAG
+2837 
-2848 DVSLG
+2848 
-2853 DKEVAARDSKFKMPK
+2853 
-2868 FKMPS
+2868 
-2873 FGASVPSKSVQAAME
+2873 
-2888 VSVSKAQAKVT
+2888 
-2899 LPSMQ
+2899 
-2904 ADVKNSVSIELP
+2904 
-2916 STELDVKAA
+2916 
-2925 EVGMKLPEGHLPE
+2925 
-2938 AEMKEAVA
+2938 
-2946 GIGLKGHLPKVQMPS
+2946 
-2961 IKVPKVDIKGPQVEI
+2961 
-2976 KGPKLDLKDAKGE
+2976 
-2989 VTTPDME
+2989 
-2996 VSLPSVEVDT
+2996 
-3006 KAADIML
+3006 
-3013 AGDVSLGDKE
+3013 
-3023 VAARDSKFKMPKFK
+3023 
-3037 MPSVGVSAPS
+3037 
-3047 KSVKATAE
+3047 
-3055 VSVHKAQAKVT
+3055 
-3066 RPSVQA
+3066 
-3072 DVKTS
+3072 
-3077 DLSIELP
+3077 
-3084 SSKLE
+3084 
-3089 VKATEVGLKLL
+3089 
-3100 EGHLPEVE
+3100 
-3108 PTEAAAVIGLKGHLS
+3108 
-3123 KVQMPSIKVPKVDIK
+3123 
-3138 APQVDIKAPQVD
+3138 
-3150 IKGPKLD
+3150 GPKLD

-3182 AAGTKLVG
+3182 VADIMLAG
-3190 DVSLGDKEVAARD
+3190 DVSLGNKEVAARD

-3222 KSVQAAMEVSV
+3222 KSVQAAVEVSV
-3233 PKAQA
+3233 PKAQTE
-3238 KVTLPSVQAD
+3238 VTLPSVQAD

-3258 PSTELDV
+3258 PSSKLEV
-3265 KAAEVGVKL
+3265 KAADVGL
-3274 PEGHLPEAEIKEA
+3274 
-3287 VAGIGLK
+3287 
-3294 GHLPKVQMPSIKLP
+3294 
-3308 KVDIKGPQVDIKGP
+3308 
-3322 KLELQDAKGEVT
+3322 
-3334 IPDVEV
+3334 
-3340 SLPSVEVDSQVADSK
+3340 
-3355 LAGDVS
+3355 
-3361 LGDKEVAVTD
+3361 
-3371 SKFKMPKFKMPSF
+3371 
-3384 GVSAPSKSVEASLE
+3384 
-3398 GSGLKTQAEV
+3398 
-3408 TLPSVQGNVKTSD
+3408 
-3421 LSIELP
+3421 
-3427 SAELDVK
+3427 
-3434 AAEVGVKLPEGH
+3434 KLPEGH

-3486 LQDAKG
+3486 LKDAKG
-3492 EVTTPDMEVSLPS
+3492 EVMTPDMEVSLPS
-3505 MEVDTK
+3505 VEVDTK
-3511 AAGTKLEGDVS
+3511 AADIMLTGDVS

-3541 MPSFG
+3541 MPSVG
-3546 VSAPSKSVQAAMEVS
+3546 VSAPSKSVKAAMEVS

-3566 PEVTLPSVQADVKT
+3566 AKVTRPSVQVDVKT
-3580 SVLSIELPSSKL
+3580 SDLSIELPSSKL
-3592 EVKATEVG
+3592 EVKAAEVG
-3600 LKLPEGHLREAEIKE
+3600 VKLPEGHLPEVEPTEAAAEIGLKGHLSKVQMPSIKVPKVDIKGPKLDLKDAKGEVTTPDVEVSLPSVEVDSQVADSKLEGDVSLGDKEVAVTDSKFKMPKFKMPSFGVSVPSKSVEASLEGSGLKTQAEVTLPSVQGNIKTSDLSIELPSAELDVKAAEVGVKLPEGHLPEAEIKE

-3669 SLPSVEVDTQAADIM
+3669 SLPSVEVDTKAADIM
-3684 LVGDVSLG
+3684 LAGDVSLG

-3709 MPSVGVSAPSNSVK
+3709 MPSFGVSAPSKSVQ
-3723 AAMEV
+3723 ATMEV

-3734 AEVTRPS
+3734 AEVTLPS

-3749 DLSIEL
+3749 VLSIEL
-3755 PSSKLEV
+3755 PSTKLDV
-3762 KAAEVGLKFPEG
+3762 KAAEVGVKLPEG
-3774 HLPEVEPTETAAEVG
+3774 HLPEVEPKEAVAGIG
-3789 LKGHLSKVQMP
+3789 LKGHLSKLQMP

-3814 DLQDAKGE
+3814 DLKNAKGE
-3822 VMTPYVEVSLPSVE
+3822 MMTPYVEVSLPSVE

-3872 SFGVSVPSKSV
+3872 SFGVS
-3883 QAAMEVSVPKAQ
+3883 
-3895 AEVTLPSVQADV
+3895 
-3907 KTSDLSIEL
+3907 
-3916 PSAELDVKAAEVGLK
+3916 
-3931 LLEGHLPEVEPTE
+3931 
-3944 AAAVIGLKG
+3944 
-3953 HLSKVQMPS
+3953 
-3962 IKVPKVDLKGPK
+3962 
-3974 LDRQDAKGEVTTP
+3974 
-3987 NVEVLLPSVEVDT
+3987 
-4000 QAAGTKLESDV
+4000 
-4011 SLGDKEVA
+4011 
-4019 AKDSKFKMPKCKMPS
+4019 
-4034 FGVSAPS
+4034 APS
-4041 KSVEATLEESVPNVQ
+4041 KSVEAALEESVPNVQ
-4056 AQVTLP
+4056 AQVTLS

-4100 AEPREVAL
+4100 AEPKEVAL
-4108 GIALKGHLPKLE
+4108 GIALKGHPPKLE

-4190 VAASQT
+4190 VAASQS

-4204 PMFLASY
+4204 PMFFASY

-4233 AEVEAG
+4233 AEVEASAG
-4239 PGGCAPSLST
+4239 DCAPSLST

-4254 GLDSTAVPRSAW
+4254 GRDSTAVPRSAW

-4273 ESPAKDTERGGKDSP
+4273 ESPAKDTGRGGEDSP

-4300 WSPEKGAVPPEDPEC
+4300 WSPEKGVVPPEDPEC
-4315 SLDDAEIG
+4315 SLDDAEIS

-4329 HKGVPPGR
+4329 HKGVPPGC
-4337 PVSAVEVAVDALPEK
+4337 PVSAVDALPEK

-4390 PRSRPPAGGGAPE
+4390 PRSRPPVGGGAPE
-4403 GADVDPHLPQAHA
+4403 GADVDPRLPQAHA

-4421 VRPDLRPSKAKVGGS
+4421 VRPDLRPSKAEVGGS

-4452 GLRDGPASQPLGEA
+4452 GLRDGSASQPLSEA
-4466 MAPSV
+4466 TAPSV

-4478 CSPADVDAPAVE
+4478 CSPADVDAPAVG
-4490 SVASQGGWFRMP
+4490 SAALQGGWFRMP

-4584 GPEDKRSEL
+4584 SPEDKRSEPY
-4593 HLSPAGAPAA
+4593 LSPAGAPAA

-4745 GAGTPGGQ
+4745 GAGTPEGQ

-4782 VAVHSRVT
+4782 VAVHSRAT

-4830 VPEPRTRVSVRDS
+4830 MPEPRTRVSVRDS

-4858 GAEPASGGPQ
+4858 GAEPTAGGLQ
-4868 PDTTGPSEV
+4868 PDTAGPSEV

-4886 QPTFTPKVHSGRQ
+4886 QPTFTPKVASGRQ
-4899 GADSCCD
+4899 GADSCSD
-4906 KAEGAEV
+4906 RDEAAEV
-4913 LAFPPKEASGEA
+4913 LAFPPKEAGGEA

-5053 AETAGA
+5053 VETAGA

-5094 QTDERRPSEAPT
+5094 RTDERRPSEAPT

-5145 PPRASAAEAAPRRPT
+5145 PPRASTAEAAPGRPT

-5171 DGLCYGRPMRP
+5171 DGLG
-5182 QPHAGSCAPDGLG
+5182 

>member
-1 MCDCFHMM
+1 M
-9 LPTWSEA
+9 S
-16 PGSVTPRAWS
+16 
-26 PGGSELRLP
+26 RL
-35 VQRGSADACWAA
+35 
-47 RIQARSCGS
+47 
-56 AAAARPASLQ
+56 
-66 LAQHLPGARGPAGG
+66 
-80 VPGSQ
+80 
-85 VVLTQSPVPA
+85 
-95 ADSFPPQPLPI
+95 
-106 ALELPPHSTCSQ
+106 E
-118 QCRELASSWW
+118 
-128 SPPPTRE
+128 
-135 PSERPGA
+135 
-142 FPCCH
+142 
-147 PTSGRSGLPLSWWGP
+147 
-162 ASQQLLPVPVAL
+162 
-174 SKEPSALRPP
+174 
-184 LQAWSPSAGIAHL
+184 
-197 GSAPSIDSLPGGPTP
+197 
-212 EYYNSRE
+212 
-219 RSFSAGLVPTTPR
+219 
-232 TQGPRFPAVN
+232 
-242 TFPHPCPG
+242 
-250 ADLGVRLLR
+250 
-259 ARVSPPEFGT
+259 
-269 FHRTAPD
+269 
-276 TQRPAQGPAGWRDRT
+276 
-291 AARGPILQQPRS
+291 
-303 RAFPASGRQL
+303 
-313 QPEEPD
+313 
-319 AETAEDQSVTEGSVD
+319 
-334 EIIRPRPQ
+334 
-342 GSSPVYEYVTEGAG
+342 
-356 FGLPEDTPRRRRSWW
+356 
-371 KRDSGDSQTLS
+371 
-382 RMTRP
+382 
-387 TSTQE
+387 STQE
-392 AMEGTLKTKV
+392 ATEGTLKTKV

-408 YLVTG
+408 YIVTG

-492 GSRGS
+492 GSRGR
-497 KKQDQDIAE
+497 KEQDQDIAE

-625 GVLVET
+625 EVLVET

-642 AAAHGGREDR
+642 AAAHGGREDGM
-652 TAGVPEAAEPPT
+652 AGVPEAAEPPP

-694 GETVP
+694 GETVA
-699 QGNAGLGPA
+699 QGEAGLGPA
-708 PGQSRKGAGEGTQSL
+708 PGQSREGAREGTQAL
-723 ELGIARLS
+723 ELGTARLS
-731 LQDSADQGIH
+731 LQDSADQGTH
-741 QNHQPEFHVR
+741 QNHQPEFHGR

-808 PPVHPPVQEGGATEE
+808 PPVHPPAQEGGATEE
-823 EAAQK
+823 DAAQK
-828 RDEDSKGRGPHT
+828 RDEDSKGGGPHT

-873 QETEKEKES
+873 QETEKEKEI

-976 HHPKAEPKE
+976 HHPEAEPKE
-985 AVAGIGLKGH
+985 AAAGIGLKGH

-1015 LDLKDAKGEVTAHD
+1015 LDLKDAKGEVTTPD

-1094 KDQAEVTLPSVKADV
+1094 KDQAEVTLPSV
-1109 KTSDLS
+1109 
-1115 IELPS
+1115 
-1120 TELDVKAAEVGVKL
+1120 
-1134 PEGHL
+1134 
-1139 PEAEPK
+1139 
-1145 EAAAGIGLKGHLS
+1145 
-1158 KVQMPS
+1158 
-1164 IKVPEVDIKG
+1164 
-1174 PKLDLKDAKGD
+1174 
-1185 VKVPDVEVSLS
+1185 
-1196 SMEVDSQA
+1196 QA
-1204 EGIML
+1204 
-1209 AGDVSLGDKEVAARD
+1209 
-1224 SKFKMPKFKMPSF
+1224 
-1237 GMSAPSKSVQAAME
+1237 
-1251 VSVPKAQAEVT
+1251 
-1262 RPSVQA
+1262 
-1268 DVKTSDFSI
+1268 
-1277 ELPSS
+1277 
-1282 KLEVKAAEVGLKL
+1282 
-1295 PEGHLPEVEPTE
+1295 
-1307 AAAVIG
+1307 
-1313 LKGHLSKVQMPSI
+1313 
-1326 KVPKVDIK
+1326 
-1334 APQVDIKGPKLD
+1334 
-1346 LKDAKGEV
+1346 
-1354 TTPDMQVSLPS
+1354 
-1365 VEVDTQAAGIMLAG
+1365 
-1379 DVSLGDKEVAT
+1379 
-1390 RDSKFKMPKFKKPS
+1390 
-1404 FGVSAPSKS
+1404 
-1413 VQAAMEVSVPKA
+1413 
-1425 QAEVTLPSV
+1425 
-1434 QADVK
+1434 
-1439 TSDLSI
+1439 
-1445 ELPST
+1445 
-1450 ELDVKAA
+1450 
-1457 EVGVKLPEGH
+1457 
-1467 LPEAEMKEAVAGIG
+1467 
-1481 LKGHL
+1481 
-1486 PKVQMPSIKVPKVDI
+1486 
-1501 KGPQV
+1501 
-1506 DIKGPKLE
+1506 
-1514 LQDAKGEVT
+1514 
-1523 TPDVEVSLPSVE
+1523 
-1535 VDSQVADS
+1535 
-1543 KLAGKVSLGDKEVA
+1543 
-1557 ARDSKFKMPKFKMPS
+1557 
-1572 FGLSAPSKSV
+1572 
-1582 EASLEGSG
+1582 
-1590 LKTQAEVT
+1590 
-1598 LHSVQGDVKTSD
+1598 
-1610 LSIELPSAE
+1610 
-1619 LEVKAAEVGVKLP
+1619 
-1632 EGHLPEA
+1632 
-1639 EPKEVA
+1639 
-1645 AGIGLKG
+1645 
-1652 HLPKVQMPSIK
+1652 
-1663 VPKVDIKGPKLDLK
+1663 
-1677 EAKGEVTVPDV
+1677 
-1688 EVSLPSV
+1688 
-1695 EVDTK
+1695 
-1700 AAGIMLAGDVSLGD
+1700 
-1714 KEVAARDSKFK
+1714 
-1725 MPKFKMPSVGVSAPS
+1725 
-1740 KSVKATVEVSVPKAQ
+1740 
-1755 AKVTRPSVQADVKTS
+1755 
-1770 DLSIEL
+1770 
-1776 PSSKLEVKAAE
+1776 
-1787 VGLKLPEGHLL
+1787 
-1798 EAESTKAAA
+1798 
-1807 EIGLKGHLSKVQMP
+1807 
-1821 SIKVPMVDI
+1821 
-1830 KGPKLDLKDPKS
+1830 
-1842 EVTTP
+1842 
-1847 YVEVSLPSVEV
+1847 
-1858 DTQAAGTKLE
+1858 
-1868 GDVSLGD
+1868 
-1875 KEVAARDSKFK
+1875 
-1886 MPQFKMPSFG
+1886 
-1896 VSSPSKSAE
+1896 
-1905 ASLDGSGPKDQ
+1905 
-1916 AEVTLPSVQADVKT
+1916 
-1930 SDISIELPST
+1930 
-1940 ELDVKAAEVGLKL
+1940 
-1953 PEGHLPE
+1953 
-1960 AEPTEAAAEIGLKG
+1960 
-1974 HLSKVQMPSIKVPKV
+1974 
-1989 DIKGPK
+1989 
-1995 LDLKDAKSEVTVP
+1995 
-2008 DVEVSLP
+2008 
-2015 SVEVDSQAADIMLA
+2015 
-2029 GDVSLGD
+2029 
-2036 KEVAVTDSKFKMPKF
+2036 
-2051 KMPSFGVSAPSK
+2051 
-2063 SVEASLEGSGLKTQ
+2063 
-2077 AEVTL
+2077 
-2082 PSVQGD
+2082 D

-2130 IGLKGHLPK
+2130 IGLKGHLPT
-2139 VQMPSIKVPKVDIK
+2139 VQMPSIKVPEVDIK

-2158 LKEAKGEVT
+2158 LKDAKGDVK
-2167 VPDVEVSLPSMEVD
+2167 VPDVEVSLSSMEVD
-2181 TKAAGIMLAGDVSLG
+2181 SQAAGIMLTGDVSLG

-2227 ATVEVSVPKAQA
+2227 ATVEVSMPKAQA

-2278 HLSEAEST
+2278 HLPEVEST
-2286 EAAAGIGLKGHLSK
+2286 EAAAEIGLKGHLSK

-2310 VDLKGPKL
+2310 VDIKGPKL
-2318 DLQDA
+2318 DLKDA
-2323 KGEVMTPDMEVS
+2323 KGEVTTPDVEVS

-2344 VADSKLA
+2344 VTDSKLV
-2351 GDVSLGD
+2351 GEVSLGD
-2358 KEVAARN
+2358 KEVAARD

-2383 SRSVQAAMEVSVPKA
+2383 SKSVQAAMEVSVPKA
-2398 QAKVTLPSMQADVK
+2398 QAKVTLPSVQDDVK
-2412 NSVSI
+2412 TSDLSI
-2417 ELPSTELDGKAAEVG
+2417 ELPSTELDVKAAEVG

-2440 PEVEPK
+2440 PEAEIKEAVAGIGLKGHLPKVQMPSIKVPKVDIKGPQVDIKGPQLDLKDAKGEVTTPDMEVSLPSVEVDTKAADIMLAGDVSLGDKEVAARDSKFKMPKFKMPSFGASAPSKSVQAAMEVSVPKAQAEVTLPSVQADIKTSVLSIEQPSTELDVKAAEVGVKLPEVEPK
-2446 EAVAGSGLKGHL
+2446 EAVAGIGLKGHL

-2578 KTSDLSIQL
+2578 KTSDLSIEL
-2587 PSAELEVKAAEVGL
+2587 PSAELDVKAAEVGVKLPEGHLPEAEPKEAAAGIGLKGHLSKVQMPSIKVPKVDIKGPQVDIKGPQLDLKDAKGEVTTPYVEVSLPSVEVDSQAAGTKLEGDVSIGDKEVAARDSKFKMPKFKMPSIGVLAPSKSVKATVEVSVPKAQAKVTRPSVQADVKTSDLSIELPSSKLEVKAAEVGL

-2607 LPEVE
+2607 LPEAE
-2612 PKEAAAGIGL
+2612 STEAAAEIGL

-2673 AGTKLEGDVSLG
+2673 AGTKLE
-2685 DKEVATRDSKF
+2685 
-2696 KMPKFKMPSFGVSA
+2696 
-2710 PSKSVQAAMEVSVPK
+2710 
-2725 AQAEVTLPSVQADVK
+2725 
-2740 TSVLSIE
+2740 
-2747 QPSTELDVK
+2747 
-2756 AAEVGV
+2756 
-2762 KLPEGQLPEVEPKE
+2762 
-2776 AVAGIGLKG
+2776 
-2785 HLSKVQMPS
+2785 
-2794 IKVPKVDIKAP
+2794 
-2805 QVDIKGPKLDLKEA
+2805 
-2819 KGEVT
+2819 
-2824 VPDVE
+2824 
-2829 VSLPSVEV
+2829 
-2837 DTKAAGIMLAG
+2837 
-2848 DVSLG
+2848 
-2853 DKEVAARDSKFKMPK
+2853 
-2868 FKMPS
+2868 
-2873 FGASVPSKSVQAAME
+2873 
-2888 VSVSKAQAKVT
+2888 
-2899 LPSMQ
+2899 
-2904 ADVKNSVSIELP
+2904 
-2916 STELDVKAA
+2916 
-2925 EVGMKLPEGHLPE
+2925 
-2938 AEMKEAVA
+2938 
-2946 GIGLKGHLPKVQMPS
+2946 
-2961 IKVPKVDIKGPQVEI
+2961 
-2976 KGPKLDLKDAKGE
+2976 
-2989 VTTPDME
+2989 
-2996 VSLPSVEVDT
+2996 
-3006 KAADIML
+3006 
-3013 AGDVSLGDKE
+3013 
-3023 VAARDSKFKMPKFK
+3023 
-3037 MPSVGVSAPS
+3037 
-3047 KSVKATAE
+3047 
-3055 VSVHKAQAKVT
+3055 
-3066 RPSVQA
+3066 
-3072 DVKTS
+3072 
-3077 DLSIELP
+3077 
-3084 SSKLE
+3084 
-3089 VKATEVGLKLL
+3089 
-3100 EGHLPEVE
+3100 
-3108 PTEAAAVIGLKGHLS
+3108 
-3123 KVQMPSIKVPKVDIK
+3123 
-3138 APQVDIKAPQVD
+3138 
-3150 IKGPKLD
+3150 
-3157 LKDAKGEVTTP
+3157 
-3168 DMQVSLPSVEVDTQ
+3168 
-3182 AAGTKLVG
+3182 G

-3294 GHLPKVQMPSIKLP
+3294 GHLPKVQMPSIKVP
-3308 KVDIKGPQVDIKGP
+3308 KVDIKGPQVDIKGPQLDLKDAKGEVTTPDMEVSLPSVEVDTKAADIMLAGDVSLGDKEVAARDSKFKMPKFKMPSFRVSAPSKSVQAAMEVSVPKAQAEVTLPSVQADIKTSVLSIEQPSTELDVKAAEVGVKLPEGQLPEVEPKEAVAGIGLKGHLSKLQMPSIKVPKVDIKAPQVDIKGP

-3334 IPDVEV
+3334 TPDVEV

-3408 TLPSVQGNVKTSD
+3408 TLPSVQGDVKTSD

-3446 LPEAEPKEAA
+3446 LPEAEPTEAA

-3464 LPKVQMPSIKV
+3464 LSKVQMPSIKV

-3486 LQDAKG
+3486 LKEAKG
-3492 EVTTPDMEVSLPS
+3492 EVTVPDVEVSLPS
-3505 MEVDTK
+3505 VEVDTK
-3511 AAGTKLEGDVS
+3511 AADIMLAGDVS

-3541 MPSFG
+3541 MPSIG
-3546 VSAPSKSVQAAMEVS
+3546 VSAPSKSVKATVEVS

-3566 PEVTLPSVQADVKT
+3566 AKVTQPSVQADVKT
-3580 SVLSIELPSSKL
+3580 SDLSIELPFSKL
-3592 EVKATEVG
+3592 EVKAAEVG
-3600 LKLPEGHLREAEIKE
+3600 LKLPEGHLPEAESTEAAAEIGLKGHLSKVQMPSIKVPKVDIKGPKLDLKDAKGEVTTPDVEVSLPSVEVDTQVTDSKLVGEVSLGDKEVAARDSKFKMPKFKMPFFGVSAPSKSVEASLEGSGLKTQAEVTLPSVQGDVKTSDLSIELPSAELNVKAAEVGVKLPEGHLPEAEIKE
-3615 AVAGIGLKGH
+3615 AAAVIELKGH

-3647 IKGPKL
+3647 IKGPQL

-3658 KGEVTTPDMEV
+3658 KGEVTTPYVEV
-3669 SLPSVEVDTQAADIM
+3669 SLPSVEVDSQAAGTK
-3684 LVGDVSLG
+3684 LEGDVSIG

-3709 MPSVGVSAPSNSVK
+3709 MPSIGVSAPSKSVK
-3723 AAMEV
+3723 ATVEV

-3734 AEVTRPS
+3734 AKVTLPS

-3762 KAAEVGLKFPEG
+3762 KAAEVGLKLPEG
-3774 HLPEVEPTETAAEVG
+3774 HLPKVEPKEAVAGIG
-3789 LKGHLSKVQMP
+3789 LKDHLPKVPGP
-3800 SIKVPKVDIKGPKL
+3800 SIKVP
-3814 DLQDAKGE
+3814 
-3822 VMTPYVEVSLPSVE
+3822 E
-3836 VDTQATGTKLEG
+3836 VDL
-3848 DVSLGDKEVAARDS
+3848 
-3862 KFKMPKFKMP
+3862 
-3872 SFGVSVPSKSV
+3872 
-3883 QAAMEVSVPKAQ
+3883 KAPQ
-3895 AEVTLPSVQADV
+3895 
-3907 KTSDLSIEL
+3907 
-3916 PSAELDVKAAEVGLK
+3916 
-3931 LLEGHLPEVEPTE
+3931 
-3944 AAAVIGLKG
+3944 
-3953 HLSKVQMPS
+3953 
-3962 IKVPKVDLKGPK
+3962 VDFKGPK
-3974 LDRQDAKGEVTTP
+3974 LDRQDTKGEVITP

-4011 SLGDKEVA
+4011 SFGDKEVA
-4019 AKDSKFKMPKCKMPS
+4019 ARDSKFKMPKFKIPS

-4041 KSVEATLEESVPNVQ
+4041 KSVEAALEESVPNVP
-4056 AQVTLP
+4056 AQVTLS

-4135 LDLKDAKGEVLTKYQ
+4135 LDLRDAKGEVLTKYQ

-4172 DAYLPSSESS
+4172 HAYLPSSESS

-4233 AEVEAG
+4233 AEVGAG
-4239 PGGCAPSLST
+4239 AGGCAPSLST

-4254 GLDSTAVPRSAW
+4254 GRDSTAVPRSAW

-4329 HKGVPPGR
+4329 HKGVPPAC

-4367 EHAPLTGLTP
+4367 EHVPLTGLTP

-4403 GADVDPHLPQAHA
+4403 GVDVDPHLPQAHA
-4416 PLLDF
+4416 PLLDLA
-4421 VRPDLRPSKAKVGGS
+4421 RPDLRPSKAKVGGS
-4436 SSAGGP
+4436 SSAADP

-4466 MAPSV
+4466 TAPSV

-4490 SVASQGGWFRMP
+4490 SAASQGGWFRMP

-4508 LRRPARERGAAGARG
+4508 LRRPAKERGAAGAQG

-4584 GPEDKRSEL
+4584 GPGDKRSEL

-4767 EVRVHVQRAQGEGPE
+4767 EVRVHVQRTQGEGPE
-4782 VAVHSRVT
+4782 VAVHSRAT

-4830 VPEPRTRVSVRDS
+4830 MPEPRTRVSVRDS

-4868 PDTTGPSEV
+4868 PDTAGPSEV

-4899 GADSCCD
+4899 GADSCSD
-4906 KAEGAEV
+4906 RAEGAEV
-4913 LAFPPKEASGEA
+4913 LAFPPKEAGGEA
-4925 ATSRAEEGS
+4925 ASSPAEEGS
-4934 APGEKPGGRRSGL
+4934 APGQKPGGRRSGL
-4947 FRFWLPNI
+4947 FRFWLPNT

-5059 RAMATST
+5059 RVMATST

-5145 PPRASAAEAAPRRPT
+5145 PPRASAAEAAPGRPT

-5171 DGLCYGRPMRP
+5171 DGLG
-5182 QPHAGSCAPDGLG
+5182 

>member
-16 PGSVTPRAWS
+16 PGS
-26 PGGSELRLP
+26 
-35 VQRGSADACWAA
+35 
-47 RIQARSCGS
+47 
-56 AAAARPASLQ
+56 
-66 LAQHLPGARGPAGG
+66 
-80 VPGSQ
+80 
-85 VVLTQSPVPA
+85 
-95 ADSFPPQPLPI
+95 
-106 ALELPPHSTCSQ
+106 
-118 QCRELASSWW
+118 
-128 SPPPTRE
+128 
-135 PSERPGA
+135 
-142 FPCCH
+142 
-147 PTSGRSGLPLSWWGP
+147 
-162 ASQQLLPVPVAL
+162 
-174 SKEPSALRPP
+174 
-184 LQAWSPSAGIAHL
+184 
-197 GSAPSIDSLPGGPTP
+197 
-212 EYYNSRE
+212 
-219 RSFSAGLVPTTPR
+219 
-232 TQGPRFPAVN
+232 
-242 TFPHPCPG
+242 
-250 ADLGVRLLR
+250 
-259 ARVSPPEFGT
+259 
-269 FHRTAPD
+269 
-276 TQRPAQGPAGWRDRT
+276 
-291 AARGPILQQPRS
+291 
-303 RAFPASGRQL
+303 ASGRQL

-356 FGLPEDTPRRRRSWW
+356 FGLP
-371 KRDSGDSQTLS
+371 
-382 RMTRP
+382 
-387 TSTQE
+387 STQE

-477 PAREDEEG
+477 PAWEDEEG

-808 PPVHPPVQEGGATEE
+808 PPVHPPAQEGGATEE
-823 EAAQK
+823 DAAQK
-828 RDEDSKGRGPHT
+828 RDEDSKGGGPHT

-1071 KMPSFGVSASSKSV
+1071 KMPSFG
-1085 EASLDGSGP
+1085 
-1094 KDQAEVTLPSVKADV
+1094 
-1109 KTSDLS
+1109 
-1115 IELPS
+1115 
-1120 TELDVKAAEVGVKL
+1120 
-1134 PEGHL
+1134 
-1139 PEAEPK
+1139 
-1145 EAAAGIGLKGHLS
+1145 
-1158 KVQMPS
+1158 
-1164 IKVPEVDIKG
+1164 
-1174 PKLDLKDAKGD
+1174 
-1185 VKVPDVEVSLS
+1185 
-1196 SMEVDSQA
+1196 
-1204 EGIML
+1204 
-1209 AGDVSLGDKEVAARD
+1209 
-1224 SKFKMPKFKMPSF
+1224 
-1237 GMSAPSKSVQAAME
+1237 MSAPSKSVQAAME

-1390 RDSKFKMPKFKKPS
+1390 RDSKFKMPKFKMPS

-1439 TSDLSI
+1439 TSDISI

-1598 LHSVQGDVKTSD
+1598 LHSVQGDIKTSD

-1619 LEVKAAEVGVKLP
+1619 LDVKAAEVGVKLP

-1916 AEVTLPSVQADVKT
+1916 AEVTLPSVQADVKI
-1930 SDISIELPST
+1930 SDLSIELPST

-2088 VKTSDLSIELPSAE
+2088 VKTSDLSIELPSAK

-2130 IGLKGHLPK
+2130 IGLKGHLSK

-2216 VGVSAPSKSVK
+2216 VGVSVPSKSVK
-2227 ATVEVSVPKAQA
+2227 AAMEVSVPKAQA

-2272 LKLPEG
+2272 LKLPGG

-2323 KGEVMTPDMEVS
+2323 KGEV
-2335 LPSVEVDTQ
+2335 
-2344 VADSKLA
+2344 
-2351 GDVSLGD
+2351 
-2358 KEVAARN
+2358 
-2365 SKFKMPKFKM
+2365 
-2375 PSFGVSAP
+2375 
-2383 SRSVQAAMEVSVPKA
+2383 
-2398 QAKVTLPSMQADVK
+2398 
-2412 NSVSI
+2412 
-2417 ELPSTELDGKAAEVG
+2417 
-2432 VKLPEGHL
+2432 
-2440 PEVEPK
+2440 
-2446 EAVAGSGLKGHL
+2446 
-2458 SKLQM
+2458 
-2463 PSIKVPKV
+2463 
-2471 DIKAPQ
+2471 
-2477 VDIKGPKL
+2477 
-2485 ELQDAKGEVTTPDVE
+2485 TTPDVE

-2514 SKLAGDVSLGDKE
+2514 CKLVGDVSLGDKE

-2805 QVDIKGPKLDLKEA
+2805 QVDIK
-2819 KGEVT
+2819 
-2824 VPDVE
+2824 
-2829 VSLPSVEV
+2829 
-2837 DTKAAGIMLAG
+2837 
-2848 DVSLG
+2848 
-2853 DKEVAARDSKFKMPK
+2853 
-2868 FKMPS
+2868 
-2873 FGASVPSKSVQAAME
+2873 
-2888 VSVSKAQAKVT
+2888 
-2899 LPSMQ
+2899 
-2904 ADVKNSVSIELP
+2904 
-2916 STELDVKAA
+2916 
-2925 EVGMKLPEGHLPE
+2925 
-2938 AEMKEAVA
+2938 
-2946 GIGLKGHLPKVQMPS
+2946 
-2961 IKVPKVDIKGPQVEI
+2961 
-2976 KGPKLDLKDAKGE
+2976 
-2989 VTTPDME
+2989 
-2996 VSLPSVEVDT
+2996 
-3006 KAADIML
+3006 
-3013 AGDVSLGDKE
+3013 
-3023 VAARDSKFKMPKFK
+3023 
-3037 MPSVGVSAPS
+3037 
-3047 KSVKATAE
+3047 
-3055 VSVHKAQAKVT
+3055 
-3066 RPSVQA
+3066 
-3072 DVKTS
+3072 
-3077 DLSIELP
+3077 
-3084 SSKLE
+3084 
-3089 VKATEVGLKLL
+3089 
-3100 EGHLPEVE
+3100 
-3108 PTEAAAVIGLKGHLS
+3108 
-3123 KVQMPSIKVPKVDIK
+3123 
-3138 APQVDIKAPQVD
+3138 APQVD

-3274 PEGHLPEAEIKEA
+3274 PEGHLPEAEMKEA

-3384 GVSAPSKSVEASLE
+3384 GLSAPSKSVEASLE

-3669 SLPSVEVDTQAADIM
+3669 SLPSVEVDTKAADIM

-3723 AAMEV
+3723 ATMEV

-3734 AEVTRPS
+3734 AEVTLPS

-3774 HLPEVEPTETAAEVG
+3774 HLPEVEPTEAAAEVG

-3814 DLQDAKGE
+3814 DLKDAKGE

-3872 SFGVSVPSKSV
+3872 SVGVSAPSKSV
-3883 QAAMEVSVPKAQ
+3883 KAAMEVSVPKAQ
-3895 AEVTLPSVQADV
+3895 AKVTLPSVQADV

-4034 FGVSAPS
+4034 FGVLAPS
-4041 KSVEATLEESVPNVQ
+4041 KSVEAALEESVPNVQ
-4056 AQVTLP
+4056 AQVTLS

-4329 HKGVPPGR
+4329 HKGVPPGC

-4537 ESPAPVRGQGVPG
+4537 ESPAPVRGQGIPG

-4782 VAVHSRVT
+4782 VAVHSRAT

-4913 LAFPPKEASGEA
+4913 LAFPPKEAGGEA

-5059 RAMATST
+5059 RAMATSM

-5145 PPRASAAEAAPRRPT
+5145 PPRASAAEAAPGRPT

-5171 DGLCYGRPMRP
+5171 DGLG
-5182 QPHAGSCAPDGLG
+5182 

>member
-16 PGSVTPRAWS
+16 PGS
-26 PGGSELRLP
+26 
-35 VQRGSADACWAA
+35 
-47 RIQARSCGS
+47 
-56 AAAARPASLQ
+56 
-66 LAQHLPGARGPAGG
+66 
-80 VPGSQ
+80 
-85 VVLTQSPVPA
+85 
-95 ADSFPPQPLPI
+95 
-106 ALELPPHSTCSQ
+106 
-118 QCRELASSWW
+118 
-128 SPPPTRE
+128 
-135 PSERPGA
+135 
-142 FPCCH
+142 
-147 PTSGRSGLPLSWWGP
+147 
-162 ASQQLLPVPVAL
+162 
-174 SKEPSALRPP
+174 
-184 LQAWSPSAGIAHL
+184 
-197 GSAPSIDSLPGGPTP
+197 
-212 EYYNSRE
+212 
-219 RSFSAGLVPTTPR
+219 
-232 TQGPRFPAVN
+232 
-242 TFPHPCPG
+242 
-250 ADLGVRLLR
+250 
-259 ARVSPPEFGT
+259 
-269 FHRTAPD
+269 
-276 TQRPAQGPAGWRDRT
+276 
-291 AARGPILQQPRS
+291 
-303 RAFPASGRQL
+303 ASGQQL

-356 FGLPEDTPRRRRSWW
+356 FGLP
-371 KRDSGDSQTLS
+371 
-382 RMTRP
+382 
-387 TSTQE
+387 STQE
-392 AMEGTLKTKV
+392 ATEGTLKTKV

-408 YLVTG
+408 YIVTG

-708 PGQSRKGAGEGTQSL
+708 PGQSREGAGEGTQAL
-723 ELGIARLS
+723 EAGIARLS

-808 PPVHPPVQEGGATEE
+808 PPVHPPAQEGGATEE
-823 EAAQK
+823 DAAQK
-828 RDEDSKGRGPHT
+828 RDEDSKGGGPHT

-897 GLERDSKFQMPR
+897 GLERDGKFQMPR

-958 SAELEVKATEVGV
+958 STELEVKAAEVGV

-976 HHPKAEPKE
+976 HHPEAEPKE

-995 LPKVQ
+995 LPTVQ

-1015 LDLKDAKGEVTAHD
+1015 LDLKDAKGDVKVPD
-1029 VEVSLPSVEVDT
+1029 VEVSLPSVEVDS
-1041 QAAGTKLEGDM
+1041 QAEGIMLAGDM

-1094 KDQAEVTLPSVKADV
+1094 K
-1109 KTSDLS
+1109 
-1115 IELPS
+1115 
-1120 TELDVKAAEVGVKL
+1120 
-1134 PEGHL
+1134 
-1139 PEAEPK
+1139 
-1145 EAAAGIGLKGHLS
+1145 
-1158 KVQMPS
+1158 
-1164 IKVPEVDIKG
+1164 
-1174 PKLDLKDAKGD
+1174 
-1185 VKVPDVEVSLS
+1185 
-1196 SMEVDSQA
+1196 
-1204 EGIML
+1204 
-1209 AGDVSLGDKEVAARD
+1209 
-1224 SKFKMPKFKMPSF
+1224 
-1237 GMSAPSKSVQAAME
+1237 
-1251 VSVPKAQAEVT
+1251 AQAEVT

-1282 KLEVKAAEVGLKL
+1282 KLEVKAAEVGLK
-1295 PEGHLPEVEPTE
+1295 
-1307 AAAVIG
+1307 
-1313 LKGHLSKVQMPSI
+1313 
-1326 KVPKVDIK
+1326 
-1334 APQVDIKGPKLD
+1334 
-1346 LKDAKGEV
+1346 
-1354 TTPDMQVSLPS
+1354 
-1365 VEVDTQAAGIMLAG
+1365 
-1379 DVSLGDKEVAT
+1379 
-1390 RDSKFKMPKFKKPS
+1390 
-1404 FGVSAPSKS
+1404 
-1413 VQAAMEVSVPKA
+1413 
-1425 QAEVTLPSV
+1425 
-1434 QADVK
+1434 
-1439 TSDLSI
+1439 
-1445 ELPST
+1445 
-1450 ELDVKAA
+1450 
-1457 EVGVKLPEGH
+1457 
-1467 LPEAEMKEAVAGIG
+1467 
-1481 LKGHL
+1481 
-1486 PKVQMPSIKVPKVDI
+1486 
-1501 KGPQV
+1501 
-1506 DIKGPKLE
+1506 
-1514 LQDAKGEVT
+1514 
-1523 TPDVEVSLPSVE
+1523 
-1535 VDSQVADS
+1535 
-1543 KLAGKVSLGDKEVA
+1543 
-1557 ARDSKFKMPKFKMPS
+1557 
-1572 FGLSAPSKSV
+1572 
-1582 EASLEGSG
+1582 
-1590 LKTQAEVT
+1590 
-1598 LHSVQGDVKTSD
+1598 
-1610 LSIELPSAE
+1610 
-1619 LEVKAAEVGVKLP
+1619 
-1632 EGHLPEA
+1632 
-1639 EPKEVA
+1639 
-1645 AGIGLKG
+1645 
-1652 HLPKVQMPSIK
+1652 
-1663 VPKVDIKGPKLDLK
+1663 
-1677 EAKGEVTVPDV
+1677 
-1688 EVSLPSV
+1688 
-1695 EVDTK
+1695 
-1700 AAGIMLAGDVSLGD
+1700 
-1714 KEVAARDSKFK
+1714 
-1725 MPKFKMPSVGVSAPS
+1725 
-1740 KSVKATVEVSVPKAQ
+1740 
-1755 AKVTRPSVQADVKTS
+1755 
-1770 DLSIEL
+1770 
-1776 PSSKLEVKAAE
+1776 
-1787 VGLKLPEGHLL
+1787 
-1798 EAESTKAAA
+1798 
-1807 EIGLKGHLSKVQMP
+1807 
-1821 SIKVPMVDI
+1821 
-1830 KGPKLDLKDPKS
+1830 
-1842 EVTTP
+1842 
-1847 YVEVSLPSVEV
+1847 
-1858 DTQAAGTKLE
+1858 
-1868 GDVSLGD
+1868 
-1875 KEVAARDSKFK
+1875 
-1886 MPQFKMPSFG
+1886 
-1896 VSSPSKSAE
+1896 
-1905 ASLDGSGPKDQ
+1905 
-1916 AEVTLPSVQADVKT
+1916 
-1930 SDISIELPST
+1930 
-1940 ELDVKAAEVGLKL
+1940 
-1953 PEGHLPE
+1953 
-1960 AEPTEAAAEIGLKG
+1960 
-1974 HLSKVQMPSIKVPKV
+1974 
-1989 DIKGPK
+1989 
-1995 LDLKDAKSEVTVP
+1995 
-2008 DVEVSLP
+2008 
-2015 SVEVDSQAADIMLA
+2015 
-2029 GDVSLGD
+2029 
-2036 KEVAVTDSKFKMPKF
+2036 
-2051 KMPSFGVSAPSK
+2051 
-2063 SVEASLEGSGLKTQ
+2063 
-2077 AEVTL
+2077 
-2082 PSVQGD
+2082 
-2088 VKTSDLSIELPSAE
+2088 
-2102 LDVKAAEVGLKLPEG
+2102 
-2117 HLPEA
+2117 
-2122 EPTEAAAG
+2122 
-2130 IGLKGHLPK
+2130 
-2139 VQMPSIKVPKVDIK
+2139 
-2153 GPKLD
+2153 
-2158 LKEAKGEVT
+2158 
-2167 VPDVEVSLPSMEVD
+2167 
-2181 TKAAGIMLAGDVSLG
+2181 
-2196 DKEVAARDSKFKMP
+2196 
-2210 KFKMPS
+2210 
-2216 VGVSAPSKSVK
+2216 
-2227 ATVEVSVPKAQA
+2227 
-2239 KVTRP
+2239 
-2244 SVQADVKTSDLSIE
+2244 
-2258 LPSSKLEVK
+2258 
-2267 AAEVG
+2267 
-2272 LKLPEG
+2272 
-2278 HLSEAEST
+2278 
-2286 EAAAGIGLKGHLSK
+2286 
-2300 VQMPSIKVPK
+2300 
-2310 VDLKGPKL
+2310 
-2318 DLQDA
+2318 
-2323 KGEVMTPDMEVS
+2323 
-2335 LPSVEVDTQ
+2335 
-2344 VADSKLA
+2344 
-2351 GDVSLGD
+2351 
-2358 KEVAARN
+2358 
-2365 SKFKMPKFKM
+2365 
-2375 PSFGVSAP
+2375 
-2383 SRSVQAAMEVSVPKA
+2383 
-2398 QAKVTLPSMQADVK
+2398 
-2412 NSVSI
+2412 
-2417 ELPSTELDGKAAEVG
+2417 
-2432 VKLPEGHL
+2432 
-2440 PEVEPK
+2440 
-2446 EAVAGSGLKGHL
+2446 
-2458 SKLQM
+2458 
-2463 PSIKVPKV
+2463 
-2471 DIKAPQ
+2471 
-2477 VDIKGPKL
+2477 
-2485 ELQDAKGEVTTPDVE
+2485 
-2500 VSLPSVEVDSQVAD
+2500 
-2514 SKLAGDVSLGDKE
+2514 
-2527 VAVTDS
+2527 
-2533 KFKMPKF
+2533 
-2540 KMPSFGVSAPS
+2540 
-2551 KSVEASLEGSGL
+2551 
-2563 KTQAEVTLPSVQGDV
+2563 
-2578 KTSDLSIQL
+2578 
-2587 PSAELEVKAAEVGL
+2587 
-2601 KLPEGH
+2601 
-2607 LPEVE
+2607 
-2612 PKEAAAGIGL
+2612 
-2622 KGHLSKVQMP
+2622 
-2632 SIKVPKVD
+2632 
-2640 LKGPKLDLKDA
+2640 
-2651 KGEVTTPDMEV
+2651 
-2662 SLPSV
+2662 
-2667 EVDTQA
+2667 
-2673 AGTKLEGDVSLG
+2673 
-2685 DKEVATRDSKF
+2685 
-2696 KMPKFKMPSFGVSA
+2696 
-2710 PSKSVQAAMEVSVPK
+2710 
-2725 AQAEVTLPSVQADVK
+2725 
-2740 TSVLSIE
+2740 
-2747 QPSTELDVK
+2747 
-2756 AAEVGV
+2756 
-2762 KLPEGQLPEVEPKE
+2762 
-2776 AVAGIGLKG
+2776 
-2785 HLSKVQMPS
+2785 
-2794 IKVPKVDIKAP
+2794 
-2805 QVDIKGPKLDLKEA
+2805 
-2819 KGEVT
+2819 
-2824 VPDVE
+2824 
-2829 VSLPSVEV
+2829 
-2837 DTKAAGIMLAG
+2837 
-2848 DVSLG
+2848 
-2853 DKEVAARDSKFKMPK
+2853 
-2868 FKMPS
+2868 
-2873 FGASVPSKSVQAAME
+2873 
-2888 VSVSKAQAKVT
+2888 
-2899 LPSMQ
+2899 
-2904 ADVKNSVSIELP
+2904 
-2916 STELDVKAA
+2916 
-2925 EVGMKLPEGHLPE
+2925 
-2938 AEMKEAVA
+2938 
-2946 GIGLKGHLPKVQMPS
+2946 
-2961 IKVPKVDIKGPQVEI
+2961 
-2976 KGPKLDLKDAKGE
+2976 
-2989 VTTPDME
+2989 
-2996 VSLPSVEVDT
+2996 
-3006 KAADIML
+3006 
-3013 AGDVSLGDKE
+3013 
-3023 VAARDSKFKMPKFK
+3023 
-3037 MPSVGVSAPS
+3037 
-3047 KSVKATAE
+3047 
-3055 VSVHKAQAKVT
+3055 
-3066 RPSVQA
+3066 
-3072 DVKTS
+3072 
-3077 DLSIELP
+3077 
-3084 SSKLE
+3084 
-3089 VKATEVGLKLL
+3089 
-3100 EGHLPEVE
+3100 
-3108 PTEAAAVIGLKGHLS
+3108 
-3123 KVQMPSIKVPKVDIK
+3123 
-3138 APQVDIKAPQVD
+3138 
-3150 IKGPKLD
+3150 
-3157 LKDAKGEVTTP
+3157 
-3168 DMQVSLPSVEVDTQ
+3168 
-3182 AAGTKLVG
+3182 
-3190 DVSLGDKEVAARD
+3190 
-3203 SKFKMPKFKMPSFG
+3203 
-3217 VSAPS
+3217 
-3222 KSVQAAMEVSV
+3222 
-3233 PKAQA
+3233 
-3238 KVTLPSVQAD
+3238 
-3248 VKTSDLSIEL
+3248 
-3258 PSTELDV
+3258 
-3265 KAAEVGVKL
+3265 
-3274 PEGHLPEAEIKEA
+3274 
-3287 VAGIGLK
+3287 
-3294 GHLPKVQMPSIKLP
+3294 
-3308 KVDIKGPQVDIKGP
+3308 
-3322 KLELQDAKGEVT
+3322 
-3334 IPDVEV
+3334 
-3340 SLPSVEVDSQVADSK
+3340 
-3355 LAGDVS
+3355 
-3361 LGDKEVAVTD
+3361 
-3371 SKFKMPKFKMPSF
+3371 
-3384 GVSAPSKSVEASLE
+3384 
-3398 GSGLKTQAEV
+3398 
-3408 TLPSVQGNVKTSD
+3408 
-3421 LSIELP
+3421 
-3427 SAELDVK
+3427 
-3434 AAEVGVKLPEGH
+3434 
-3446 LPEAEPKEAA
+3446 
-3456 AGIGLKGH
+3456 
-3464 LPKVQMPSIKV
+3464 
-3475 PKVDIKGPKLD
+3475 
-3486 LQDAKG
+3486 
-3492 EVTTPDMEVSLPS
+3492 
-3505 MEVDTK
+3505 
-3511 AAGTKLEGDVS
+3511 
-3522 LGDKEVAA
+3522 
-3530 RDSKFKMPKFK
+3530 
-3541 MPSFG
+3541 
-3546 VSAPSKSVQAAMEVS
+3546 
-3561 VPKAQ
+3561 Q
-3566 PEVTLPSVQADVKT
+3566 PED
-3580 SVLSIELPSSKL
+3580 
-3592 EVKATEVG
+3592 
-3600 LKLPEGHLREAEIKE
+3600 
-3615 AVAGIGLKGH
+3615 
-3625 LPKVQMPSI
+3625 
-3634 KVPKVDIKGPQVD
+3634 
-3647 IKGPKL
+3647 
-3653 DLKDA
+3653 
-3658 KGEVTTPDMEV
+3658 
-3669 SLPSVEVDTQAADIM
+3669 
-3684 LVGDVSLG
+3684 
-3692 DKEVAARD
+3692 
-3700 SKFKMPKFK
+3700 
-3709 MPSVGVSAPSNSVK
+3709 
-3723 AAMEV
+3723 
-3728 SVPKAQ
+3728 
-3734 AEVTRPS
+3734 
-3741 VQADVKTS
+3741 
-3749 DLSIEL
+3749 
-3755 PSSKLEV
+3755 
-3762 KAAEVGLKFPEG
+3762 
-3774 HLPEVEPTETAAEVG
+3774 HLPEVEPTET
-3789 LKGHLSKVQMP
+3789 
-3800 SIKVPKVDIKGPKL
+3800 
-3814 DLQDAKGE
+3814 
-3822 VMTPYVEVSLPSVE
+3822 
-3836 VDTQATGTKLEG
+3836 
-3848 DVSLGDKEVAARDS
+3848 
-3862 KFKMPKFKMP
+3862 
-3872 SFGVSVPSKSV
+3872 
-3883 QAAMEVSVPKAQ
+3883 
-3895 AEVTLPSVQADV
+3895 
-3907 KTSDLSIEL
+3907 
-3916 PSAELDVKAAEVGLK
+3916 
-3931 LLEGHLPEVEPTE
+3931 
-3944 AAAVIGLKG
+3944 AAVIGLKG

-4019 AKDSKFKMPKCKMPS
+4019 TRDSKFKMPKFKMPS

-4041 KSVEATLEESVPNVQ
+4041 KSVEAALEESVPNVQ
-4056 AQVTLP
+4056 AQVTLS

-4100 AEPREVAL
+4100 AGPREVAL

-4239 PGGCAPSLST
+4239 AGGCAPSLST

-4315 SLDDAEIG
+4315 NLDDAEIG

-4329 HKGVPPGR
+4329 LKGVPPGC

-4403 GADVDPHLPQAHA
+4403 GADVDPHLPQAHT

-4490 SVASQGGWFRMP
+4490 SAASQGGWFRMP

-4570 AELASHADADVLKR
+4570 AELASYADADVLKR
-4584 GPEDKRSEL
+4584 GPGDKRSEL

-4620 LQMPSGRLSGTQA
+4620 LQMPSSRLSGTQA

-4667 TDGPSQV
+4667 TAGPSQV

-4745 GAGTPGGQ
+4745 GAGTPEGQ

-4782 VAVHSRVT
+4782 VAVHSRAT

-4868 PDTTGPSEV
+4868 PDTAGPSEV

-4913 LAFPPKEASGEA
+4913 LAFPPKEAGGEA

-4999 LRFPTLGLSS
+4999 FRFPTLGLSS

-5025 EQNAQEQA
+5025 EQDAQEQA
-5033 VTFFDA
+5033 ATFFDA

-5094 QTDERRPSEAPT
+5094 QTDERRPCEAPT
-5106 VRTRV
+5106 VRTRM

-5145 PPRASAAEAAPRRPT
+5145 PPRASAAEAAPGRPT

-5171 DGLCYGRPMRP
+5171 DGLG
-5182 QPHAGSCAPDGLG
+5182 

>member
-16 PGSVTPRAWS
+16 PGS
-26 PGGSELRLP
+26 
-35 VQRGSADACWAA
+35 
-47 RIQARSCGS
+47 
-56 AAAARPASLQ
+56 
-66 LAQHLPGARGPAGG
+66 
-80 VPGSQ
+80 
-85 VVLTQSPVPA
+85 
-95 ADSFPPQPLPI
+95 
-106 ALELPPHSTCSQ
+106 
-118 QCRELASSWW
+118 
-128 SPPPTRE
+128 
-135 PSERPGA
+135 
-142 FPCCH
+142 
-147 PTSGRSGLPLSWWGP
+147 
-162 ASQQLLPVPVAL
+162 
-174 SKEPSALRPP
+174 
-184 LQAWSPSAGIAHL
+184 
-197 GSAPSIDSLPGGPTP
+197 
-212 EYYNSRE
+212 
-219 RSFSAGLVPTTPR
+219 
-232 TQGPRFPAVN
+232 
-242 TFPHPCPG
+242 
-250 ADLGVRLLR
+250 
-259 ARVSPPEFGT
+259 
-269 FHRTAPD
+269 
-276 TQRPAQGPAGWRDRT
+276 
-291 AARGPILQQPRS
+291 
-303 RAFPASGRQL
+303 ASGRQL

-382 RMTRP
+382 RMSRLE
-387 TSTQE
+387 STQE
-392 AMEGTLKTKV
+392 ATEGTLKTKV

-408 YLVTG
+408 YIVTG

-553 RGPGP
+553 HGPGP

-625 GVLVET
+625 EVLVET

-642 AAAHGGREDR
+642 AAAHGGREDG

-694 GETVP
+694 GETVA
-699 QGNAGLGPA
+699 QGEAGLGPA
-708 PGQSRKGAGEGTQSL
+708 PGQSREGAGEGTQAL
-723 ELGIARLS
+723 ELGTARLS
-731 LQDSADQGIH
+731 LQDSADQGTH
-741 QNHQPEFHVR
+741 QNHQPEFHGR

-808 PPVHPPVQEGGATEE
+808 PPVHPPAQEGGATEE
-823 EAAQK
+823 DAAQK
-828 RDEDSKGRGPHT
+828 RDEDSKGGGPHT

-943 VQADVKTSDLRIEQL
+943 VQANVKTSDLRIEQL

-976 HHPKAEPKE
+976 HHPEAEPKE
-985 AVAGIGLKGH
+985 AAAGIGLKGH

-1015 LDLKDAKGEVTAHD
+1015 LDLKDAKGEVTTPD

-1071 KMPSFGVSASSKSV
+1071 KMPSFGMSASSKSV

-1094 KDQAEVTLPSVKADV
+1094 KDQAEVTLPSVQADV

-1120 TELDVKAAEVGVKL
+1120 AELDVKAAEVGVKL

-1139 PEAEPK
+1139 PEAEPT
-1145 EAAAGIGLKGHLS
+1145 EAAAGIGLKGHLPT
-1158 KVQMPS
+1158 VQMPS

-1251 VSVPKAQAEVT
+1251 VSVPKAQAKVT
-1262 RPSVQA
+1262 RHSVQA
-1268 DVKTSDFSI
+1268 DVKTSDLSI

-1326 KVPKVDIK
+1326 KVPK
-1334 APQVDIKGPKLD
+1334 VDIKGPKLD

-1390 RDSKFKMPKFKKPS
+1390 RDSKFKMPKFKMPS

-1439 TSDLSI
+1439 TSDISI

-1467 LPEAEMKEAVAGIG
+1467 LPEAEIKEAVAGIG

-1543 KLAGKVSLGDKEVA
+1543 KLVGEVSLGDKEVA

-1572 FGLSAPSKSV
+1572 FGVSAPSKSV
-1582 EASLEGSG
+1582 EASLERSG

-1598 LHSVQGDVKTSD
+1598 LPSVQGDVKTSD

-1619 LEVKAAEVGVKLP
+1619 LDVKAAEVGLKLP

-1639 EPKEVA
+1639 EPTEAA

-1652 HLPKVQMPSIK
+1652 HLSKVQMPSIK

-1787 VGLKLPEGHLL
+1787 VGLKLPEGHLP
-1798 EAESTKAAA
+1798 EAES
-1807 EIGLKGHLSKVQMP
+1807 
-1821 SIKVPMVDI
+1821 
-1830 KGPKLDLKDPKS
+1830 
-1842 EVTTP
+1842 
-1847 YVEVSLPSVEV
+1847 
-1858 DTQAAGTKLE
+1858 
-1868 GDVSLGD
+1868 
-1875 KEVAARDSKFK
+1875 
-1886 MPQFKMPSFG
+1886 
-1896 VSSPSKSAE
+1896 
-1905 ASLDGSGPKDQ
+1905 
-1916 AEVTLPSVQADVKT
+1916 
-1930 SDISIELPST
+1930 
-1940 ELDVKAAEVGLKL
+1940 
-1953 PEGHLPE
+1953 
-1960 AEPTEAAAEIGLKG
+1960 TEAAAEIGLKG

-1989 DIKGPK
+1989 DINAPQVDIKGPK
-1995 LDLKDAKSEVTVP
+1995 LDLKDAKGEVTTP
-2008 DVEVSLP
+2008 DMEVSLP
-2015 SVEVDSQAADIMLA
+2015 SVEVDTQ
-2029 GDVSLGD
+2029 
-2036 KEVAVTDSKFKMPKF
+2036 VTDSK
-2051 KMPSFGVSAPSK
+2051 
-2063 SVEASLEGSGLKTQ
+2063 LE
-2077 AEVTL
+2077 
-2082 PSVQGD
+2082 
-2088 VKTSDLSIELPSAE
+2088 
-2102 LDVKAAEVGLKLPEG
+2102 
-2117 HLPEA
+2117 
-2122 EPTEAAAG
+2122 
-2130 IGLKGHLPK
+2130 
-2139 VQMPSIKVPKVDIK
+2139 
-2153 GPKLD
+2153 
-2158 LKEAKGEVT
+2158 
-2167 VPDVEVSLPSMEVD
+2167 
-2181 TKAAGIMLAGDVSLG
+2181 GDVSLG

-2216 VGVSAPSKSVK
+2216 FGVSAPSKSVQ
-2227 ATVEVSVPKAQA
+2227 AAMEVSVPKAQA
-2239 KVTRP
+2239 EVTLP
-2244 SVQADVKTSDLSIE
+2244 SMQADVKTSDLSIE

-2278 HLSEAEST
+2278 HLPEAEST
-2286 EAAAGIGLKGHLSK
+2286 EAAAVIGLKGHLPK
-2300 VQMPSIKVPK
+2300 VQMPSIKVPM
-2310 VDLKGPKL
+2310 VDIKGPKL
-2318 DLQDA
+2318 DLKDA
-2323 KGEVMTPDMEVS
+2323 KGEVTTPYVEVS
-2335 LPSVEVDTQ
+2335 LPSVEVDSQAAGT
-2344 VADSKLA
+2344 KLE

-2358 KEVAARN
+2358 KEVAARD

-2383 SRSVQAAMEVSVPKA
+2383 SKSVQAAMEVSVPKA
-2398 QAKVTLPSMQADVK
+2398 QAKVTLPSMQADIK
-2412 NSVSI
+2412 TSDLSI
-2417 ELPSTELDGKAAEVG
+2417 ELPSTELDVKAAEVG

-2446 EAVAGSGLKGHL
+2446 EAVAGIGLKGHL

-2463 PSIKVPKV
+2463 PKIKVPKV

-2500 VSLPSVEVDSQVAD
+2500 VSLPSVEVD
-2514 SKLAGDVSLGDKE
+2514 
-2527 VAVTDS
+2527 
-2533 KFKMPKF
+2533 
-2540 KMPSFGVSAPS
+2540 
-2551 KSVEASLEGSGL
+2551 
-2563 KTQAEVTLPSVQGDV
+2563 
-2578 KTSDLSIQL
+2578 
-2587 PSAELEVKAAEVGL
+2587 
-2601 KLPEGH
+2601 
-2607 LPEVE
+2607 
-2612 PKEAAAGIGL
+2612 
-2622 KGHLSKVQMP
+2622 
-2632 SIKVPKVD
+2632 
-2640 LKGPKLDLKDA
+2640 
-2651 KGEVTTPDMEV
+2651 
-2662 SLPSV
+2662 
-2667 EVDTQA
+2667 TQA
-2673 AGTKLEGDVSLG
+2673 AGTKLE
-2685 DKEVATRDSKF
+2685 
-2696 KMPKFKMPSFGVSA
+2696 
-2710 PSKSVQAAMEVSVPK
+2710 
-2725 AQAEVTLPSVQADVK
+2725 
-2740 TSVLSIE
+2740 
-2747 QPSTELDVK
+2747 
-2756 AAEVGV
+2756 
-2762 KLPEGQLPEVEPKE
+2762 
-2776 AVAGIGLKG
+2776 
-2785 HLSKVQMPS
+2785 
-2794 IKVPKVDIKAP
+2794 
-2805 QVDIKGPKLDLKEA
+2805 
-2819 KGEVT
+2819 
-2824 VPDVE
+2824 
-2829 VSLPSVEV
+2829 
-2837 DTKAAGIMLAG
+2837 
-2848 DVSLG
+2848 
-2853 DKEVAARDSKFKMPK
+2853 
-2868 FKMPS
+2868 
-2873 FGASVPSKSVQAAME
+2873 
-2888 VSVSKAQAKVT
+2888 
-2899 LPSMQ
+2899 
-2904 ADVKNSVSIELP
+2904 
-2916 STELDVKAA
+2916 
-2925 EVGMKLPEGHLPE
+2925 
-2938 AEMKEAVA
+2938 
-2946 GIGLKGHLPKVQMPS
+2946 
-2961 IKVPKVDIKGPQVEI
+2961 
-2976 KGPKLDLKDAKGE
+2976 
-2989 VTTPDME
+2989 
-2996 VSLPSVEVDT
+2996 
-3006 KAADIML
+3006 
-3013 AGDVSLGDKE
+3013 
-3023 VAARDSKFKMPKFK
+3023 
-3037 MPSVGVSAPS
+3037 
-3047 KSVKATAE
+3047 
-3055 VSVHKAQAKVT
+3055 
-3066 RPSVQA
+3066 
-3072 DVKTS
+3072 
-3077 DLSIELP
+3077 
-3084 SSKLE
+3084 
-3089 VKATEVGLKLL
+3089 
-3100 EGHLPEVE
+3100 
-3108 PTEAAAVIGLKGHLS
+3108 
-3123 KVQMPSIKVPKVDIK
+3123 
-3138 APQVDIKAPQVD
+3138 
-3150 IKGPKLD
+3150 
-3157 LKDAKGEVTTP
+3157 
-3168 DMQVSLPSVEVDTQ
+3168 
-3182 AAGTKLVG
+3182 G

-3294 GHLPKVQMPSIKLP
+3294 GHLPKVQMPSIKVP
-3308 KVDIKGPQVDIKGP
+3308 KVDIKGPQVDIKGPQLDLKDAKGEVTTPDMEVSLPSVEVDTKAADIMLAGDVSLGDKEVAARESKFKMPKFKMPSFGVSAPSKSVQAAMEVSVPKAQAEVTLPSVQADIKTSVLSIEQPSTELDVKAAEVGVKLPDGQLPEVEPKEAVAGIGLKGHLSKVQMPSIKVPKVDIKAPQVDIKGP

-3334 IPDVEV
+3334 TPDVEV

-3384 GVSAPSKSVEASLE
+3384 GVSAPSKSVEACLE
-3398 GSGLKTQAEV
+3398 VSGLKTQAEV
-3408 TLPSVQGNVKTSD
+3408 TLPSVQGDVKTSD

-3446 LPEAEPKEAA
+3446 LPEAEPTEAA

-3464 LPKVQMPSIKV
+3464 LSKVQMPSIKV

-3486 LQDAKG
+3486 LKEAKGEVTVPDVEVSLPSVEVDTKAAGIMLAGDVSLGDKEVAARDSKFKMPKFKMPSVGVSAPSKSVKATVEVSVPKAQAKVTRPSVQADVKTSDLSIELPSSKLEVKAAEVGLKLPEGHLPEAESTEAAAEIGLKGHLSKVQMPSIKVPKVDLKGPKLDLQDTKG
-3492 EVTTPDMEVSLPS
+3492 EVTTPDLEVSLPS
-3505 MEVDTK
+3505 VEVDTQV
-3511 AAGTKLEGDVS
+3511 ADSKLVGEVS

-3546 VSAPSKSVQAAMEVS
+3546 VSAPSKSVEASLEGSGLKTQA
-3561 VPKAQ
+3561 
-3566 PEVTLPSVQADVKT
+3566 EVTLPSVQGDVKT
-3580 SVLSIELPSSKL
+3580 SDLSIELPSAEL
-3592 EVKATEVG
+3592 DVKAAEVG
-3600 LKLPEGHLREAEIKE
+3600 VKLPEGHLPEAEIKE
-3615 AVAGIGLKGH
+3615 AAAGIGLKGH

-3647 IKGPKL
+3647 IKGPQL

-3658 KGEVTTPDMEV
+3658 KGEVTTPYVEV
-3669 SLPSVEVDTQAADIM
+3669 SLPSVEVDSQAAGTK
-3684 LVGDVSLG
+3684 LEGDVSIG
-3692 DKEVAARD
+3692 DKEVAARE

-3709 MPSVGVSAPSNSVK
+3709 MPSIGVSAPSKSVK
-3723 AAMEV
+3723 ATVEV

-3734 AEVTRPS
+3734 AKVTRPS

-3762 KAAEVGLKFPEG
+3762 KAAEVGLKLPEG
-3774 HLPEVEPTETAAEVG
+3774 HLPKVEPKEAVAGIG
-3789 LKGHLSKVQMP
+3789 LKDHLPKVPGP
-3800 SIKVPKVDIKGPKL
+3800 SIKVPEVDLKAPQVDIKGPKL
-3814 DLQDAKGE
+3814 DRQDTKGE
-3822 VMTPYVEVSLPSVE
+3822 V
-3836 VDTQATGTKLEG
+3836 
-3848 DVSLGDKEVAARDS
+3848 
-3862 KFKMPKFKMP
+3862 
-3872 SFGVSVPSKSV
+3872 
-3883 QAAMEVSVPKAQ
+3883 
-3895 AEVTLPSVQADV
+3895 
-3907 KTSDLSIEL
+3907 I
-3916 PSAELDVKAAEVGLK
+3916 
-3931 LLEGHLPEVEPTE
+3931 
-3944 AAAVIGLKG
+3944 
-3953 HLSKVQMPS
+3953 
-3962 IKVPKVDLKGPK
+3962 
-3974 LDRQDAKGEVTTP
+3974 TP

-4011 SLGDKEVA
+4011 SFGDKEVA
-4019 AKDSKFKMPKCKMPS
+4019 ARDSKFKMPKFKIPS

-4041 KSVEATLEESVPNVQ
+4041 KSVEAALEESVPNVP
-4056 AQVTLP
+4056 AQVTLS

-4172 DAYLPSSESS
+4172 HAYLPSSESS

-4204 PMFLASY
+4204 PMFLVSY

-4233 AEVEAG
+4233 AEVGAG
-4239 PGGCAPSLST
+4239 AGGCAPSLST

-4254 GLDSTAVPRSAW
+4254 GRDSTAVPRSAW

-4329 HKGVPPGR
+4329 HKGVPPGC

-4403 GADVDPHLPQAHA
+4403 GVDVDPHLPQAHA
-4416 PLLDF
+4416 PLLDLA
-4421 VRPDLRPSKAKVGGS
+4421 RPDLRPSKAKVGGS
-4436 SSAGGP
+4436 SSAADP

-4466 MAPSV
+4466 TAPSV

-4490 SVASQGGWFRMP
+4490 SAASQGGWFRMP

-4508 LRRPARERGAAGARG
+4508 LRRPAKERGAAGARG

-4584 GPEDKRSEL
+4584 GPGDKRSEL

-4620 LQMPSGRLSGTQA
+4620 LQMPRGRLSGTQA

-4681 PWEGSVVTVRLP
+4681 LWEGSVVTVRLP

-4782 VAVHSRVT
+4782 VAVHSRAT

-4830 VPEPRTRVSVRDS
+4830 MPEPRTRVSVRDS

-4868 PDTTGPSEV
+4868 PDTAGPSEV

-4899 GADSCCD
+4899 GADSCSD
-4906 KAEGAEV
+4906 RAEGAEV
-4913 LAFPPKEASGEA
+4913 LAFPPKEAGGEA
-4925 ATSRAEEGS
+4925 AISPAEEGS
-4934 APGEKPGGRRSGL
+4934 APGQKPGGRRSGL

-5019 DEAALA
+5019 DEAGLA

-5145 PPRASAAEAAPRRPT
+5145 PPRASAAEAAPGRPT

-5171 DGLCYGRPMRP
+5171 DGLCYGRPTRP

>member
-16 PGSVTPRAWS
+16 PGS
-26 PGGSELRLP
+26 
-35 VQRGSADACWAA
+35 
-47 RIQARSCGS
+47 
-56 AAAARPASLQ
+56 
-66 LAQHLPGARGPAGG
+66 
-80 VPGSQ
+80 
-85 VVLTQSPVPA
+85 
-95 ADSFPPQPLPI
+95 
-106 ALELPPHSTCSQ
+106 
-118 QCRELASSWW
+118 
-128 SPPPTRE
+128 
-135 PSERPGA
+135 
-142 FPCCH
+142 
-147 PTSGRSGLPLSWWGP
+147 
-162 ASQQLLPVPVAL
+162 
-174 SKEPSALRPP
+174 
-184 LQAWSPSAGIAHL
+184 
-197 GSAPSIDSLPGGPTP
+197 
-212 EYYNSRE
+212 
-219 RSFSAGLVPTTPR
+219 
-232 TQGPRFPAVN
+232 
-242 TFPHPCPG
+242 
-250 ADLGVRLLR
+250 
-259 ARVSPPEFGT
+259 
-269 FHRTAPD
+269 
-276 TQRPAQGPAGWRDRT
+276 
-291 AARGPILQQPRS
+291 
-303 RAFPASGRQL
+303 ASGRQL

-382 RMTRP
+382 RMSRLE
-387 TSTQE
+387 STQE
-392 AMEGTLKTKV
+392 ATEGTLKTKV

-408 YLVTG
+408 YIVTG

-553 RGPGP
+553 HGPGP

-625 GVLVET
+625 EVLVET

-642 AAAHGGREDR
+642 AAAHGGREDG

-694 GETVP
+694 GETVA
-699 QGNAGLGPA
+699 QGEAGLGPA
-708 PGQSRKGAGEGTQSL
+708 PGQSREGAGEGTQAL
-723 ELGIARLS
+723 ELGTARLS
-731 LQDSADQGIH
+731 LQDSADQGTH
-741 QNHQPEFHVR
+741 QNHQPEFHGR

-808 PPVHPPVQEGGATEE
+808 PPVHPPAQEGGATEE
-823 EAAQK
+823 DAAQK
-828 RDEDSKGRGPHT
+828 RDEDSKGGGPHT

-943 VQADVKTSDLRIEQL
+943 VQANVKTSDLRIEQL

-976 HHPKAEPKE
+976 HHPEAEPKE
-985 AVAGIGLKGH
+985 AAAGIGLKGH

-1015 LDLKDAKGEVTAHD
+1015 LDLKDAKGEVTTPD

-1071 KMPSFGVSASSKSV
+1071 KMPSFGMSASSKSV

-1094 KDQAEVTLPSVKADV
+1094 KDQAEVTLPSVQADV

-1120 TELDVKAAEVGVKL
+1120 AELDVKAAEVGVKL

-1139 PEAEPK
+1139 PEAEPT
-1145 EAAAGIGLKGHLS
+1145 EAAAGIGLKGHLPT
-1158 KVQMPS
+1158 VQMPS

-1251 VSVPKAQAEVT
+1251 VSVPKAQAKVT
-1262 RPSVQA
+1262 RHSVQA
-1268 DVKTSDFSI
+1268 DVKTSDLSI

-1334 APQVDIKGPKLD
+1334 APQVDIKVPQVDIKGPKLD

-1390 RDSKFKMPKFKKPS
+1390 RDSKFKMPKFKMPS

-1439 TSDLSI
+1439 TSDISI

-1467 LPEAEMKEAVAGIG
+1467 LPEAEIKEAVAGIG

-1543 KLAGKVSLGDKEVA
+1543 KLVGEVSLGDKEVA

-1572 FGLSAPSKSV
+1572 FGVSAPSKSV
-1582 EASLEGSG
+1582 EASLERSG

-1598 LHSVQGDVKTSD
+1598 LPSVQGDVKTSD

-1619 LEVKAAEVGVKLP
+1619 LDVKAAEVGLKLP

-1639 EPKEVA
+1639 EPTEAA

-1652 HLPKVQMPSIK
+1652 HLSKVQMPSIK

-1787 VGLKLPEGHLL
+1787 VGLKLPEGHLP
-1798 EAESTKAAA
+1798 EAES
-1807 EIGLKGHLSKVQMP
+1807 
-1821 SIKVPMVDI
+1821 
-1830 KGPKLDLKDPKS
+1830 
-1842 EVTTP
+1842 
-1847 YVEVSLPSVEV
+1847 
-1858 DTQAAGTKLE
+1858 
-1868 GDVSLGD
+1868 
-1875 KEVAARDSKFK
+1875 
-1886 MPQFKMPSFG
+1886 
-1896 VSSPSKSAE
+1896 
-1905 ASLDGSGPKDQ
+1905 
-1916 AEVTLPSVQADVKT
+1916 
-1930 SDISIELPST
+1930 
-1940 ELDVKAAEVGLKL
+1940 
-1953 PEGHLPE
+1953 
-1960 AEPTEAAAEIGLKG
+1960 TEAAAEIGLKG

-1989 DIKGPK
+1989 DI
-1995 LDLKDAKSEVTVP
+1995 
-2008 DVEVSLP
+2008 
-2015 SVEVDSQAADIMLA
+2015 
-2029 GDVSLGD
+2029 
-2036 KEVAVTDSKFKMPKF
+2036 
-2051 KMPSFGVSAPSK
+2051 
-2063 SVEASLEGSGLKTQ
+2063 
-2077 AEVTL
+2077 
-2082 PSVQGD
+2082 
-2088 VKTSDLSIELPSAE
+2088 
-2102 LDVKAAEVGLKLPEG
+2102 
-2117 HLPEA
+2117 
-2122 EPTEAAAG
+2122 
-2130 IGLKGHLPK
+2130 
-2139 VQMPSIKVPKVDIK
+2139 
-2153 GPKLD
+2153 
-2158 LKEAKGEVT
+2158 
-2167 VPDVEVSLPSMEVD
+2167 
-2181 TKAAGIMLAGDVSLG
+2181 
-2196 DKEVAARDSKFKMP
+2196 
-2210 KFKMPS
+2210 
-2216 VGVSAPSKSVK
+2216 
-2227 ATVEVSVPKAQA
+2227 
-2239 KVTRP
+2239 
-2244 SVQADVKTSDLSIE
+2244 
-2258 LPSSKLEVK
+2258 
-2267 AAEVG
+2267 
-2272 LKLPEG
+2272 
-2278 HLSEAEST
+2278 
-2286 EAAAGIGLKGHLSK
+2286 
-2300 VQMPSIKVPK
+2300 
-2310 VDLKGPKL
+2310 
-2318 DLQDA
+2318 
-2323 KGEVMTPDMEVS
+2323 
-2335 LPSVEVDTQ
+2335 
-2344 VADSKLA
+2344 
-2351 GDVSLGD
+2351 
-2358 KEVAARN
+2358 N
-2365 SKFKMPKFKM
+2365 
-2375 PSFGVSAP
+2375 
-2383 SRSVQAAMEVSVPKA
+2383 
-2398 QAKVTLPSMQADVK
+2398 
-2412 NSVSI
+2412 
-2417 ELPSTELDGKAAEVG
+2417 
-2432 VKLPEGHL
+2432 
-2440 PEVEPK
+2440 
-2446 EAVAGSGLKGHL
+2446 
-2458 SKLQM
+2458 
-2463 PSIKVPKV
+2463 
-2471 DIKAPQ
+2471 APQ
-2477 VDIKGPKL
+2477 VDI
-2485 ELQDAKGEVTTPDVE
+2485 
-2500 VSLPSVEVDSQVAD
+2500 
-2514 SKLAGDVSLGDKE
+2514 
-2527 VAVTDS
+2527 
-2533 KFKMPKF
+2533 
-2540 KMPSFGVSAPS
+2540 
-2551 KSVEASLEGSGL
+2551 
-2563 KTQAEVTLPSVQGDV
+2563 
-2578 KTSDLSIQL
+2578 
-2587 PSAELEVKAAEVGL
+2587 
-2601 KLPEGH
+2601 
-2607 LPEVE
+2607 
-2612 PKEAAAGIGL
+2612 
-2622 KGHLSKVQMP
+2622 
-2632 SIKVPKVD
+2632 
-2640 LKGPKLDLKDA
+2640 KGPKLDLKDA

-2673 AGTKLEGDVSLG
+2673 AGTKLE
-2685 DKEVATRDSKF
+2685 
-2696 KMPKFKMPSFGVSA
+2696 
-2710 PSKSVQAAMEVSVPK
+2710 
-2725 AQAEVTLPSVQADVK
+2725 
-2740 TSVLSIE
+2740 
-2747 QPSTELDVK
+2747 
-2756 AAEVGV
+2756 
-2762 KLPEGQLPEVEPKE
+2762 
-2776 AVAGIGLKG
+2776 
-2785 HLSKVQMPS
+2785 
-2794 IKVPKVDIKAP
+2794 
-2805 QVDIKGPKLDLKEA
+2805 
-2819 KGEVT
+2819 
-2824 VPDVE
+2824 
-2829 VSLPSVEV
+2829 
-2837 DTKAAGIMLAG
+2837 
-2848 DVSLG
+2848 
-2853 DKEVAARDSKFKMPK
+2853 
-2868 FKMPS
+2868 
-2873 FGASVPSKSVQAAME
+2873 
-2888 VSVSKAQAKVT
+2888 
-2899 LPSMQ
+2899 
-2904 ADVKNSVSIELP
+2904 
-2916 STELDVKAA
+2916 
-2925 EVGMKLPEGHLPE
+2925 
-2938 AEMKEAVA
+2938 
-2946 GIGLKGHLPKVQMPS
+2946 
-2961 IKVPKVDIKGPQVEI
+2961 
-2976 KGPKLDLKDAKGE
+2976 
-2989 VTTPDME
+2989 
-2996 VSLPSVEVDT
+2996 
-3006 KAADIML
+3006 
-3013 AGDVSLGDKE
+3013 
-3023 VAARDSKFKMPKFK
+3023 
-3037 MPSVGVSAPS
+3037 
-3047 KSVKATAE
+3047 
-3055 VSVHKAQAKVT
+3055 
-3066 RPSVQA
+3066 
-3072 DVKTS
+3072 
-3077 DLSIELP
+3077 
-3084 SSKLE
+3084 
-3089 VKATEVGLKLL
+3089 
-3100 EGHLPEVE
+3100 
-3108 PTEAAAVIGLKGHLS
+3108 
-3123 KVQMPSIKVPKVDIK
+3123 
-3138 APQVDIKAPQVD
+3138 
-3150 IKGPKLD
+3150 
-3157 LKDAKGEVTTP
+3157 
-3168 DMQVSLPSVEVDTQ
+3168 
-3182 AAGTKLVG
+3182 G

-3294 GHLPKVQMPSIKLP
+3294 GHLPKVQMPSIKVP
-3308 KVDIKGPQVDIKGP
+3308 KVDIKGPQVDIKGPQLDLKDAKGEVTTPDMEVSLPSVEVDTKAADIMLAGDVSLGDKEVAARESKFKMPKFKMPSFGVSAPSKSVQAAMEVSVPKAQAEVTLPSVQADIKTSVLSIEQPSTELDVKAAEVGVKLPDGQLPEVEPKEAVAGIGLKGHLSKVQMPSIKVPKVDIKAPQVDIKGP

-3334 IPDVEV
+3334 TPDVEV

-3384 GVSAPSKSVEASLE
+3384 GVSAPSKSVEACLE
-3398 GSGLKTQAEV
+3398 VSGLKTQAEV
-3408 TLPSVQGNVKTSD
+3408 TLPSVQGDVKTSD

-3446 LPEAEPKEAA
+3446 LPEAEPTEAA

-3464 LPKVQMPSIKV
+3464 LSKVQMPSIKV

-3486 LQDAKG
+3486 LKEAKGEVTVPDVEVSLPSVEVDTKAAGIMLAGDVSLGDKEVAARDSKFKMPKFKMPSVGVSAPSKSVKATVEVSVPKAQAKVTRPSVQADVKTSDLSIELPSSKLEVKAAEVGLKLPEGHLPEAESTEAAAEIGLKGHLSKVQMPSIKVPKVDLKGPKLDLQDTKG
-3492 EVTTPDMEVSLPS
+3492 EVTTPDLEVSLPS
-3505 MEVDTK
+3505 VEVDTQV
-3511 AAGTKLEGDVS
+3511 ADSKLVGEVS

-3546 VSAPSKSVQAAMEVS
+3546 VSAPSKSVEASLEGSGLKTQA
-3561 VPKAQ
+3561 
-3566 PEVTLPSVQADVKT
+3566 EVTLPSVQGDVKT
-3580 SVLSIELPSSKL
+3580 SDLSIELPSAEL
-3592 EVKATEVG
+3592 DVKAAEVG
-3600 LKLPEGHLREAEIKE
+3600 VKLPEGHLPEAEIKE
-3615 AVAGIGLKGH
+3615 AAAGIGLKGH

-3647 IKGPKL
+3647 IKGPQL

-3658 KGEVTTPDMEV
+3658 KGEVTTPYVEV
-3669 SLPSVEVDTQAADIM
+3669 SLPSVEVDSQAAGTK
-3684 LVGDVSLG
+3684 LEGDVSIG
-3692 DKEVAARD
+3692 DKEVAARE

-3709 MPSVGVSAPSNSVK
+3709 MPSIGVSAPSKSVK
-3723 AAMEV
+3723 ATVEV

-3734 AEVTRPS
+3734 AKVTRPS

-3762 KAAEVGLKFPEG
+3762 KAAEVGLKLPEG
-3774 HLPEVEPTETAAEVG
+3774 HLPKVEPKEAVAGIG
-3789 LKGHLSKVQMP
+3789 LKDHLPKVPGP
-3800 SIKVPKVDIKGPKL
+3800 SIKVPEVDLKAPQVDIKGPKL
-3814 DLQDAKGE
+3814 DRQDTKGE
-3822 VMTPYVEVSLPSVE
+3822 V
-3836 VDTQATGTKLEG
+3836 
-3848 DVSLGDKEVAARDS
+3848 
-3862 KFKMPKFKMP
+3862 
-3872 SFGVSVPSKSV
+3872 
-3883 QAAMEVSVPKAQ
+3883 
-3895 AEVTLPSVQADV
+3895 
-3907 KTSDLSIEL
+3907 I
-3916 PSAELDVKAAEVGLK
+3916 
-3931 LLEGHLPEVEPTE
+3931 
-3944 AAAVIGLKG
+3944 
-3953 HLSKVQMPS
+3953 
-3962 IKVPKVDLKGPK
+3962 
-3974 LDRQDAKGEVTTP
+3974 TP

-4011 SLGDKEVA
+4011 SFGDKEVA
-4019 AKDSKFKMPKCKMPS
+4019 ARDSKFKMPKFKIPS

-4041 KSVEATLEESVPNVQ
+4041 KSVEAALEESVPNVP
-4056 AQVTLP
+4056 AQVTLS

-4172 DAYLPSSESS
+4172 HAYLPSSESS

-4204 PMFLASY
+4204 PMFLVSY

-4233 AEVEAG
+4233 AEVGAG
-4239 PGGCAPSLST
+4239 AGGCAPSLST

-4254 GLDSTAVPRSAW
+4254 GRDSTAVPRSAW

-4329 HKGVPPGR
+4329 HKGVPPGC

-4403 GADVDPHLPQAHA
+4403 GVDVDPHLPQAHA
-4416 PLLDF
+4416 PLLDLA
-4421 VRPDLRPSKAKVGGS
+4421 RPDLRPSKAKVGGS
-4436 SSAGGP
+4436 SSAADP

-4466 MAPSV
+4466 TAPSV

-4490 SVASQGGWFRMP
+4490 SAASQGGWFRMP

-4508 LRRPARERGAAGARG
+4508 LRRPAKERGAAGARG

-4584 GPEDKRSEL
+4584 GPGDKRSEL

-4620 LQMPSGRLSGTQA
+4620 LQMPRGRLSGTQA

-4681 PWEGSVVTVRLP
+4681 LWEGSVVTVRLP

-4782 VAVHSRVT
+4782 VAVHSRAT

-4830 VPEPRTRVSVRDS
+4830 MPEPRTRVSVRDS

-4868 PDTTGPSEV
+4868 PDTAGPSEV

-4899 GADSCCD
+4899 GADSCSD
-4906 KAEGAEV
+4906 RAEGAEV
-4913 LAFPPKEASGEA
+4913 LAFPPKEAGGEA
-4925 ATSRAEEGS
+4925 AISPAEEGS
-4934 APGEKPGGRRSGL
+4934 APGQKPGGRRSGL

-5019 DEAALA
+5019 DEAGLA

-5145 PPRASAAEAAPRRPT
+5145 PPRASAAEAAPGRPT

-5171 DGLCYGRPMRP
+5171 DGLCYGRPTRP